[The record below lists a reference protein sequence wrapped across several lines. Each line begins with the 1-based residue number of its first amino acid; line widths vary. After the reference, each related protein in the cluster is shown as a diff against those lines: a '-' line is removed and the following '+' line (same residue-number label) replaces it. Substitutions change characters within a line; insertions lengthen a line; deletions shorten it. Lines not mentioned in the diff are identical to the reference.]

1 VSDVNANIGIHFD
14 TSDALAQLRR
24 LQAGLSKFNQALT
37 EGNVAAANAQKGL
50 NSQLIQSIN
59 ATGKFVASQKTI
71 ASSTTAFTDALEKN
85 KLSMG
90 QYFRYTAAAA
100 TMNSKTLKG
109 LFAQE
114 KDVLKR
120 AMKDRVKTLQ
130 TQYVQLTNANG
141 ELVKVLQV
149 VPKHLK
155 MVNGQYAD
163 YATRTQMAAQRQQ
176 FLNQLLKQGSTQLLN
191 FGKNTQWAGR
201 QLMVGLTI
209 PLTILG
215 STASKVFREMEE
227 ATVRFT
233 RVYGDM
239 TTSIGDTDK
248 AVAEIQML
256 AKEFTKFGIAAKDTM
271 EMAAKAAAMGLTG
284 ADLQAQVTNATRLAV
299 LGQVEQQQALETT
312 ISLQNAFGI
321 SADQLAAKINYL
333 NAVEN
338 QTVLSIEDLT
348 IAIPKA
354 GPVVKQLGGSVED
367 LAFFMTA
374 MKEGGINAS
383 EGANALKS
391 GLASMI
397 NPSKKASEFLAG
409 LGINIKGL
417 VNANAGDL
425 KATVVGFARALDT
438 LDPLNR
444 ARAIEQM
451 FGKFQFARLSTLF
464 QNVTKDS
471 SQAARALGLAGA
483 SVEELAILSERELGK
498 VENAVG
504 VKFQKQLENLKLQLI
519 PIGKAF
525 LEAVTPIVQFASR
538 ILEKFNNL
546 SDGTKKFVVGFIG
559 VIGGIAPVVLMT
571 VGLVANGVANLIK
584 FFAMLRGGVAKLN
597 GQNNVLG
604 GGFDYLTQA
613 ETENLAQTHALHL
626 SHKDLI
632 STFNVEKTSVEA
644 LALAYQ
650 NAASQAR
657 ALASGSPGL
666 FNAVPGPAGAVS
678 GLPKFADGKVPGN
691 ESAGDSIL
699 ALVAPG
705 ETIVPTAQS
714 KKYAPLLKA
723 IMGDDLPGFKKGK
736 VGLTEDDNAY
746 VSSQSGGAGSGVVP
760 FIKKEL
766 ARIRDMEDAE
776 LIKYAE
782 ATGQKVTDT
791 SVTSMESIRSTI
803 VESFKKIV
811 ADTKREFGE
820 LTKEGL
826 ETVGKKRF
834 SQDRKFNDKGELT
847 PGSSVMGQW
856 APKFMQPYKK
866 EFGHVGQT
874 ERVEASRL
882 SLNEEAQ
889 RQVDG
894 IREFYA
900 KKGKAAPD
908 LKVADAHAFDLLG
921 TLNGAMSNE
930 KRARGYEEDNGVG
943 SLGKDL
949 ETDFT
954 SRGVDKWREMT
965 AIMGQDF
972 EALKGQAKIYD
983 DALAAKLREWNEI
996 QQQRIANNEPPE
1008 LMTDD
1013 VFAKLEYEVRDG
1025 IRSQIPEWNALIES
1039 AKQAVTE
1046 IRVSVGE
1053 DLAELNAFLETKGF
1067 RPNSLGDNTG
1077 NSKILNTAVRGNI
1090 ETGKPDGEL
1099 LGTQPMHEQGA
1110 PRIEATPEAIASA
1123 KEEGAKLGQAAI
1135 DGSKSS
1141 EGADTQSPSKK
1152 GKKVGKDIA
1161 DGIIEG
1167 MQEGQPQVEAQ
1178 SARLGDAAIPSAAET
1193 QAKVSKMDLGNKAFY
1208 DDLDTPELRDQRQ
1221 ILKSQDRQRRKLGS
1235 NVTVD
1240 SVSETPVTS
1249 QTSSLIIASTKRTE
1263 AAAEQVAVSTEQA
1276 ATAQAQVVQQIRD
1289 ESKSRVTIK
1298 GNTVNI
1304 GQARAEADNA
1314 EKEAAESRKRAAA
1327 LEAEQAKQIKSKS
1340 PTTITDEM
1348 VLAAKEKANALELEA
1363 AKKRQTAAMAELDG
1377 KDIVIS
1383 EEDVKDIGNVQKIQ
1397 DKNQELVSNGTQQQG
1412 DGLRRIVEGTED
1424 TAESTVLVADQT
1436 DELATVTGDIIP
1448 AQTENLDNV
1457 VTTAVLN
1464 DAIVGTTGDIH
1475 GSTIDTAMS
1484 QEDINKLQ
1492 EEEKFLREQMNSK
1505 LAQQNASLTNSDLTQ
1520 TGKKRYTEAQ
1530 ALDEAFGDGTDSN
1543 PGYTKDKNGH
1553 LLFDPELDAD
1563 GKKQPTTM
1571 TEKQIKK
1578 KKRGMRREKVGKVS
1592 GKATGALG
1600 AATMVAGMAGA
1611 PPQVTA
1617 ALGAATTVA
1626 QFAPMLAGMGPVG
1639 WAAAGIMAVGAG
1651 AYMLNQHFNKMA
1663 AESAKFVLATSAT
1676 RDSMKK
1682 MGEMT
1687 GNVGASQIM
1696 DRRRQGSQYTK
1707 YNESYKV
1714 PDKFGK
1720 KFMSSDLGK
1729 DTKKTFKE
1737 NTKKFGNEKAAD
1749 DLGLKLA
1756 AQIAD
1761 GVLSQEQAESISQ
1774 ALALSLKD
1782 QKVQMQVTGRIRTLL
1797 GPNGENLEK
1806 EPLETRL
1813 NLIANARARSTKTL
1827 GNIEKD
1833 KEAGKSQR
1841 KDIAALAALN
1851 MNNLEMTTMMADQLE
1866 IHYQKQKQKLETE
1879 LASTTNAQKRL
1890 ELEEKIKQVTADAT
1904 LATET
1909 MNNQLGTQIAM
1920 GQRDFNKMYSG
1931 SVWGGQAMREDA
1943 FFDGQSAS
1951 VKSAYAGTDQEKS
1964 ADKFLKE
1971 TKQFETGA
1979 TSATTKV
1986 NGAYTTN
1993 GLASGK
1999 AAQQFQAKLQML
2011 VGSKVLSPDEAMSY
2025 TKMFAGKLGQL
2036 NQLLTLSLTERGS
2049 AKTKELFNMF
2059 AGFKSK
2065 ATATKLV
2072 KYMVQLEK
2080 GPQFDQNMETL
2091 KNLQALDGLTIDM
2104 ELVLKGGPAVLEEIQ
2119 RRQDLLEK
2127 LKEETEAEDKK
2138 SGKTTTADEFLEKA
2152 KKATPEDLQA
2162 IESLQANEEKMK
2174 EFRKLSR
2181 DQQTEY
2187 LQKLAIGYTYEKGL
2201 NAEQI
2206 QADAELF
2213 IEKQM
2218 ITNADYRL
2226 LQDGTQAYKDARAL
2240 LLKDYLSQTAGDRA
2254 QTNLDIGVVK
2264 GIDVKSGVDD
2274 GTGDKKERDTTY
2286 DELMKRL
2293 RNVRNAAI
2301 DAAGGFKELQRAI
2314 AATGSKAIGNKF
2326 KGLEQQLI
2334 KMGQTSQFTDYLAGL
2349 DTKDLKKF
2357 AYTATAADVKK
2368 KKGKQKYTQVDPETG
2383 KMVTKYQKFKAGDT
2397 VLTQKGR
2404 DMEEGYK
2411 KAIIGDYNKA
2421 QLQSVTLA
2429 KQEIAARGKL
2439 LALGFDELDIQAM
2452 LADENYKTLIAT
2464 GKVTKAELETNAAL
2478 TKQARIRNQIN
2489 GAVAGQKDLQKTTD
2503 NQKRIPEV
2511 VAMMQQ
2517 GGMSAEAIRAAI
2529 SDPAM
2534 LDTLINGMDN
2544 FATLAKDAQDEFNHL
2559 LSQIQDIPERKIIEI
2574 VFTQTREEKIINAA
2588 TAAAEMFDAYKMIDE
2603 NTLTNS
2609 QGNTFAGLQ
2618 VMMEDLGNQSKI
2630 AQNAINLTQSKIDDM
2645 QKDVDADQRAI
2656 ETNFTRPIE
2665 KKQREIEK
2673 LARSAEINFT
2683 RPIQALQERSSVLS
2697 HDLDVM
2703 NKAAEAIN
2711 EKYDKQQEAL
2721 TKVAEINQQIIS
2733 QQQQQLGL
2741 ADALSQ
2747 GDISAAAKAV
2757 QDMRASNAANYA
2769 TSAQDALQ
2777 KSRENEVGNLRGG
2790 VSGKTQKE
2798 IEKEQWDI
2806 GQKIYDLELKKA
2818 AVDKQILGIQDDI
2831 YDLELLKVAA
2841 TDAIQVKTDAIAKI
2855 TYGILLDQQNDLKA
2869 IQDKILPLQSQSDL
2883 LAAQI
2888 TSNDRNRI
2896 IQGQTRAEWDL
2907 TLKAAQA
2914 AEKLAKGDLA
2924 LALAG
2929 VNSVSGTIKGAWD
2942 DIKKSYDA
2950 IKDKSITI
2958 TQHIVTTYGTALGLP
2973 DPNAGKTDPNAGK
2986 TDPNAGKT
2994 DPTKSP
3000 GKAWISDGKGGW
3012 KKPTKPVGDYG
3023 WSDTNGWVKG
3033 YAGEDTKGSTDS
3045 ASEVNL
3051 RAAALLATSKAAAEK
3066 AERDLAAKQAEYD
3079 SLMAGVAR
3087 LRADGDNGLA
3097 NAAMNR
3103 ITSKY
3108 PGGRPSKLAKGGLID
3123 PTKFLAGGFSVGRDT
3138 VPAMLSPGEFV
3149 MSKYAV
3155 DSYGTETMKGINSG
3169 SQKLG
3174 SVYNYD
3180 LTVNVRSD
3188 ANANEIA
3195 NTVMSKIRQIDS
3207 MKLRGNNL

>member
-1 VSDVNANIGIHFD
+1 MSDVNANIGIHFD

-24 LQAGLSKFNQALT
+24 LQAGLSKFNQSLT

-59 ATGKFVASQKTI
+59 STGKFVASQKTI
-71 ASSTTAFTDALEKN
+71 ATSTTAFTDALEKN

-90 QYFRYTAAAA
+90 QYFRYTAAAG
-100 TMNSKTLKG
+100 TMNSKTLRN
-109 LFAQE
+109 LFTQE
-114 KDVLKR
+114 KDILKR

-141 ELVKVLQV
+141 EFVKVLQV

-209 PLTILG
+209 PLSILG
-215 STASKVFREMEE
+215 STAAKVFREMEE

-233 RVYGDM
+233 RVYGDL

-248 AVAEIQML
+248 AVAEIQLL

-271 EMAAKAAAMGLTG
+271 EMAATAAAMGLTG
-284 ADLQAQVTNATRLAV
+284 TDLQAQVINSTRLAV

-312 ISLQNAFGI
+312 ISLTNAFGV
-321 SADQLAAKINYL
+321 ATEDLAQKINFL

-383 EGANALKS
+383 QGANALKS
-391 GLASMI
+391 GLASLI
-397 NPSKKASEFLAG
+397 NPAEKSAKFLAE
-409 LGINIKGL
+409 LGININGI
-417 VNANAGDL
+417 VEANAGDL
-425 KATVVGFARALDT
+425 KGTVVGFAQALDT

-444 ARAIEQM
+444 ARAIEQL

-471 SQAARALGLAGA
+471 SQAARALDLAGS

-498 VENAVG
+498 VEDAVG

-525 LEAVTPIVQFASR
+525 LEAITPVVQFAAKM
-538 ILEKFNNL
+538 LEKFNNL

-559 VIGGIAPVVLMT
+559 IIGGIAPIVLMT

-584 FFAMLRGGVAKLN
+584 FFAMLRGGIAQLN

-613 ETENLAQTHALHL
+613 ETENLAQTQALHV
-626 SHKDLI
+626 SHTDLI
-632 STFNVEKTSVEA
+632 STFNVEKTSVDL
-644 LALAYQ
+644 LAAAYQ

-657 ALASGSPGL
+657 ALASGSPAL
-666 FNAVPGPAGAVS
+666 FNAVPGPKGAVS

-691 ESAGDSIL
+691 ESKGDSIL

-705 ETIVPTAQS
+705 ETIVPTALS
-714 KKYAPLLKA
+714 KKYAPLLKG
-723 IMGDDLPGFKKGK
+723 IMGDDLPGFKTGRYI
-736 VGLTEDDNAY
+736 DQA
-746 VSSQSGGAGSGVVP
+746 SQSDKRYSASQAAGDPSVQQY
-760 FIKKEL
+760 IDNEL
-766 ARIRDMEDAE
+766 GRIRNLSQGA

-782 ATGQKVTDT
+782 ATGKDVSDVSETALGK
-791 SVTSMESIRSTI
+791 IRDAI
-803 VESFKKIV
+803 VSDFKKIV
-811 ADTKREFGE
+811 EEVKAEAGKVTEAGIE
-820 LTKEGL
+820 SI
-826 ETVGKKRF
+826 GKKF
-834 SQDRKFNDKGELT
+834 DPAK
-847 PGSSVMGQW
+847 GSSRMGAY
-856 APKFMQPYKK
+856 APKFDQLQRK
-866 EFGHVGQT
+866 EFAHVGQT
-874 ERVEASRL
+874 KAMSSSYEQDDGLDLIPAARNQVEL
-882 SLNEEAQ
+882 IKKFYG
-889 RQVDG
+889 DG
-894 IREFYA
+894 GGSGSGEM
-900 KKGKAAPD
+900 PD
-908 LKVADAHAFDLLG
+908 LKVANAHAFMLKG
-921 TLNGAMSNE
+921 TLNNAMST
-930 KRARGYEEDNGVG
+930 KGKSQSYEAKNGAG
-943 SLGKDL
+943 SLGR
-949 ETDFT
+949 DFQADFEQT
-954 SRGVDKWREMT
+954 GAEKWKAMTTMMGGDFDQLKSQVEVYDNLLVDKLSKWN
-965 AIMGQDF
+965 ADN
-972 EALKGQAKIYD
+972 AAKPMPEIFD
-983 DALAAKLREWNEI
+983 DATFEMLESQVTLDL
-996 QQQRIANNEPPE
+996 QRIAPE
-1008 LMTDD
+1008 
-1013 VFAKLEYEVRDG
+1013 FASIVELAKTKITG
-1025 IRSQIPEWNALIES
+1025 IRISL
-1039 AKQAVTE
+1039 
-1046 IRVSVGE
+1046 GE
-1053 DLAELNAFLETKGF
+1053 DFDEVNAMLKANNAGT
-1067 RPNSLGDNTG
+1067 LGTSSS
-1077 NSKILNTAVRGNI
+1077 NSKILNHEAR
-1090 ETGKPDGEL
+1090 PDDPKM
-1099 LGTQPMHEQGA
+1099 LGTMRPQ
-1110 PRIEATPEAIASA
+1110 AIADA
-1123 KEEGAKLGQAAI
+1123 VDADLTAAEQ
-1135 DGSKSS
+1135 KA
-1141 EGADTQSPSKK
+1141 ETKSPSKRTQRL
-1152 GKKVGKDIA
+1152 GKDIA
-1161 DGIIEG
+1161 DGLALGLAEG
-1167 MQEGQPQVEAQ
+1167 KDGVKAQ
-1178 SARLGDAAIPSAAET
+1178 SSQLTDAALPTAAET
-1193 QAKVSKMDLGNKAFY
+1193 EARTSKMDLGNKAFY
-1208 DDLDTPELRDQRQ
+1208 DDLDTSEMRDERQ
-1221 ILKSQDRQRRKLGS
+1221 ILKSQDRQRRKLGATA
-1235 NVTVD
+1235 TVD
-1240 SVSETPVTS
+1240 SMSTAKVKK
-1249 QTSSLIIASTKRTE
+1249 QQKLIA
-1263 AAAEQVAVSTEQA
+1263 
-1276 ATAQAQVVQQIRD
+1276 
-1289 ESKSRVTIK
+1289 
-1298 GNTVNI
+1298 
-1304 GQARAEADNA
+1304 
-1314 EKEAAESRKRAAA
+1314 
-1327 LEAEQAKQIKSKS
+1327 
-1340 PTTITDEM
+1340 
-1348 VLAAKEKANALELEA
+1348 
-1363 AKKRQTAAMAELDG
+1363 
-1377 KDIVIS
+1377 
-1383 EEDVKDIGNVQKIQ
+1383 
-1397 DKNQELVSNGTQQQG
+1397 NGTKEQG
-1412 DGLRRIVEGTED
+1412 DLLRKTVDGSED
-1424 TAESTVLVADQT
+1424 LAESTTIVAEQT
-1436 DELATVTGDIIP
+1436 DEIATVTGDIVP
-1448 AQTENLDNV
+1448 AQTGNLDNV
-1457 VTTAVLN
+1457 MTTAALN

-1475 GSTIDTAMS
+1475 GSVIDTAMS
-1484 QEDINKLQ
+1484 QEEITQLQ
-1492 EEEKFLREQMNSK
+1492 EQEKFLREQLNGE
-1505 LAQQNASLTNSDLTQ
+1505 LAQQNAALAAGSDLSQ
-1520 TGKKRYTEAQ
+1520 TGKKRYTIDQ
-1530 ALDEAFGDGTDSN
+1530 ALDEAYGDGTPEN
-1543 PGYTKDKNGH
+1543 PGYTMDKNGR

-1563 GKKQPTTM
+1563 GKKRPTTM

-1578 KKRGMRREKVGKVS
+1578 KKRGMRREKVGKYS
-1592 GKATGALG
+1592 GKATGILG
-1600 AATMVAGMAGA
+1600 AATMVSGMAGA

-1714 PDKFGK
+1714 PEKFGK

-1737 NTKKFGNEKAAD
+1737 NTKKFGNEKAID

-1833 KEAGKSQR
+1833 GKAGKSQR
-1841 KDIAALAALN
+1841 KDIAAIAALN
-1851 MNNLEMTTMMADQLE
+1851 MNNLEMTTMMSDQLE
-1866 IHYQKQKQKLETE
+1866 VQYETQKKKLEAE
-1879 LASTTNAQKRL
+1879 LASTTNAQNRL
-1890 ELEEKIKQVTADAT
+1890 ELEEKIKKVTADAT

-1909 MNNQLGTQIAM
+1909 MNSQLVTQIAL

-1951 VKSAYAGTDQEKS
+1951 VKAAYKGTDQENS

-1971 TKQFETGA
+1971 TKGFETGA
-1979 TSATTKV
+1979 TYANTKV
-1986 NGAYTTN
+1986 NGQYVTN
-1993 GLASGK
+1993 GLQSGK

-2011 VGSKVLSPDEAMSY
+2011 VGGKVLRPDEAMSY

-2036 NQLLTLSLTERGS
+2036 NQLLTLSLVERGT

-2080 GPQFDQNMETL
+2080 GPKFDQNMETL

-2104 ELVLKGGPAVLEEIQ
+2104 ELVLKGGSAVLEEIQ

-2127 LKEETEAEDKK
+2127 LKTETEAEDKK
-2138 SGKTTTADEFLEKA
+2138 SGKTTTADEFLEKS
-2152 KKATPEDLQA
+2152 KKATPEDIQA
-2162 IESLQANEEKMK
+2162 IESLQKNVDKMA
-2174 EFRKLSR
+2174 EFRKLTR

-2201 NAEQI
+2201 NDEQI
-2206 QADAELF
+2206 KADAELF

-2226 LQDGTQAYKDARAL
+2226 LQDGTQAYKDARAKL
-2240 LLKDYLSQTAGDRA
+2240 LTDYMSQTAGDRA

-2264 GIDVKSGVDD
+2264 GIDIKGSGAD
-2274 GTGDKKERDTTY
+2274 GGGGKTERDTTY

-2293 RNVRNAAI
+2293 RNVRNSAL
-2301 DAAGGFKELQRAI
+2301 DAAGGFKELQKAI
-2314 AATGSKAIGNKF
+2314 AATGSKSIGNKF

-2334 KMGQTSQFTDYLAGL
+2334 KMGQTSQFTDYLASL

-2404 DMEEGYK
+2404 DMEQGYK

-2421 QLQSVTLA
+2421 QLQSLKLA
-2429 KQEIAARGKL
+2429 NQEISARGKL
-2439 LALGFDELDIQAM
+2439 LALGFDELDIQTM

-2529 SDPAM
+2529 SDPAI

-2544 FATLAKDAQDEFNHL
+2544 FGTLAKYAQDEFNDL
-2559 LSQIQDIPERKIIEI
+2559 LSQINEIPERKIIEL

-2588 TAAAEMFDAYKMIDE
+2588 NAAAEMFDAYKMIDE
-2603 NTLTNS
+2603 NTLTNKE
-2609 QGNTFAGLQ
+2609 GNTFAGLQ
-2618 VMMEDLGNQSKI
+2618 VQMEDLNNQAKI

-2645 QKDVDADQRAI
+2645 QKAVDADQRKI
-2656 ETNFTRPIE
+2656 EEDFTRPIE

-2673 LARSAEINFT
+2673 LTRSAELNFT
-2683 RPIQALQERSSVLS
+2683 RPIQALQERSSILS

-2721 TKVAEINQQIIS
+2721 TKVAEINQQIIN

-2757 QDMRASNAANYA
+2757 QDIRATNASNYA
-2769 TSAQDALQ
+2769 TNAQDALQ
-2777 KSRENEVGNLRGG
+2777 KARENEVGGLRGG
-2790 VSGKTQKE
+2790 VSGLSQKQ
-2798 IEKEQWDI
+2798 IEAEQYDI
-2806 GQKIYDLELKKA
+2806 SQKVYDLELKKA
-2818 AVDKQILGIQDDI
+2818 AVDKEILAIQDSI
-2831 YDLELLKVAA
+2831 YTLEQSRQVAL
-2841 TDAIQVKTDAIAKI
+2841 DAIQVKTDAIAKI
-2855 TYGILLDQQNDLKA
+2855 TFGTLLDQQNKLKA
-2869 IQDKILPLQSQSDL
+2869 INDQILPLQSQSDL

-2888 TSNDRNRI
+2888 TANDRNRI
-2896 IQGQTRAEWDL
+2896 IQGQTREEWDL

-2929 VNSVSGTIKGAWD
+2929 INSVSGTVKGAWD
-2942 DIKKSYDA
+2942 SIKSSYDA

-2986 TDPNAGKT
+2986 TDPQADAAAKV
-2994 DPTKSP
+2994 SP
-3000 GKAWISDGKGGW
+3000 SALA
-3012 KKPTKPVGDYG
+3012 
-3023 WSDTNGWVKG
+3023 
-3033 YAGEDTKGSTDS
+3033 AGESGAIGA
-3045 ASEVNL
+3045 ASIAAQL
-3051 RAAALLATSKAAAEK
+3051 TAAAKTAASVSNNTAQGTLNK
-3066 AERDLAAKQAEYD
+3066 LKKMGFM
-3079 SLMAGVAR
+3079 SSGGMVP
-3087 LRADGDNGLA
+3087 
-3097 NAAMNR
+3097 
-3103 ITSKY
+3103 KY
-3108 PGGRPSKLAKGGLID
+3108 FASGGMSRG
-3123 PTKFLAGGFSVGRDT
+3123 TDT
-3138 VPAMLSPGEFV
+3138 IPAMLTPGEFV
-3149 MSKYAV
+3149 MSRYAV
-3155 DSYGTETMKGINSG
+3155 DTHGTDKMKAINSG
-3169 SQKLG
+3169 ASLG
-3174 SVYNYD
+3174 DSVYNYN
-3180 LTVNVRSD
+3180 LSVNVKSD
-3188 ANANEIA
+3188 ANPNEIA
-3195 NTVMSKIRQIDS
+3195 KTVMAQIKQIDS
-3207 MKLRGNNL
+3207 QRMRGTRI

>member
-1 VSDVNANIGIHFD
+1 MSDVNANIGIHFD

-24 LQAGLSKFNQALT
+24 LQAGLSKFNQSLT

-59 ATGKFVASQKTI
+59 STGKFVASQKTI
-71 ASSTTAFTDALEKN
+71 ATSTTAFTDALEKN

-90 QYFRYTAAAA
+90 QYFRYTAAAG
-100 TMNSKTLKG
+100 TMNSKTLRN
-109 LFAQE
+109 LFTQE
-114 KDVLKR
+114 KDILKR

-141 ELVKVLQV
+141 EFVKVLQV

-209 PLTILG
+209 PLSILG
-215 STASKVFREMEE
+215 STAAKVFREMEE

-233 RVYGDM
+233 RVYGDL

-248 AVAEIQML
+248 AVAEIQLL

-271 EMAAKAAAMGLTG
+271 EMAATAAAMGLTG
-284 ADLQAQVTNATRLAV
+284 TDLQAQVINSTRLAV

-312 ISLQNAFGI
+312 ISLTNAFGV
-321 SADQLAAKINYL
+321 ATEDLAQKINFL

-383 EGANALKS
+383 QGANALKS
-391 GLASMI
+391 GLASLI
-397 NPSKKASEFLAG
+397 NPAEKSAKFLAE
-409 LGINIKGL
+409 LGININGI
-417 VNANAGDL
+417 VEANAGDL
-425 KATVVGFARALDT
+425 KGTVVGFAQALDT

-444 ARAIEQM
+444 ARAIEQL

-471 SQAARALGLAGA
+471 SQAARALDLAGS

-498 VENAVG
+498 VEDAVG

-525 LEAVTPIVQFASR
+525 LEAITPVVQFAAKM
-538 ILEKFNNL
+538 LEKFNNL

-559 VIGGIAPVVLMT
+559 IIGGIAPIVLMT

-584 FFAMLRGGVAKLN
+584 FFAMLRGGIAQLN

-613 ETENLAQTHALHL
+613 ETENLAQTQALHV
-626 SHKDLI
+626 SHTDLI
-632 STFNVEKTSVEA
+632 STFNVEKTSVDL
-644 LALAYQ
+644 LAAAYQ

-657 ALASGSPGL
+657 ALASGSPAL
-666 FNAVPGPAGAVS
+666 FNAVPGPKGAVS

-691 ESAGDSIL
+691 ESKGDSIL

-705 ETIVPTAQS
+705 ETIVPTALS
-714 KKYAPLLKA
+714 KKYAPLLKG
-723 IMGDDLPGFKKGK
+723 IMGDDLPGFKTGRYI
-736 VGLTEDDNAY
+736 DQA
-746 VSSQSGGAGSGVVP
+746 SQSDKRYSASQAAGDPSVQQY
-760 FIKKEL
+760 IDNEL
-766 ARIRDMEDAE
+766 GRIRNLSQGA

-782 ATGQKVTDT
+782 ATGKDVSDVSETALGK
-791 SVTSMESIRSTI
+791 IRDAI
-803 VESFKKIV
+803 VSDFKKIV
-811 ADTKREFGE
+811 EEVKAEAGKVTEAGIE
-820 LTKEGL
+820 SI
-826 ETVGKKRF
+826 GKKF
-834 SQDRKFNDKGELT
+834 DPAK
-847 PGSSVMGQW
+847 GSSRMGAY
-856 APKFMQPYKK
+856 APKFDQLQRK
-866 EFGHVGQT
+866 EFAHVGQT
-874 ERVEASRL
+874 KAMSSSYEQDDGLDLIPAARNQVEL
-882 SLNEEAQ
+882 IKKFYG
-889 RQVDG
+889 DG
-894 IREFYA
+894 GGSGSGEM
-900 KKGKAAPD
+900 PD
-908 LKVADAHAFDLLG
+908 LKVANAHAFMLKG
-921 TLNGAMSNE
+921 TLNNAMST
-930 KRARGYEEDNGVG
+930 KGKSQSYEAKNGAG
-943 SLGKDL
+943 SLGR
-949 ETDFT
+949 DFQADFEQT
-954 SRGVDKWREMT
+954 GAEKWKAMTTMMGGDFDQLKSQVEVYDNLLVDKLSKWN
-965 AIMGQDF
+965 ADN
-972 EALKGQAKIYD
+972 AAKPMPEIFD
-983 DALAAKLREWNEI
+983 DATFEMLESQVTLDL
-996 QQQRIANNEPPE
+996 QRIAPE
-1008 LMTDD
+1008 
-1013 VFAKLEYEVRDG
+1013 FASIVELAKTKITG
-1025 IRSQIPEWNALIES
+1025 IRISL
-1039 AKQAVTE
+1039 
-1046 IRVSVGE
+1046 GE
-1053 DLAELNAFLETKGF
+1053 DFDEVNAMLKANNAGT
-1067 RPNSLGDNTG
+1067 LGTSSS
-1077 NSKILNTAVRGNI
+1077 NSKILNHEAR
-1090 ETGKPDGEL
+1090 PDDPKM
-1099 LGTQPMHEQGA
+1099 LGTMRPQ
-1110 PRIEATPEAIASA
+1110 AIADA
-1123 KEEGAKLGQAAI
+1123 VDADLTAAEQ
-1135 DGSKSS
+1135 KA
-1141 EGADTQSPSKK
+1141 ETKSPSKRTQRL
-1152 GKKVGKDIA
+1152 GKDIA
-1161 DGIIEG
+1161 DGLALGLAEG
-1167 MQEGQPQVEAQ
+1167 KDGVKAQ
-1178 SARLGDAAIPSAAET
+1178 SSQLTDAALPTAAET
-1193 QAKVSKMDLGNKAFY
+1193 EARTSKMDLGNKAFY
-1208 DDLDTPELRDQRQ
+1208 DDLDTSEMRDERQ
-1221 ILKSQDRQRRKLGS
+1221 ILKSQDRQRRKLGATA
-1235 NVTVD
+1235 TVD
-1240 SVSETPVTS
+1240 SMSTAKVKK
-1249 QTSSLIIASTKRTE
+1249 QQKLIA
-1263 AAAEQVAVSTEQA
+1263 
-1276 ATAQAQVVQQIRD
+1276 
-1289 ESKSRVTIK
+1289 
-1298 GNTVNI
+1298 
-1304 GQARAEADNA
+1304 
-1314 EKEAAESRKRAAA
+1314 
-1327 LEAEQAKQIKSKS
+1327 
-1340 PTTITDEM
+1340 
-1348 VLAAKEKANALELEA
+1348 
-1363 AKKRQTAAMAELDG
+1363 
-1377 KDIVIS
+1377 
-1383 EEDVKDIGNVQKIQ
+1383 
-1397 DKNQELVSNGTQQQG
+1397 NGTKEQG
-1412 DGLRRIVEGTED
+1412 DLLRKTVDGSED
-1424 TAESTVLVADQT
+1424 LAESTTIVAEQT
-1436 DELATVTGDIIP
+1436 DEIATVTGDIVP
-1448 AQTENLDNV
+1448 AQTGNLDNV
-1457 VTTAVLN
+1457 MTTAALN

-1475 GSTIDTAMS
+1475 GSVIDTAMS
-1484 QEDINKLQ
+1484 QEEITQLQ
-1492 EEEKFLREQMNSK
+1492 EQEKFLREQLNGE
-1505 LAQQNASLTNSDLTQ
+1505 LAQQNAALAAGSDLSQ
-1520 TGKKRYTEAQ
+1520 TGKKRYTIDQ
-1530 ALDEAFGDGTDSN
+1530 ALDEAYGDGTPEN
-1543 PGYTKDKNGH
+1543 PGYTMDKNGR

-1563 GKKQPTTM
+1563 GKKRPTTM

-1578 KKRGMRREKVGKVS
+1578 KKRGMRREKVGKYS
-1592 GKATGALG
+1592 GKATGILG
-1600 AATMVAGMAGA
+1600 AATMVSGMAGA

-1714 PDKFGK
+1714 PEKFGK

-1737 NTKKFGNEKAAD
+1737 NTKKFGNEKAID

-1833 KEAGKSQR
+1833 GKAGKSQR
-1841 KDIAALAALN
+1841 KDIAAIAALN
-1851 MNNLEMTTMMADQLE
+1851 MNNLEMTTMMSDQLE
-1866 IHYQKQKQKLETE
+1866 VQYETQKKKLEAE
-1879 LASTTNAQKRL
+1879 LASTTNAQNRL
-1890 ELEEKIKQVTADAT
+1890 ELEEKIKKVTADAT

-1909 MNNQLGTQIAM
+1909 MNSQLVTQIAL

-1951 VKSAYAGTDQEKS
+1951 VKAAYKGTDQENS

-1971 TKQFETGA
+1971 TKGFETGA
-1979 TSATTKV
+1979 TYANTKV
-1986 NGAYTTN
+1986 NGQYVTN
-1993 GLASGK
+1993 GLQSGK

-2011 VGSKVLSPDEAMSY
+2011 VGGKVLRPDEAMSY

-2036 NQLLTLSLTERGS
+2036 NQLLTLSLVERGT

-2080 GPQFDQNMETL
+2080 GPKFDQNMETL

-2104 ELVLKGGPAVLEEIQ
+2104 ELVLKGGSAVLEEIQ

-2127 LKEETEAEDKK
+2127 LKTETEAEDKK
-2138 SGKTTTADEFLEKA
+2138 SGKTTTADEFLEKS
-2152 KKATPEDLQA
+2152 KKATPEDIQA
-2162 IESLQANEEKMK
+2162 IESLQKNVDKMA
-2174 EFRKLSR
+2174 EFRKLTR

-2201 NAEQI
+2201 NDEQI
-2206 QADAELF
+2206 KADAELF

-2226 LQDGTQAYKDARAL
+2226 LQDGTQAYKDARAKL
-2240 LLKDYLSQTAGDRA
+2240 LTDYMSQTAGDRA

-2264 GIDVKSGVDD
+2264 GIDIKGSGAD
-2274 GTGDKKERDTTY
+2274 GGGGKTERDTTY

-2293 RNVRNAAI
+2293 RNVRNSAL
-2301 DAAGGFKELQRAI
+2301 DAAGGFKELQKAI
-2314 AATGSKAIGNKF
+2314 AATGSKSIGNKF

-2334 KMGQTSQFTDYLAGL
+2334 KMGQTSQFTDYLASL

-2404 DMEEGYK
+2404 DMEQGYK

-2421 QLQSVTLA
+2421 QLQSLKLA
-2429 KQEIAARGKL
+2429 NQEISARGKL
-2439 LALGFDELDIQAM
+2439 LALGFDELDIQTM

-2529 SDPAM
+2529 SDPAI

-2544 FATLAKDAQDEFNHL
+2544 FGTLAKYAQDEFNDL
-2559 LSQIQDIPERKIIEI
+2559 LSQINEIPERKIIEL

-2588 TAAAEMFDAYKMIDE
+2588 NAAAEMFDAYKMIDE
-2603 NTLTNS
+2603 NTLTNKE
-2609 QGNTFAGLQ
+2609 GNTFAGLQ
-2618 VMMEDLGNQSKI
+2618 VQMEDLNNQAKI

-2645 QKDVDADQRAI
+2645 QKAVDADQRKI
-2656 ETNFTRPIE
+2656 EEDFTRPIE

-2673 LARSAEINFT
+2673 LTRSAELNFT
-2683 RPIQALQERSSVLS
+2683 RPIQALQERSSILS

-2721 TKVAEINQQIIS
+2721 TKVAEINQQIIN

-2757 QDMRASNAANYA
+2757 QDIRATNASNYA
-2769 TSAQDALQ
+2769 TNAQDALQ
-2777 KSRENEVGNLRGG
+2777 KARENEVGGLRGG
-2790 VSGKTQKE
+2790 VSGLSQKQ
-2798 IEKEQWDI
+2798 IEAEQYDI
-2806 GQKIYDLELKKA
+2806 SQKVYDLELKKA
-2818 AVDKQILGIQDDI
+2818 AVDKEILAIQDSI
-2831 YDLELLKVAA
+2831 YTLEQSRQVAL
-2841 TDAIQVKTDAIAKI
+2841 DAIQVKTDAIAKI
-2855 TYGILLDQQNDLKA
+2855 TFGTLLDQQNKLKA
-2869 IQDKILPLQSQSDL
+2869 INDQILPLQSQSDL

-2888 TSNDRNRI
+2888 TANDRNRI
-2896 IQGQTRAEWDL
+2896 IQGQTREEWDL

-2929 VNSVSGTIKGAWD
+2929 INSVSGTVKGAWD
-2942 DIKKSYDA
+2942 SIKSSYDA

-2958 TQHIVTTYGTALGLP
+2958 TQHIVTTYGTALGLT

-2994 DPTKSP
+2994 DPNAGKTDPQADAAAKVSP
-3000 GKAWISDGKGGW
+3000 SALA
-3012 KKPTKPVGDYG
+3012 
-3023 WSDTNGWVKG
+3023 
-3033 YAGEDTKGSTDS
+3033 AGESGAIGA
-3045 ASEVNL
+3045 ASIAAQL
-3051 RAAALLATSKAAAEK
+3051 TAAAKTAASVSNNTAQGTLNK
-3066 AERDLAAKQAEYD
+3066 LKKMGFM
-3079 SLMAGVAR
+3079 SSGGMVP
-3087 LRADGDNGLA
+3087 
-3097 NAAMNR
+3097 
-3103 ITSKY
+3103 KY
-3108 PGGRPSKLAKGGLID
+3108 FASGGMSRG
-3123 PTKFLAGGFSVGRDT
+3123 TDT
-3138 VPAMLSPGEFV
+3138 IPAMLTPGEFV
-3149 MSKYAV
+3149 MSRYAV
-3155 DSYGTETMKGINSG
+3155 DTHGTDKMKAINSG
-3169 SQKLG
+3169 ASLG
-3174 SVYNYD
+3174 DSVYNYN
-3180 LTVNVRSD
+3180 LSVNVKSD
-3188 ANANEIA
+3188 ANPNEIA
-3195 NTVMSKIRQIDS
+3195 KTVMAQIKQIDS
-3207 MKLRGNNL
+3207 QRMRGTRI

>member
-1 VSDVNANIGIHFD
+1 MSDVNANIGIHFD

-24 LQAGLSKFNQALT
+24 LQAGLSKFNQSLT

-59 ATGKFVASQKTI
+59 STGKFVASQKTI
-71 ASSTTAFTDALEKN
+71 ATSTTAFTDALEKN

-100 TMNSKTLKG
+100 TMNSKTLKN
-109 LFAQE
+109 LFTQE

-130 TQYVQLTNANG
+130 SQYIQLTNANG
-141 ELVKVLQV
+141 EFVKVLQV

-209 PLTILG
+209 PLSILG
-215 STASKVFREMEE
+215 STAAKVFREMEE

-471 SQAARALGLAGA
+471 SQAARALGLAGS

-525 LEAVTPIVQFASR
+525 LEAITPVVQFAAKM
-538 ILEKFNNL
+538 LEKFNNL

-584 FFAMLRGGVAKLN
+584 FFAMLRGGIAKLN

-613 ETENLAQTHALHL
+613 ETENLAQTQALHV
-626 SHKDLI
+626 SHTDLI
-632 STFNVEKTSVEA
+632 STFNVEKTSVDL
-644 LALAYQ
+644 LAAAYQ

-657 ALASGSPGL
+657 ALASGSPAL
-666 FNAVPGPAGAVS
+666 FNAVPGPKGAVS

-691 ESAGDSIL
+691 ESEGDSIL

-705 ETIVPTAQS
+705 ETIVPTALS

-723 IMGDDLPGFKKGK
+723 IMGDNLPGFIKGK
-736 VGLTEDDNAY
+736 RSLTADQDSFVAQTSRITPSQPGVADEMAKQLEFINKTSSENLLAY
-746 VSSQSGGAGSGVVP
+746 ARATGRTVTDASEESLAEIRRSLVASVKEIFTTVATAAREKGKTLTVAAVKAAT
-760 FIKKEL
+760 KKEGTAGPDSSVHEFYNPRAKQQL
-766 ARIRDMEDAE
+766 GSQFAHAETSSSVPIDQLSKTVTITHEKTQSDLLNIQRAIDASNKKNGTNVPMPTASPVSGFGYS
-776 LIKYAE
+776 LQ
-782 ATGQKVTDT
+782 GQVNKA
-791 SVTSMESIRSTI
+791 M
-803 VESFKKIV
+803 
-811 ADTKREFGE
+811 ADGAPEIENF
-820 LTKEGL
+820 
-826 ETVGKKRF
+826 
-834 SQDRKFNDKGELT
+834 KGEKGRT
-847 PGSSVMGQW
+847 VS
-856 APKFMQPYKK
+856 
-866 EFGHVGQT
+866 T
-874 ERVEASRL
+874 
-882 SLNEEAQ
+882 
-889 RQVDG
+889 VD
-894 IREFYA
+894 
-900 KKGKAAPD
+900 
-908 LKVADAHAFDLLG
+908 
-921 TLNGAMSNE
+921 
-930 KRARGYEEDNGVG
+930 
-943 SLGKDL
+943 
-949 ETDFT
+949 
-954 SRGVDKWREMT
+954 
-965 AIMGQDF
+965 
-972 EALKGQAKIYD
+972 
-983 DALAAKLREWNEI
+983 
-996 QQQRIANNEPPE
+996 
-1008 LMTDD
+1008 
-1013 VFAKLEYEVRDG
+1013 
-1025 IRSQIPEWNALIES
+1025 
-1039 AKQAVTE
+1039 
-1046 IRVSVGE
+1046 
-1053 DLAELNAFLETKGF
+1053 AFLEDFQDKGVTKWADSVKIGGGNF
-1067 RPNSLGDNTG
+1067 ERLSGAIKEYDDRLLSAVQEWKQNNPGKTFTDADFQSIEQTVRTQVAGIDTELGQVLAKAREVVTG
-1077 NSKILNTAVRGNI
+1077 IRLHMTQEQRDIANADAVARGEKNSKGVAYSAENPKYDEGRSTYQAG
-1090 ETGKPDGEL
+1090 
-1099 LGTQPMHEQGA
+1099 GTEK
-1110 PRIEATPEAIASA
+1110 RTPEGLGRFSETVSDDLTEAETIAET
-1123 KEEGAKLGQAAI
+1123 K
-1135 DGSKSS
+1135 
-1141 EGADTQSPSKK
+1141 SPSKRT
-1152 GKKVGKDIA
+1152 
-1161 DGIIEG
+1161 E
-1167 MQEGQPQVEAQ
+1167 
-1178 SARLGDAAIPSAAET
+1178 RLGVNIGEGLRIGLERKTKEVKSQADQLAEASIPKVDTAN
-1193 QAKVSKMDLGNKAFY
+1193 QAKY
-1208 DDLDTPELRDQRQ
+1208 DALKNDPEQRQ
-1221 ILKSQDRQRRKLGS
+1221 IQKSIDRHYRDKFGS
-1235 NVTVD
+1235 KKVPVPTASESTETSLTVD
-1240 SVSETPVTS
+1240 VDPKALMSDMSAVKAARQKANELER
-1249 QTSSLIIASTKRTE
+1249 QAADAEAAAKIRTE
-1263 AAAEQVAVSTEQA
+1263 AEKWEEVAAREKGKNIHTAENAKDLKKLADEAEIRAAEA
-1276 ATAQAQVVQQIRD
+1276 R
-1289 ESKSRVTIK
+1289 IK
-1298 GNTVNI
+1298 
-1304 GQARAEADNA
+1304 AAEAELA
-1314 EKEAAESRKRAAA
+1314 AAE
-1327 LEAEQAKQIKSKS
+1327 LEGGSGSSEQI
-1340 PTTITDEM
+1340 M
-1348 VLAAKEKANALELEA
+1348 
-1363 AKKRQTAAMAELDG
+1363 
-1377 KDIVIS
+1377 
-1383 EEDVKDIGNVQKIQ
+1383 
-1397 DKNQELVSNGTQQQG
+1397 SNGTVEAG
-1412 DGLRRIVEGTED
+1412 DGMRRIVEGTDD
-1424 TAESTVLVADQT
+1424 TAESTLLVADQT

-1448 AQTENLDNV
+1448 AQTENLDSV
-1457 VTTAVLN
+1457 ITTASLN
-1464 DAIVGTTGDIH
+1464 DAIVGTTGDLH

-1492 EEEKFLREQMNSK
+1492 EQEKFLREQLNGN
-1505 LAQQNASLTNSDLTQ
+1505 LAKQNAALAGDSDLSQ

-1530 ALDEAFGDGTDSN
+1530 ALNEAYGDGTPEN
-1543 PGYTKDKNGH
+1543 PGYTMDKDGH
-1553 LLFDPELDAD
+1553 LLFDPELDEN

-1571 TEKQIKK
+1571 TEKQITK
-1578 KKRGMRREKVGKVS
+1578 KKRGMRREKVAKYS

-1600 AATMVAGMAGA
+1600 VATMAAGAMGA

-1617 ALGAATTVA
+1617 ALGTATTVA

-1687 GNVGASQIM
+1687 GTVGASQIM

-1833 KEAGKSQR
+1833 GKAGKSQR

-1851 MNNLEMTTMMADQLE
+1851 MNNLEMTTMMSDQLE
-1866 IHYQKQKQKLETE
+1866 VHYETQKKKLEAE

-1890 ELEEKIKQVTADAT
+1890 ELEEKIKKVTADAT

-1909 MNNQLGTQIAM
+1909 MNSQLGTQIAL

-1951 VKSAYAGTDQEKS
+1951 VKAAYKGTDQEKS

-1971 TKQFETGA
+1971 TKGFETGA
-1979 TSATTKV
+1979 TYANTKV
-1986 NGAYTTN
+1986 NGQYVTN
-1993 GLASGK
+1993 GLQSGK

-2036 NQLLTLSLTERGS
+2036 NQLLTLSLVERGT

-2080 GPQFDQNMETL
+2080 GPKFDQNMETL

-2127 LKEETEAEDKK
+2127 LKTETEAEDKK

-2152 KKATPEDLQA
+2152 KKATPEDIQA
-2162 IESLQANEEKMK
+2162 IESLQKNADKMA

-2187 LQKLAIGYTYEKGL
+2187 LQKLSIGYTYEKGL

-2206 QADAELF
+2206 QADADLW

-2226 LQDGTQAYKDARAL
+2226 LQDGTQAYKDARAKL
-2240 LLKDYLSQTAGDRA
+2240 LEDYMSQTAGDRA

-2264 GIDVKSGVDD
+2264 GIDVKGSGADD
-2274 GTGDKKERDTTY
+2274 GGGKTERDTTY

-2293 RNVRNAAI
+2293 RNVRNSAL
-2301 DAAGGFKELQRAI
+2301 DAAGGFKELQKAI

-2334 KMGQTSQFTDYLAGL
+2334 QMGQTSQFTDYLASL

-2404 DMEEGYK
+2404 DMEQGYK

-2439 LALGFDELDIQAM
+2439 LALGFDELDIQTM

-2529 SDPAM
+2529 TDPAM

-2544 FATLAKDAQDEFNHL
+2544 FGTLAKDAQDEFNHL
-2559 LSQIQDIPERKIIEI
+2559 LSQINEIPERKIIEL

-2588 TAAAEMFDAYKMIDE
+2588 NAAAEMFDAYKMIDE
-2603 NTLTNS
+2603 NTLKNAE
-2609 QGNTFAGLQ
+2609 GNTFAGLQ

-2645 QKDVDADQRAI
+2645 QKEVDADQRKI
-2656 ETNFTRPIE
+2656 EEDFTRPIE

-2673 LARSAEINFT
+2673 LTRSAELNFT
-2683 RPIQALQERSSVLS
+2683 RPIQALQERSAVLS

-2721 TKVAEINQQIIS
+2721 TKVAEINQQIIN

-2757 QDMRASNAANYA
+2757 QDIRAANASNYA
-2769 TSAQDALQ
+2769 TNAQDALQ
-2777 KSRENEVGNLRGG
+2777 KARENEVGGLRGG
-2790 VSGKTQKE
+2790 VSGLSQKQ
-2798 IEKEQWDI
+2798 IEAEQWDI
-2806 GQKIYDLELKKA
+2806 SQKTYDLELKKA
-2818 AVDKQILGIQDDI
+2818 AVDKEILAIQDQI
-2831 YDLELLKVAA
+2831 YTLEQNKQVAL
-2841 TDAIQVKTDAIAKI
+2841 DAIQVKTDAIAKI
-2855 TYGILLDQQNDLKA
+2855 TYGTLLDQQNKLKA
-2869 IQDKILPLQSQSDL
+2869 INDQILPLQSQSDL

-2888 TSNDRNRI
+2888 TANDRNRI
-2896 IQGQTRAEWDL
+2896 IQGMTRAEWDL

-2929 VNSVSGTIKGAWD
+2929 INSVSGTVKGAWD
-2942 DIKKSYDA
+2942 SIKSSYDA

-2958 TQHIVTTYGTALGLP
+2958 TQHIVTTYGAALGLP

-2986 TDPNAGKT
+2986 N

-3000 GKAWISDGKGGW
+3000 GAAWISDGKGGW
-3012 KKPTKPVGDYG
+3012 KKPDKPVGDYG
-3023 WSDTNGWVKG
+3023 WDDNKGWVKG
-3033 YAGEDTKGSTDS
+3033 YYGSTPPADTKTGSTTDS
-3045 ASEVNL
+3045 AAEANMRAKAL
-3051 RAAALLATSKAAAEK
+3051 EETKRLAAAAAKAEEERLAALEKQRLQAAAK
-3066 AERDLAAKQAEYD
+3066 AEG
-3079 SLMAGVAR
+3079 MARRYGGYALSSGGIVP
-3087 LRADGDNGLA
+3087 
-3097 NAAMNR
+3097 
-3103 ITSKY
+3103 KY
-3108 PGGRPSKLAKGGLID
+3108 FA
-3123 PTKFLAGGFSVGRDT
+3123 AGGYARGTDT
-3138 VPAMLSPGEFV
+3138 VPAMLTPGEFV
-3149 MSKYAV
+3149 MSRYAV
-3155 DSYGTETMKGINSG
+3155 NTHGTDKMKAINSG
-3169 SQKLG
+3169 ASVG
-3174 SVYNYD
+3174 DSVYNYN
-3180 LTVNVRSD
+3180 LSVNVKSD
-3188 ANANEIA
+3188 ANPNEIA
-3195 NTVMSKIRQIDS
+3195 KTVIAQIKQIDS
-3207 MKLRGNNL
+3207 QRMRGTRI

>member
-1 VSDVNANIGIHFD
+1 MSDVNANIGIHFD

-24 LQAGLSKFNQALT
+24 LQAGLSKFNQSLT

-209 PLTILG
+209 PLSILG
-215 STASKVFREMEE
+215 STAAKVFREMEQ

-239 TTSIGDTDK
+239 LTSVGDTEK
-248 AVAEIQML
+248 AVADIQRL
-256 AKEFTKFGIAAKDTM
+256 AKEYTKFGIAAKDTM
-271 EMAAKAAAMGLTG
+271 EMAASAAAMGLQG
-284 ADLQAQVTNATRLAV
+284 ADLQAQVAQATRLAV

-409 LGINIKGL
+409 LGINIKGI

-483 SVEELAILSERELGK
+483 SIEELAILSERELGK

-525 LEAVTPIVQFASR
+525 LEAVTPIVQFASK

-559 VIGGIAPVVLMT
+559 VIGGIAPIVLMT

-632 STFNVEKTSVEA
+632 STFNVEKSSVEA

-666 FNAVPGPAGAVS
+666 FNAVPGPKGAVS

-714 KKYAPLLKA
+714 KKYGPLLKA
-723 IMGDDLPGFKKGK
+723 IMGDDLPGFKKGRYAE
-736 VGLTEDDNAY
+736 G
-746 VSSQSGGAGSGVVP
+746 VSQADKTYSTAQAAGDSTAQDY
-760 FIKKEL
+760 IENEL
-766 ARIRDMEDAE
+766 GRIRQLSKNA

-782 ATGQKVTDT
+782 ATGKDVSDTSSKALEEIRDSIISDFKTIIAEVKAETGKVT
-791 SVTSMESIRSTI
+791 EETI
-803 VESFKKIV
+803 AAI
-811 ADTKREFGE
+811 
-820 LTKEGL
+820 
-826 ETVGKKRF
+826 GKKF
-834 SQDRKFNDKGELT
+834 DPAK
-847 PGSSVMGQW
+847 GSSRMG
-856 APKFMQPYKK
+856 AYHPKFDQLQRQ
-866 EFGHVGQT
+866 EFSHVGQT
-874 ERVEASRL
+874 KRVDASEDDGLKLSPEAR
-882 SLNEEAQ
+882 N
-889 RQVDG
+889 QVELIKKFYGDG
-894 IREFYA
+894 GGSGDGTMPE
-900 KKGKAAPD
+900 
-908 LKVADAHAFDLLG
+908 LKVADAHGFMLQGKLNNAMSTRG
-921 TLNGAMSNE
+921 KSQSYEAKNGA
-930 KRARGYEEDNGVG
+930 G
-943 SLGKDL
+943 SLGKDFQA
-949 ETDFT
+949 DFEKT
-954 SRGVDKWREMT
+954 GSEKWRAMT
-965 AIMGQDF
+965 TMMGGDF
-972 EALKGQAKIYD
+972 DELKGQAEIYD
-983 DALAAKLREWNEI
+983 NLLIEKL
-996 QQQRIANNEPPE
+996 
-1008 LMTDD
+1008 
-1013 VFAKLEYEVRDG
+1013 KK
-1025 IRSQIPEWNALIES
+1025 WNADNATKEVPEIFDDATFKSLES
-1039 AKQAVTE
+1039 QVTAEMQKLAPEFAGIVEQAKRSITA
-1046 IRVSVGE
+1046 IRISLGE
-1053 DLAELNAFLETKGF
+1053 DFDEVNAMLKANGAG
-1067 RPNSLGDNTG
+1067 SLGTNV
-1077 NSKILNTAVRGNI
+1077 NNAKILNHEARP
-1090 ETGKPDGEL
+1090 EDPKL
-1099 LGTQPMHEQGA
+1099 LGTMG
-1110 PRIEATPEAIASA
+1110 PESIASQVDA
-1123 KEEGAKLGQAAI
+1123 DLTAAEQAAET
-1135 DGSKSS
+1135 K
-1141 EGADTQSPSKK
+1141 SPSKRTQRL
-1152 GKKVGKDIA
+1152 GKDIA
-1161 DGIIEG
+1161 DGLALGLAEG
-1167 MQEGQPQVEAQ
+1167 KDGVKAQ
-1178 SARLGDAAIPSAAET
+1178 SSQLTDAALPTAAST
-1193 QAKVSKMDLGNKAFY
+1193 QARVDKMDIGNKAFY

-1263 AAAEQVAVSTEQA
+1263 AAAEQLAVSTEQA
-1276 ATAQAQVVQQIRD
+1276 ATAQTQVVQQIRD

-1304 GQARAEADNA
+1304 GQAREEANKAEQESANA
-1314 EKEAAESRKRAAA
+1314 RKNAAA

-1340 PTTITDEM
+1340 PTTITDEQ
-1348 VLAAKEKANALELEA
+1348 VLEAKEKANALELEA

-1383 EEDVKDIGNVQKIQ
+1383 DEDVKDIGKVQKIK
-1397 DKNQELVSNGTQQQG
+1397 DKNQEAISNGTVEQG
-1412 DGLRRIVEGTED
+1412 DGLRRIVEGTDD
-1424 TAESTVLVADQT
+1424 TADSTVLVAEQT
-1436 DELATVTGDIIP
+1436 DKIATVTGDIIP

-1457 VTTAVLN
+1457 VTTAALN
-1464 DAIVGTTGDIH
+1464 DAIVSTTGDIH

-1492 EEEKFLREQMNSK
+1492 EEEKFLREQMNAN
-1505 LAQQNASLTNSDLTQ
+1505 LAKQNVALAGSDLSQ
-1520 TGKKRYTEAQ
+1520 TGKKRYTKDQ

-1543 PGYTKDKNGH
+1543 PGYTMDKNGH

-1737 NTKKFGNEKAAD
+1737 NTQKFGNEKAAD

-1827 GNIEKD
+1827 GKIEKD
-1833 KEAGKSQR
+1833 GEAGKSQR

-1866 IHYQKQKQKLETE
+1866 VHYQKQKQKLETE

-1890 ELEEKIKQVTADAT
+1890 ELEEKIKQVTVDAT

-1971 TKQFETGA
+1971 AKGFETGA
-1979 TSATTKV
+1979 TYANTKV
-1986 NGAYTTN
+1986 NGQYVTN
-1993 GLASGK
+1993 GLQSGK

-2206 QADAELF
+2206 QADADLF

-2240 LLKDYLSQTAGDRA
+2240 LLADYLSQTAGDRA

-2264 GIDVKSGVDD
+2264 GIDVKTPTGD

-2293 RNVRNAAI
+2293 RNVRNSAL

-2314 AATGSKAIGNKF
+2314 AATGSKAIANKF

-2334 KMGQTSQFTDYLAGL
+2334 QMGQTSQFTDYLAGL

-2368 KKGKQKYTQVDPETG
+2368 KKGKQKYQQVDPETG

-2404 DMEEGYK
+2404 DMEQGYK

-2439 LALGFDELDIQAM
+2439 LALGYDELDIQTM

-2464 GKVTKAELETNAAL
+2464 GKVTEAELKTNAAL

-2517 GGMSAEAIRAAI
+2517 GGMSAESIRAAI

-2673 LARSAEINFT
+2673 LTRSAEINFT

-2806 GQKIYDLELKKA
+2806 GQKTYDLELKKA
-2818 AVDKQILGIQDDI
+2818 AVDKEILKIQDDI
-2831 YDLELLKVAA
+2831 YNLELLKVVA

-2855 TYGILLDQQNDLKA
+2855 TYGTLLDQQNDLKA

-2888 TSNDRNRI
+2888 TANDRNRI

-2929 VNSVSGTIKGAWD
+2929 INSVSGTVKGAWD

-2958 TQHIVTTYGTALGLP
+2958 TQHIITTYGAALGLP
-2973 DPNAGKTDPNAGK
+2973 DPDPK
-2986 TDPNAGKT
+2986 PDPKV
-2994 DPTKSP
+2994 DPKVEPTKSP
-3000 GKAWISDGKGGW
+3000 GKAWISDGNGGW

-3033 YAGEDTKGSTDS
+3033 YAGEKDATNDESQ
-3045 ASEVNL
+3045 SEINL
-3051 RAAALLATSKAAAEK
+3051 RKNAVVATSAANAEALAKA
-3066 AERDLAAKQAEYD
+3066 LQAKQDDWD

-3087 LRADGDNGLA
+3087 LRADGDGGLA
-3097 NAAMNR
+3097 NAALNR
-3103 ITSKY
+3103 INTKY
-3108 PGGRPSKLAKGGLID
+3108 PGGRPTKLAKGGLID
-3123 PTKFLAGGFSVGRDT
+3123 PAKFLAGGFSVGRDT

-3169 SQKLG
+3169 SQQLG

-3195 NTVMSKIRQIDS
+3195 NTVISKIKQIDS

>member
-1 VSDVNANIGIHFD
+1 MSDVNANIGIHFD

-24 LQAGLSKFNQALT
+24 LQAGLSKFNQSLT

-59 ATGKFVASQKTI
+59 STGKFVASQKTI
-71 ASSTTAFTDALEKN
+71 ATSTTAFTDALEKN

-100 TMNSKTLKG
+100 TMNSKTLKN
-109 LFAQE
+109 LFTQE

-130 TQYVQLTNANG
+130 SQYIQLTNANG
-141 ELVKVLQV
+141 EFVKVLQV

-209 PLTILG
+209 PLSILG
-215 STASKVFREMEE
+215 STAAKVFREMEE

-471 SQAARALGLAGA
+471 SQAARALGLAGS

-525 LEAVTPIVQFASR
+525 LEAITPVVQFAAKM
-538 ILEKFNNL
+538 LEKFNNL

-584 FFAMLRGGVAKLN
+584 FFAMLRGGIAKLN

-613 ETENLAQTHALHL
+613 ETENLAQTQALHV
-626 SHKDLI
+626 SHTDLI
-632 STFNVEKTSVEA
+632 STFNVEKTSVDL
-644 LALAYQ
+644 LAAAYQ

-657 ALASGSPGL
+657 ALASGSPAL
-666 FNAVPGPAGAVS
+666 FNAVPGPKGAVS

-691 ESAGDSIL
+691 ESEGDSIL

-705 ETIVPTAQS
+705 ETIVPTALS

-723 IMGDDLPGFKKGK
+723 IMGDDLPGFIKGK
-736 VGLTEDDNAY
+736 RSLTADQDSFVTQTSRITPSQPGVADEMAKQLEFINKTSSENLLAYARATGRTVTDASEESLAEIRRSLVASVKEIFTTVATAAREKGKTLTVAAVKAATKKEGTAGPDSSVHEFYNPRAKQQLGSQFAHAETSSSVPIDQLSKTVTITHEKTQSDLLNIQRAIDASNKKNGTNVPMPTASPVSGFGYSLQGQVNKAMADGAPEIENFKGEKGRTVSTVDAFLEDFQDKGVTKWADSVKIGGGNFERLSGAIKEYDDRLLSAVQEWKQNNPGKTFTDADFQSIEQTVRTQVAGIDTELGQVLAKAREVVTGIRLHMTQEQRDIANADAVARGEKNSKGVAYSAENPKYDEGRSTYQAGGTERRTPEGLGRFSETVSDDLTEAETIAETKSPSKRTERLGVNIGEGLRIGLERKTKE
-746 VSSQSGGAGSGVVP
+746 VKSQADQ
-760 FIKKEL
+760 L
-766 ARIRDMEDAE
+766 
-776 LIKYAE
+776 AE
-782 ATGQKVTDT
+782 ASIPKVDTANQAKYDALKNDPEQRQIQKSIDRHYRDKFGSRKVPVPTSSESTET
-791 SVTSMESIRSTI
+791 SVTVDVDPKALMSDMSAVQAARQ
-803 VESFKKIV
+803 KAKQ
-811 ADTKREFGE
+811 
-820 LTKEGL
+820 L
-826 ETVGKKRF
+826 EK
-834 SQDRKFNDKGELT
+834 
-847 PGSSVMGQW
+847 
-856 APKFMQPYKK
+856 
-866 EFGHVGQT
+866 
-874 ERVEASRL
+874 EASDA
-882 SLNEEAQ
+882 EA
-889 RQVDG
+889 
-894 IREFYA
+894 A
-900 KKGKAAPD
+900 
-908 LKVADAHAFDLLG
+908 
-921 TLNGAMSNE
+921 
-930 KRARGYEEDNGVG
+930 
-943 SLGKDL
+943 
-949 ETDFT
+949 
-954 SRGVDKWREMT
+954 
-965 AIMGQDF
+965 
-972 EALKGQAKIYD
+972 
-983 DALAAKLREWNEI
+983 AAK
-996 QQQRIANNEPPE
+996 
-1008 LMTDD
+1008 
-1013 VFAKLEYEVRDG
+1013 V
-1025 IRSQIPEWNALIES
+1025 
-1039 AKQAVTE
+1039 
-1046 IRVSVGE
+1046 
-1053 DLAELNAFLETKGF
+1053 
-1067 RPNSLGDNTG
+1067 
-1077 NSKILNTAVRGNI
+1077 
-1090 ETGKPDGEL
+1090 
-1099 LGTQPMHEQGA
+1099 
-1110 PRIEATPEAIASA
+1110 
-1123 KEEGAKLGQAAI
+1123 
-1135 DGSKSS
+1135 
-1141 EGADTQSPSKK
+1141 
-1152 GKKVGKDIA
+1152 
-1161 DGIIEG
+1161 
-1167 MQEGQPQVEAQ
+1167 
-1178 SARLGDAAIPSAAET
+1178 
-1193 QAKVSKMDLGNKAFY
+1193 
-1208 DDLDTPELRDQRQ
+1208 
-1221 ILKSQDRQRRKLGS
+1221 
-1235 NVTVD
+1235 
-1240 SVSETPVTS
+1240 
-1249 QTSSLIIASTKRTE
+1249 RTE
-1263 AAAEQVAVSTEQA
+1263 AAKWEEVAAREGGKNMHTAENARDLKKLADEAEIRAAQARIKAAEAAQA
-1276 ATAQAQVVQQIRD
+1276 AA
-1289 ESKSRVTIK
+1289 
-1298 GNTVNI
+1298 
-1304 GQARAEADNA
+1304 
-1314 EKEAAESRKRAAA
+1314 
-1327 LEAEQAKQIKSKS
+1327 
-1340 PTTITDEM
+1340 
-1348 VLAAKEKANALELEA
+1348 ELE
-1363 AKKRQTAAMAELDG
+1363 G
-1377 KDIVIS
+1377 KTVVIS
-1383 EEDVKDIGNVQKIQ
+1383 DEDVRTPGEIQKIK
-1397 DKNQELVSNGTQQQG
+1397 DKDQEAISNGTQEQG

-1424 TAESTVLVADQT
+1424 TADSTVLVAEQT
-1436 DELATVTGDIIP
+1436 DEVATVTGDIVP
-1448 AQTENLDNV
+1448 AQNENLDNV
-1457 VTTAVLN
+1457 VTTANLN

-1475 GSTIDTAMS
+1475 NSTIDTAEF
-1484 QEDINKLQ
+1484 QEDITRLQ
-1492 EEEKFLREQMNSK
+1492 EEEKFLRDQLNGE
-1505 LAQQNASLTNSDLTQ
+1505 LAQQNAALAAGSDLSQ
-1520 TGKKRYTEAQ
+1520 TGKKRYTKDQ
-1530 ALDEAFGDGTDSN
+1530 ALAEAYGDGTESN
-1543 PGYTKDKNGH
+1543 PGYTMDKDGH
-1553 LLFDPELDAD
+1553 LLFDPELDEN

-1578 KKRGMRREKVGKVS
+1578 KKRGMRREKVGKFS

-1600 AATMVAGMAGA
+1600 MATVAAGAMGA

-1617 ALGAATTVA
+1617 ALGTATTVA

-1663 AESAKFVLATSAT
+1663 AESAKFVIATSAT

-1687 GNVGASQIM
+1687 GKVGASQIM

-1729 DTKKTFKE
+1729 ETKKTFKE

-1833 KEAGKSQR
+1833 GKAGKSQR

-1851 MNNLEMTTMMADQLE
+1851 MNNLEMTTMMSDQLE
-1866 IHYQKQKQKLETE
+1866 VHYETQKKKLEAE

-1890 ELEEKIKQVTADAT
+1890 ELEEKIKKVTADAT

-1909 MNNQLGTQIAM
+1909 MNSQLGTQIAL

-1951 VKSAYAGTDQEKS
+1951 VKAAYAGTGQEKS

-1971 TKQFETGA
+1971 TKGFETGSY
-1979 TSATTKV
+1979 SATTKV
-1986 NGAYTTN
+1986 NGQYTTN
-1993 GLASGK
+1993 GLASPK

-2036 NQLLTLSLTERGS
+2036 NQLLTLSLVERGS

-2080 GPQFDQNMETL
+2080 GPKFDQNMETL

-2104 ELVLKGGPAVLEEIQ
+2104 ELVLKGGPAVLEEIE
-2119 RRQDLLEK
+2119 RRQNLLEK

-2152 KKATPEDLQA
+2152 KKATPEDIQA
-2162 IESLQANEEKMK
+2162 IESLQKNTDKMA

-2187 LQKLAIGYTYEKGL
+2187 LQKLSIGYTYEKGL
-2201 NAEQI
+2201 NDEQI
-2206 QADAELF
+2206 AADAELF

-2226 LQDGTQAYKDARAL
+2226 LQDGTQAYKDARAKL
-2240 LLKDYLSQTAGDRA
+2240 LSDYMSQTAGDRA

-2264 GIDVKSGVDD
+2264 GIDVKGSGADD
-2274 GTGDKKERDTTY
+2274 GSGKTERDTTY

-2293 RNVRNAAI
+2293 RNVRNSAI
-2301 DAAGGFKELQRAI
+2301 DAAGGFKELQKAI
-2314 AATGSKAIGNKF
+2314 AATGSKSIGNKF

-2334 KMGQTSQFTDYLAGL
+2334 KMGQTSQFTDYLASL

-2404 DMEEGYK
+2404 DMEQGYK

-2439 LALGFDELDIQAM
+2439 LALGFDELDIQTM

-2511 VAMMQQ
+2511 VKMMQD

-2529 SDPAM
+2529 TDPAM

-2559 LSQIQDIPERKIIEI
+2559 LSQIEDIPERKIVEI

-2603 NTLTNS
+2603 NTVTNKE
-2609 QGNTFAGLQ
+2609 GNTFAGLQ
-2618 VMMEDLGNQSKI
+2618 VKIEDLNNQSKI

-2645 QKDVDADQRAI
+2645 QKEVDADQRNI

-2673 LARSAEINFT
+2673 LTRSAELNFT
-2683 RPIQALQERSSVLS
+2683 RPIQALQERSAVLS

-2721 TKVAEINQQIIS
+2721 TKVSEINQQIIN

-2757 QDMRASNAANYA
+2757 QEIRATNASNYA

-2777 KSRENEVGNLRGG
+2777 KARENEVGGLRGG
-2790 VSGKTQKE
+2790 VSGKSQKE
-2798 IEKEQWDI
+2798 IEAEQWDI
-2806 GQKIYDLELKKA
+2806 SQKIYDLELKKA
-2818 AVDKQILGIQDDI
+2818 AVDKEILGIQDAI
-2831 YDLELLKVAA
+2831 YTLEQNKQIAM
-2841 TDAIQVKTDAIAKI
+2841 DAIQVKTDAIAKI
-2855 TYGILLDQQNDLKA
+2855 TYGTLLDQQNDLKA

-2888 TSNDRNRI
+2888 IANDRSRI
-2896 IQGQTRAEWDL
+2896 IQGQTREQWDL

-2929 VNSVSGTIKGAWD
+2929 INSVSGTVKGAWD
-2942 DIKKSYDA
+2942 SIKSSYDA

-2958 TQHIVTTYGTALGLP
+2958 TQHIVTTYGAALGLP
-2973 DPNAGKTDPNAGK
+2973 DPNAGKNDPNAGK
-2986 TDPNAGKT
+2986 N

-3000 GKAWISDGKGGW
+3000 GAAWISDGKGGW
-3012 KKPTKPVGDYG
+3012 KQPTKPAGDYG
-3023 WSDTNGWVKG
+3023 WDDTKGWVKG
-3033 YAGEDTKGSTDS
+3033 YHGSTPPPGPHNGYGTNDS
-3045 ASEVNL
+3045 AAEANMRAKAL
-3051 RAAALLATSKAAAEK
+3051 EETKRLEAAAKKAEEERLAALEKQRLQAAAK
-3066 AERDLAAKQAEYD
+3066 AEG
-3079 SLMAGVAR
+3079 MARRYG
-3087 LRADGDNGLA
+3087 GY
-3097 NAAMNR
+3097 AM
-3103 ITSKY
+3103 S
-3108 PGGRPSKLAKGGLID
+3108 SGGLV
-3123 PTKFLAGGFSVGRDT
+3123 PKYFAAGGFARGTDT
-3138 VPAMLSPGEFV
+3138 VPAMLTPGEFV
-3149 MSKYAV
+3149 MSRYAV
-3155 DSYGTETMKGINSG
+3155 ESHGTDKMKAINSG
-3169 SQKLG
+3169 ASVG
-3174 SVYNYD
+3174 DSVYNYN
-3180 LTVNVRSD
+3180 LSVNVKSD
-3188 ANANEIA
+3188 ANPNEIA
-3195 NTVMSKIRQIDS
+3195 KTVIAQIKQIDS
-3207 MKLRGNNL
+3207 QRMRGTRI

>member
-1 VSDVNANIGIHFD
+1 MSDVNANIGIHFD

-114 KDVLKR
+114 KDVLNR

-209 PLTILG
+209 PLSILG
-215 STASKVFREMEE
+215 STAAKVFREMEQ

-239 TTSIGDTDK
+239 LTSVGDTEK
-248 AVAEIQML
+248 AVADIQRL
-256 AKEFTKFGIAAKDTM
+256 AKEYTKFGIAAKDTM
-271 EMAAKAAAMGLTG
+271 EMAASAAAMGLQG
-284 ADLQAQVTNATRLAV
+284 ADLQAQVAQATRLSV

-409 LGINIKGL
+409 LGINIKGI

-483 SVEELAILSERELGK
+483 SIEELAILSERELGK

-559 VIGGIAPVVLMT
+559 VIGGIAPIVLMT

-666 FNAVPGPAGAVS
+666 FNTVPGPAGAVS

-714 KKYAPLLKA
+714 KKYGPLLKA
-723 IMGDDLPGFKKGK
+723 IMGDDLPGFKKGRYRE
-736 VGLTEDDNAY
+736 GL
-746 VSSQSGGAGSGVVP
+746 SQADKTYSAAQAAGDSTAQDY
-760 FIKKEL
+760 IENEL
-766 ARIRDMEDAE
+766 GRIRQLSKNA

-782 ATGQKVTDT
+782 ATGKDVSDTSSKALEEIRDSIISDFKTIIAEVKAETGKVT
-791 SVTSMESIRSTI
+791 EETI
-803 VESFKKIV
+803 AAI
-811 ADTKREFGE
+811 
-820 LTKEGL
+820 
-826 ETVGKKRF
+826 GKKF
-834 SQDRKFNDKGELT
+834 DPAK
-847 PGSSVMGQW
+847 GSSRMG
-856 APKFMQPYKK
+856 AYHPKFDQLQRQ
-866 EFGHVGQT
+866 EFSHVGQT
-874 ERVEASRL
+874 KRVDASEDDGLKLSPEAR
-882 SLNEEAQ
+882 N
-889 RQVDG
+889 QVELIKKFYGDG
-894 IREFYA
+894 GGSGDGTMPE
-900 KKGKAAPD
+900 
-908 LKVADAHAFDLLG
+908 LKVADAHGFMLKG
-921 TLNGAMSNE
+921 TLNNAMST
-930 KRARGYEEDNGVG
+930 RGKSQSYEAKNGAG
-943 SLGKDL
+943 SLGR
-949 ETDFT
+949 DFQADFEKT
-954 SRGVDKWREMT
+954 GSEKWRAMT
-965 AIMGQDF
+965 TMMGGDF
-972 EALKGQAKIYD
+972 DELKGQAEIYD
-983 DALAAKLREWNEI
+983 NLLIEKLKKWNADNAAKEVPEI
-996 QQQRIANNEPPE
+996 FDDATFKSLESQVTVEMQKLAPEFAGIVEQAKRSITAIRIS
-1008 LMTDD
+1008 L
-1013 VFAKLEYEVRDG
+1013 
-1025 IRSQIPEWNALIES
+1025 
-1039 AKQAVTE
+1039 
-1046 IRVSVGE
+1046 GE
-1053 DLAELNAFLETKGF
+1053 DFDEVNAMLKANGAG
-1067 RPNSLGDNTG
+1067 SLGTNPN
-1077 NSKILNTAVRGNI
+1077 NSKILNHEARPEDPT
-1090 ETGKPDGEL
+1090 L
-1099 LGTQPMHEQGA
+1099 LGTMGPESIAEQVDA
-1110 PRIEATPEAIASA
+1110 DLT
-1123 KEEGAKLGQAAI
+1123 AAE
-1135 DGSKSS
+1135 KKA
-1141 EGADTQSPSKK
+1141 ETRSPSKRT
-1152 GKKVGKDIA
+1152 
-1161 DGIIEG
+1161 E
-1167 MQEGQPQVEAQ
+1167 
-1178 SARLGDAAIPSAAET
+1178 RLGVDIGEGLKIGLERKTKDVKSQADQLAEAAIPKVDTAN
-1193 QAKVSKMDLGNKAFY
+1193 QAKY
-1208 DDLDTPELRDQRQ
+1208 DAMKNDPEQRQ
-1221 ILKSQDRQRRKLGS
+1221 IQKSIDRHYRDKFGSRKVPVPTSSESTETSL
-1235 NVTVD
+1235 TVD
-1240 SVSETPVTS
+1240 VDPKALMSDMSAVKAARQKANELEK
-1249 QTSSLIIASTKRTE
+1249 QASDAEAAAAKIRTE
-1263 AAAEQVAVSTEQA
+1263 AAKWEEVAAREKGKNMHTAENARDLKKLADEAEVRA
-1276 ATAQAQVVQQIRD
+1276 AEAR
-1289 ESKSRVTIK
+1289 IK
-1298 GNTVNI
+1298 
-1304 GQARAEADNA
+1304 AAEADIQA
-1314 EKEAAESRKRAAA
+1314 TQ
-1327 LEAEQAKQIKSKS
+1327 LE
-1340 PTTITDEM
+1340 
-1348 VLAAKEKANALELEA
+1348 
-1363 AKKRQTAAMAELDG
+1363 
-1377 KDIVIS
+1377 
-1383 EEDVKDIGNVQKIQ
+1383 
-1397 DKNQELVSNGTQQQG
+1397 NGTTQSGEIVSSGTVKQG
-1412 DGLRRIVEGTED
+1412 DGLRRIVEGTDD
-1424 TAESTVLVADQT
+1424 TADSTVLVAEQT
-1436 DELATVTGDIIP
+1436 DEIATVTGDIIP

-1457 VTTAVLN
+1457 VTTAALN
-1464 DAIVGTTGDIH
+1464 DAIVSTTGDIH

-1484 QEDINKLQ
+1484 QEDINRLQ
-1492 EEEKFLREQMNSK
+1492 EQEKFLREQMNAN
-1505 LAQQNASLTNSDLTQ
+1505 LAKQNIALAGSDLSQ
-1520 TGKKRYTEAQ
+1520 TGKKRYTKDQ
-1530 ALDEAFGDGTDSN
+1530 ALAEAYGDGTESN
-1543 PGYTKDKNGH
+1543 PGYTMDKNGH

-1687 GNVGASQIM
+1687 GTVGASQIM

-1737 NTKKFGNEKAAD
+1737 NTQKFGNEKAVD

-1833 KEAGKSQR
+1833 GKAGKSQR

-1851 MNNLEMTTMMADQLE
+1851 MNNLEMSTMMADQLE
-1866 IHYQKQKQKLETE
+1866 IHYETQKKKLEAE

-1890 ELEEKIKQVTADAT
+1890 ELEEKIKKVTADAT

-1951 VKSAYAGTDQEKS
+1951 VKSAYKGTDQEKS
-1964 ADKFLKE
+1964 ANKFLKE

-1986 NGAYTTN
+1986 NGQYTTN

-2138 SGKTTTADEFLEKA
+2138 SGKKTTGDEFLEKA

-2162 IESLQANEEKMK
+2162 IESLQANADKMA

-2264 GIDVKSGVDD
+2264 GIDVKT
-2274 GTGDKKERDTTY
+2274 GTGTGTGEKAERDTTY

-2293 RNVRNAAI
+2293 RNVRNSAL
-2301 DAAGGFKELQRAI
+2301 DAAGGFKELQKAI
-2314 AATGSKAIGNKF
+2314 AATGDKAIGNKF

-2368 KKGKQKYTQVDPETG
+2368 KKGKQKYQQVDPETG

-2404 DMEEGYK
+2404 DMEQGYK

-2429 KQEIAARGKL
+2429 KQEISARGKL
-2439 LALGFDELDIQAM
+2439 LALGYDELDIQTM

-2464 GKVTKAELETNAAL
+2464 GKVAKAELEINASL

-2511 VAMMQQ
+2511 VKMMQD

-2529 SDPAM
+2529 TDPAM
-2534 LDTLINGMDN
+2534 LDTLIKGMDN

-2588 TAAAEMFDAYKMIDE
+2588 NAAAEMFDAYKMIDE

-2618 VMMEDLGNQSKI
+2618 VMMEDLNNQSKI

-2673 LARSAEINFT
+2673 LTRSAEINFT

-2721 TKVAEINQQIIS
+2721 TKVAEINQQIIG

-2806 GQKIYDLELKKA
+2806 GQQIYDLELKKA
-2818 AVDKQILGIQDDI
+2818 AVDKEILKIQDDI
-2831 YDLELLKVAA
+2831 YNLELLKVVA

-2855 TYGILLDQQNDLKA
+2855 TYGTLLDQQNDLKA

-2888 TSNDRNRI
+2888 TANDRNRI

-2929 VNSVSGTIKGAWD
+2929 INSVSGTIKGAWD
-2942 DIKKSYDA
+2942 SIKSSYDA

-2958 TQHIVTTYGTALGLP
+2958 TQHIITTYGTALGLP
-2973 DPNAGKTDPNAGK
+2973 DPNAGKPDPNAGK
-2986 TDPNAGKT
+2986 
-2994 DPTKSP
+2994 
-3000 GKAWISDGKGGW
+3000 
-3012 KKPTKPVGDYG
+3012 KPTPEEIAALDKATKGKDDGNNSSLGFYADLFGDG
-3023 WSDTNGWVKG
+3023 D
-3033 YAGEDTKGSTDS
+3033 KGSTAS
-3045 ASEVNL
+3045 AQAQSDT
-3051 RAAALLATSKAAAEK
+3051 LARLNWIPW
-3066 AERDLAAKQAEYD
+3066 ERDA
-3079 SLMAGVAR
+3079 S
-3087 LRADGDNGLA
+3087 
-3097 NAAMNR
+3097 
-3103 ITSKY
+3103 
-3108 PGGRPSKLAKGGLID
+3108 GGLIK
-3123 PTKFLAGGFSVGRDT
+3123 TRRFAIGGTVIGTDT
-3138 VPAMLSPGEFV
+3138 VPAMLTPGEFV

-3174 SVYNYD
+3174 SVYNYE

-3188 ANANEIA
+3188 ASPSDIA
-3195 NTVMSKIRQIDS
+3195 NTVMTKIKQVDS
-3207 MKLRGNNL
+3207 MRIRGNKL

>member
-1 VSDVNANIGIHFD
+1 MSDVNANIGIHFD

-209 PLTILG
+209 PLSILG
-215 STASKVFREMEE
+215 STAAKVFREMEQ
-227 ATVRFT
+227 ATVKFT

-239 TTSIGDTDK
+239 LTSVGDTEK
-248 AVAEIQML
+248 AVADIQRL
-256 AKEFTKFGIAAKDTM
+256 AKEYTKFGIAAKDTM
-271 EMAAKAAAMGLTG
+271 EMAASAAAMGLTG
-284 ADLQAQVTNATRLAV
+284 SDLQAQVAQATRLAV

-321 SADQLAAKINYL
+321 SADQLAGKINYL

-409 LGINIKGL
+409 LGINIKGI

-483 SVEELAILSERELGK
+483 SIEELAILSERELGK

-525 LEAVTPIVQFASR
+525 LEAVTPIVQFAAR

-632 STFNVEKTSVEA
+632 STFNVEKASVEA

-666 FNAVPGPAGAVS
+666 FNAVPGPKGAVS

-714 KKYAPLLKA
+714 KKYGPLLKA
-723 IMGDDLPGFKKGK
+723 IMGDDLPGFIKGRRSITADQESFVSQTSRVGSSQPGVADEMAKQLEFINKASAENLLAYAKATGRTVTDASEASLEEIRRSLVASVKEIFTTVATAAKEKGK
-736 VGLTEDDNAY
+736 TLTVAAVKAATKKEGTAGPDASVHQFYNPRAKQQLGRQFSHGETSDSVPIDQLSKTVTITHEKTQSDLLNIQRAIDAYNAKNGTNVSMPTASPVSGFGYALQGQVNKAMADGAPEIQNFKGEKGRTVATVDAFLEDFQDSGVTKWADTVRIGGGNFERLSGAIQEYDSRLLSAVQEWKQNNPGKTFTDADFQSIEQTVRTQVAGIDTELGQVLAKAREVVTGIRLHMTKEQRDIANADAVSRGEKNSDGVAFSASNPKYDEGRSTYQAGGTEKRTTEGLGRFSETVSDDLTEAETIAETKSPSKRTERLGVNIGEGLRIGLERKTKE
-746 VSSQSGGAGSGVVP
+746 VKSQADQ
-760 FIKKEL
+760 L
-766 ARIRDMEDAE
+766 
-776 LIKYAE
+776 AE
-782 ATGQKVTDT
+782 AAVPKVDTANQAKYDALKNDPEQRQIQKSIDRHYRDKFGSRKVPTPTASESTDT
-791 SVTSMESIRSTI
+791 S
-803 VESFKKIV
+803 
-811 ADTKREFGE
+811 
-820 LTKEGL
+820 LT
-826 ETVGKKRF
+826 V
-834 SQDRKFNDKGELT
+834 DVD
-847 PGSSVMGQW
+847 
-856 APKFMQPYKK
+856 PKALMSDMSA
-866 EFGHVGQT
+866 V
-874 ERVEASRL
+874 
-882 SLNEEAQ
+882 
-889 RQVDG
+889 
-894 IREFYA
+894 
-900 KKGKAAPD
+900 KAARQKANE
-908 LKVADAHAFDLLG
+908 LEKQASDA
-921 TLNGAMSNE
+921 
-930 KRARGYEEDNGVG
+930 
-943 SLGKDL
+943 
-949 ETDFT
+949 
-954 SRGVDKWREMT
+954 
-965 AIMGQDF
+965 
-972 EALKGQAKIYD
+972 EAAAAKI
-983 DALAAKLREWNEI
+983 
-996 QQQRIANNEPPE
+996 
-1008 LMTDD
+1008 
-1013 VFAKLEYEVRDG
+1013 
-1025 IRSQIPEWNALIES
+1025 
-1039 AKQAVTE
+1039 
-1046 IRVSVGE
+1046 
-1053 DLAELNAFLETKGF
+1053 
-1067 RPNSLGDNTG
+1067 
-1077 NSKILNTAVRGNI
+1077 
-1090 ETGKPDGEL
+1090 
-1099 LGTQPMHEQGA
+1099 
-1110 PRIEATPEAIASA
+1110 
-1123 KEEGAKLGQAAI
+1123 
-1135 DGSKSS
+1135 
-1141 EGADTQSPSKK
+1141 
-1152 GKKVGKDIA
+1152 
-1161 DGIIEG
+1161 
-1167 MQEGQPQVEAQ
+1167 
-1178 SARLGDAAIPSAAET
+1178 
-1193 QAKVSKMDLGNKAFY
+1193 
-1208 DDLDTPELRDQRQ
+1208 
-1221 ILKSQDRQRRKLGS
+1221 
-1235 NVTVD
+1235 
-1240 SVSETPVTS
+1240 
-1249 QTSSLIIASTKRTE
+1249 RTE
-1263 AAAEQVAVSTEQA
+1263 AAKWEEVAAREKGKNMHTAENARDLKKLADEAEVRA
-1276 ATAQAQVVQQIRD
+1276 AEAR
-1289 ESKSRVTIK
+1289 IK
-1298 GNTVNI
+1298 
-1304 GQARAEADNA
+1304 AAEADIQA
-1314 EKEAAESRKRAAA
+1314 TQ
-1327 LEAEQAKQIKSKS
+1327 LE
-1340 PTTITDEM
+1340 
-1348 VLAAKEKANALELEA
+1348 
-1363 AKKRQTAAMAELDG
+1363 
-1377 KDIVIS
+1377 
-1383 EEDVKDIGNVQKIQ
+1383 
-1397 DKNQELVSNGTQQQG
+1397 NGTTQSGEIVSSGTVKQG
-1412 DGLRRIVEGTED
+1412 DGLRRIVEGTDD
-1424 TAESTVLVADQT
+1424 TADSTVLVAEQT
-1436 DELATVTGDIIP
+1436 DEIATVTGDIIP

-1457 VTTAVLN
+1457 VTTAALN
-1464 DAIVGTTGDIH
+1464 DAIVSTTGDIH

-1484 QEDINKLQ
+1484 QEDINRLQ
-1492 EEEKFLREQMNSK
+1492 EQEKFLREQLNGE
-1505 LAQQNASLTNSDLTQ
+1505 LAQQNAALAAGSDLSQ
-1520 TGKKRYTEAQ
+1520 TGKKRYTKDQ
-1530 ALDEAFGDGTDSN
+1530 ALAEAYGDGTESN
-1543 PGYTKDKNGH
+1543 PGYTMDKNGH

-1663 AESAKFVLATSAT
+1663 AEAAKFVLATSAT

-1687 GNVGASQIM
+1687 GKVGASQIM
-1696 DRRRQGSQYTK
+1696 DRRRQGSQYGQ

-1714 PDKFGK
+1714 PEKFGK

-1729 DTKKTFKE
+1729 QEKKTYKE
-1737 NTKKFGNEKAAD
+1737 NVQKFGSTKAAD

-1761 GVLSQEQAESISQ
+1761 GVIDQEQAESISQ

-1782 QKVQMQVTGRIRTLL
+1782 QKIQLQVTGRIRTLL

-1806 EPLETRL
+1806 EPLDTRL
-1813 NLIANARARSTKTL
+1813 NLIANARLRSGKTL
-1827 GNIEKD
+1827 QKIEKD
-1833 KEAGKSQR
+1833 GKEGKSQR

-1851 MNNLEMTTMMADQLE
+1851 MNNLEMSTMMADQLE
-1866 IHYQKQKQKLETE
+1866 IHYETQKKKLEAE

-1890 ELEEKIKQVTADAT
+1890 QLEEQIKKVTADAT

-1909 MNNQLGTQIAM
+1909 MNVNLGRQIAVAE
-1920 GQRDFNKMYSG
+1920 RDFNKFYSG

-1951 VKSAYAGTDQEKS
+1951 VKSAYKGTDQEKS

-1971 TKQFETGA
+1971 AKGFETGSY
-1979 TSATTKV
+1979 SATTKV
-1986 NGAYTTN
+1986 NGQYTTN
-1993 GLASGK
+1993 GLASPK

-2011 VGSKVLSPDEAMSY
+2011 VGGKVLSPDEAMSY

-2104 ELVLKGGPAVLEEIQ
+2104 ELLLKGGPQILEEIE
-2119 RRQDLLEK
+2119 RRQGLLEK
-2127 LKEETEAEDKK
+2127 LNKDTQAEEKKNGGKQGTAKDFVKKAGEVNPEDKALFDALLLDK
-2138 SGKTTTADEFLEKA
+2138 DKMEK
-2152 KKATPEDLQA
+2152 LQ
-2162 IESLQANEEKMK
+2162 
-2174 EFRKLSR
+2174 KLSTDER
-2181 DQQTEY
+2181 TEY
-2187 LQKLAIGYTYEKGL
+2187 LQKLSAGYAYEKKL
-2201 NAEQI
+2201 NADQI
-2206 QADAELF
+2206 AADAELYADT
-2213 IEKQM
+2213 QM
-2218 ITNADYRL
+2218 YTRADLRL
-2226 LQDGTQAYKDARAL
+2226 LDDTTQAYKDARLKL
-2240 LLKDYLSQTAGDRA
+2240 LSDYKSQSAKDRA
-2254 QTNLDIGVVK
+2254 ITNLPIDIPT
-2264 GIDVKSGVDD
+2264 GIDVKTGDDD
-2274 GTGDKKERDTTY
+2274 GSGTKTERDTTY

-2293 RNVRNAAI
+2293 RNVRNSAL

-2314 AATGSKAIGNKF
+2314 AATGSKAIANKF

-2334 KMGQTSQFTDYLAGL
+2334 QMGQTSQFTDYLAGL

-2368 KKGKQKYTQVDPETG
+2368 KKGKQKYQQVDPETG

-2404 DMEEGYK
+2404 DMEQGYK

-2439 LALGFDELDIQAM
+2439 LALGYDELDIQTM

-2464 GKVTKAELETNAAL
+2464 GKVTEAELKTNAAL

-2511 VAMMQQ
+2511 VKMMQD

-2645 QKDVDADQRAI
+2645 QKDVDADQRKI
-2656 ETNFTRPIE
+2656 ETDFTRPIE
-2665 KKQREIEK
+2665 KKQREIENLTRK
-2673 LARSAEINFT
+2673 AEINFT

-2806 GQKIYDLELKKA
+2806 SQKVYDLELKKA
-2818 AVDKQILGIQDDI
+2818 AVDKEILAIQDSI
-2831 YDLELLKVAA
+2831 YTLEQSRQVAL
-2841 TDAIQVKTDAIAKI
+2841 DAIQVKTDAIAKL
-2855 TYGILLDQQNDLKA
+2855 TFGTLLDEQNALKA

-2888 TSNDRNRI
+2888 TANDRNRI

-2929 VNSVSGTIKGAWD
+2929 INSVSGAVKGAWD
-2942 DIKKSYDA
+2942 SIKSSYDA

-2973 DPNAGKTDPNAGK
+2973 DPNAGSPDPNAGK

-2994 DPTKSP
+2994 DTTTKSP

-3045 ASEVNL
+3045 ASEINL

-3066 AERDLAAKQAEYD
+3066 AERDLAAKQADYD

-3087 LRADGDNGLA
+3087 LRADGDHGLA
-3097 NAAMNR
+3097 SAAMNR
-3103 ITSKY
+3103 ITAKY
-3108 PGGRPSKLAKGGLID
+3108 PGGRPTKLAKGGLID

>member
-1 VSDVNANIGIHFD
+1 MSDVNANIGIHFD

-24 LQAGLSKFNQALT
+24 LQAGLSRFNQALT

-50 NSQLIQSIN
+50 NSQLVQSIN
-59 ATGKFVASQKTI
+59 STGKFVASQKTI

-85 KLSMG
+85 KLSMS

-100 TMNSKTLKG
+100 TMNSKTLKN

-130 TQYVQLTNANG
+130 TQYIQLTNANG

-348 IAIPKA
+348 VAIPKA

-525 LEAVTPIVQFASR
+525 LEAITPVVQFASKM
-538 ILEKFNNL
+538 LEKFNNL

-584 FFAMLRGGVAKLN
+584 FFAMLRGGIAKLN

-613 ETENLAQTHALHL
+613 ETENLAQTQALHV
-626 SHKDLI
+626 SHTDLI
-632 STFNVEKTSVEA
+632 STFNVEKTSVDL
-644 LALAYQ
+644 LAAAYQ

-657 ALASGSPGL
+657 ALASGSPAL
-666 FNAVPGPAGAVS
+666 FNAVPGSKGAVS

-691 ESAGDSIL
+691 ESEGDSIL

-705 ETIVPTAQS
+705 ETIVPTALS
-714 KKYAPLLKA
+714 KKYAPLLKG
-723 IMGDDLPGFKKGK
+723 IMGDDLPGFKTGRYIDQATQADK
-736 VGLTEDDNAY
+736 TYSAA
-746 VSSQSGGAGSGVVP
+746 QAAGDTSVQQY
-760 FIKKEL
+760 IENEL
-766 ARIRDMEDAE
+766 GRIRNLSKNA

-782 ATGQKVTDT
+782 ATGKDVSDTSEAALEKIRDAVLSDFKRIIEEVKETAGKVT
-791 SVTSMESIRSTI
+791 EAGIEAI
-803 VESFKKIV
+803 
-811 ADTKREFGE
+811 
-820 LTKEGL
+820 
-826 ETVGKKRF
+826 GKKF
-834 SQDRKFNDKGELT
+834 DPAK
-847 PGSSVMGQW
+847 GSSRMGAY
-856 APKFMQPYKK
+856 APKFDQLHRR
-866 EFGHVGQT
+866 EFSHVGQT
-874 ERVEASRL
+874 QAVSSSYEEDDGLDLTPAARNQVEL
-882 SLNEEAQ
+882 IKKFFG
-889 RQVDG
+889 DG
-894 IREFYA
+894 GGDGEM
-900 KKGKAAPD
+900 PE
-908 LKVADAHAFDLLG
+908 LKVANAHAFMLKG
-921 TLNGAMSNE
+921 QLNNAMSTRGKSQAYE
-930 KRARGYEEDNGVG
+930 ARHGAG
-943 SLGKDL
+943 SLGR
-949 ETDFT
+949 DFQSDFEQT
-954 SRGVDKWREMT
+954 GSEKWRAMTEM
-965 AIMGQDF
+965 MGGDF
-972 EALKGQAKIYD
+972 DELKGQAEIYD
-983 DALAAKLREWNEI
+983 NLLIEKIKKWNAENAAKEVPEIFDDATFEMLESQVTAEI
-996 QQQRIANNEPPE
+996 QKLAPE
-1008 LMTDD
+1008 
-1013 VFAKLEYEVRDG
+1013 FASIVELSKTKITG
-1025 IRSQIPEWNALIES
+1025 
-1039 AKQAVTE
+1039 
-1046 IRVSVGE
+1046 IRVSLGKNFDEV
-1053 DLAELNAFLETKGF
+1053 NAYLEANGAGTLG
-1067 RPNSLGDNTG
+1067 PNASNA
-1077 NSKILNTAVRGNI
+1077 KILNHEAR
-1090 ETGKPDGEL
+1090 PDDPEM
-1099 LGTQPMHEQGA
+1099 LGTIRRP
-1110 PRIEATPEAIASA
+1110 IIADQVDA
-1123 KEEGAKLGQAAI
+1123 DLTAAE
-1135 DGSKSS
+1135 KAA
-1141 EGADTQSPSKK
+1141 ETQSPSKRT
-1152 GKKVGKDIA
+1152 
-1161 DGIIEG
+1161 E
-1167 MQEGQPQVEAQ
+1167 
-1178 SARLGDAAIPSAAET
+1178 RLGLDIGEGLKIGLERKTKEVKSQADQLAEAAIPKVDAEN
-1193 QAKVSKMDLGNKAFY
+1193 QAKY
-1208 DDLDTPELRDQRQ
+1208 DALKNDPEQRQ
-1221 ILKSQDRQRRKLGS
+1221 IQKSIDRHYRDKFGSRKVPVPAASESTETSL
-1235 NVTVD
+1235 TVD
-1240 SVSETPVTS
+1240 IDPKALVSDISAVRAARE
-1249 QTSSLIIASTKRTE
+1249 E
-1263 AAAEQVAVSTEQA
+1263 ANKAEQA
-1276 ATAQAQVVQQIRD
+1276 AA
-1289 ESKSRVTIK
+1289 
-1298 GNTVNI
+1298 N
-1304 GQARAEADNA
+1304 AR
-1314 EKEAAESRKRAAA
+1314 KKAAA

-1340 PTTITDEM
+1340 PTTITDAQ
-1348 VLAAKEKANALELEA
+1348 VLEAREKANALELEA
-1363 AKKRQTAAMAELDG
+1363 AKKKQTAAMSELDG
-1377 KDIVIS
+1377 KNVVIS
-1383 EEDVKDIGNVQKIQ
+1383 DEDVKTPGKIQKIQ
-1397 DKNQELVSNGTQQQG
+1397 DDVQEEIINGTQQQG

-1424 TAESTVLVADQT
+1424 TVDSTVLVADKT
-1436 DELATVTGDIIP
+1436 DEITSVIEDVIP
-1448 AQTENLDNV
+1448 AQTDNLDSV
-1457 VTTAVLN
+1457 ITTANLN
-1464 DAIVGTTGDIH
+1464 DAIVGATGDIH

-1484 QEDINKLQ
+1484 QEEINQLQ
-1492 EEEKFLREQMNSK
+1492 EQEKFLREQLNGE
-1505 LAQQNASLTNSDLTQ
+1505 LAQQNAALAAGSDLSQ
-1520 TGKKRYTEAQ
+1520 TGKKRYTMDQ
-1530 ALDEAFGDGTDSN
+1530 ALNEAYGDGTPEN
-1543 PGYTKDKNGH
+1543 PGYTMDKNGK

-1571 TEKQIKK
+1571 SEKQIKK
-1578 KKRGMRREKVGKVS
+1578 KKRGMRREKVGKYS

-1600 AATMVAGMAGA
+1600 MATMAAGAMGA

-1617 ALGAATTVA
+1617 ALGTAATVA

-1663 AESAKFVLATSAT
+1663 AEAAKFVIATSAT

-1687 GNVGASQIM
+1687 GKVGASQIM

-1833 KEAGKSQR
+1833 GKDGKSQR

-1851 MNNLEMTTMMADQLE
+1851 MNNLEMSTMMADQLE
-1866 IHYQKQKQKLETE
+1866 IHYETQKKKLEAE

-1890 ELEEKIKQVTADAT
+1890 ELEEKIKKVTADAT

-1909 MNNQLGTQIAM
+1909 MNANLATQIAM
-1920 GQRDFNKMYSG
+1920 GQRDFNKFYSG
-1931 SVWGGQAMREDA
+1931 SSLGGQATREDA

-1951 VKSAYAGTDQEKS
+1951 VKAAYKGTNQEKS

-1971 TKQFETGA
+1971 TKQFEYNA
-1979 TSATTKV
+1979 TSANTLV
-1986 NGAYTTN
+1986 NGKYVTN
-1993 GLASGK
+1993 GLSSGK
-1999 AAQQFQAKLQML
+1999 AGQQFQAKLQML

-2138 SGKTTTADEFLEKA
+2138 SGKTTSADDFLEKA

-2162 IESLQANEEKMK
+2162 IESLQKNTTKME

-2201 NAEQI
+2201 NQEQI
-2206 QADAELF
+2206 EADAELF

-2218 ITNADYRL
+2218 ITNKDYRL
-2226 LQDGTQAYKDARAL
+2226 LQDGTKAYKDARKL
-2240 LLKDYLSQTAGDRA
+2240 LLDQYMSQTAGDRA
-2254 QTNLDIGVVK
+2254 QTNLDIGVVT
-2264 GIDVKSGVDD
+2264 GIDVNSGVDD

-2293 RNVRNAAI
+2293 RNVRNSAI

-2314 AATGSKAIGNKF
+2314 AATGSKSIGNKF

-2334 KMGQTSQFTDYLAGL
+2334 RMGQTGQFTDYLAGL

-2411 KAIIGDYNKA
+2411 KAIIGDYNKE
-2421 QLQSVTLA
+2421 QLKSVTLA
-2429 KQEIAARGKL
+2429 KQEIAARGRL
-2439 LALGFDELDIQAM
+2439 LALGFEEQDIRTM
-2452 LADENYKTLIAT
+2452 LADENYKALIAT

-2489 GAVAGQKDLQKTTD
+2489 NAVIGQADMMKVSD

-2529 SDPAM
+2529 TDPEM

-2544 FATLAKDAQDEFNHL
+2544 FGTLAKDAQDEFNHL
-2559 LSQIQDIPERKIIEI
+2559 LSQINGIPERKIIEL

-2588 TAAAEMFDAYKMIDE
+2588 KAASEMFDAYKMIDE
-2603 NTLTNS
+2603 NTLTNKE
-2609 QGNTFAGLQ
+2609 GNTFAGLQ
-2618 VMMEDLGNQSKI
+2618 VQMEDLNNQAKI
-2630 AQNAINLTQSKIDDM
+2630 AQNAINLTQSKIDGM
-2645 QKDVDADQRAI
+2645 QRDVDKDQRTI
-2656 ETNFTRPIE
+2656 ETKFTRPIE
-2665 KKQREIEK
+2665 KKQRDIEN
-2673 LARSAEINFT
+2673 LTRSAELNFT
-2683 RPIQALQERSSVLS
+2683 RPIQALQERSAVLS

-2703 NKAAEAIN
+2703 NKAAEGIN

-2721 TKVAEINQQIIS
+2721 TKVAEVNQQIIT

-2747 GDISAAAKAV
+2747 GDIAAAAKAV
-2757 QDMRASNAANYA
+2757 QEMRATSASNYA
-2769 TSAQDALQ
+2769 TNAQDALQ
-2777 KSRENEVGNLRGG
+2777 NARENALGSLRGG
-2790 VSGKTQKE
+2790 VSGLSQKQ
-2798 IEKEQWDI
+2798 IEAEQWDI
-2806 GQKIYDLELKKA
+2806 SQKTYDLELKKA
-2818 AVDKQILGIQDDI
+2818 AVDKEILAIQDQI
-2831 YDLELLKVAA
+2831 YTLEQNKQVAL
-2841 TDAIQVKTDAIAKI
+2841 DAIQVKTDAIAKI
-2855 TYGILLDQQNDLKA
+2855 THGTLLDEQNKLTA
-2869 IQDKILPLQSQSDL
+2869 INNQILPLQLQSDL

-2907 TLKAAQA
+2907 TLKAAEA

-2929 VNSVSGTIKGAWD
+2929 TAGISGDIKGKWD
-2942 DIKKSYDA
+2942 SIKASYDA

-2958 TQHIVTTYGTALGLP
+2958 TQHIITTYGPGGGGSGGSSNGTGGGSKDAQYDAKKAAEAKKAEEDRSKIINSSVPSIQNMVSSGNTYGADRATVTMMKNLAAVSSIPLTSQQIVAARKQALGGL
-2973 DPNAGKTDPNAGK
+2973 N
-2986 TDPNAGKT
+2986 
-2994 DPTKSP
+2994 S
-3000 GKAWISDGKGGW
+3000 GGLV
-3012 KKPTKPVGDYG
+3012 P
-3023 WSDTNGWVKG
+3023 
-3033 YAGEDTKGSTDS
+3033 
-3045 ASEVNL
+3045 
-3051 RAAALLATSKAAAEK
+3051 
-3066 AERDLAAKQAEYD
+3066 
-3079 SLMAGVAR
+3079 
-3087 LRADGDNGLA
+3087 
-3097 NAAMNR
+3097 
-3103 ITSKY
+3103 KY
-3108 PGGRPSKLAKGGLID
+3108 FAKGGYAI
-3123 PTKFLAGGFSVGRDT
+3123 GSDT
-3138 VPAMLSPGEFV
+3138 VPAMLTPGEFV

-3155 DSYGTETMKGINSG
+3155 QSHGVDNMKAINNGASVG
-3169 SQKLG
+3169 D
-3174 SVYNYD
+3174 SVYTYN
-3180 LTVNVRSD
+3180 LSVNVKSD
-3188 ANANEIA
+3188 ANPDQIA
-3195 NTVMSKIRQIDS
+3195 QAVMTQIKNIDS
-3207 MKLRGNNL
+3207 QRIRGSRI

>member
-1 VSDVNANIGIHFD
+1 MSDVNANIGIHFD

-24 LQAGLSKFNQALT
+24 LQAGLSKFNQSLT

-209 PLTILG
+209 PLSILG
-215 STASKVFREMEE
+215 STAAKVFREMEQ

-239 TTSIGDTDK
+239 LTSVGDTEK
-248 AVAEIQML
+248 AVADIQRL
-256 AKEFTKFGIAAKDTM
+256 AKEYTKFGIAAKDTM
-271 EMAAKAAAMGLTG
+271 EMAASAAAMGLQG
-284 ADLQAQVTNATRLAV
+284 ADLQAQVAQATRLAV

-409 LGINIKGL
+409 LGINIKGI

-483 SVEELAILSERELGK
+483 SIEELAILSERELGK

-525 LEAVTPIVQFASR
+525 LEAVTPIVQFAAR

-632 STFNVEKTSVEA
+632 STFNVEKASVEA

-666 FNAVPGPAGAVS
+666 FNAVPGPKGAVS

-714 KKYAPLLKA
+714 KKYGPLLKA
-723 IMGDDLPGFKKGK
+723 IMGDDLPGFIKGRRSLTADQESFVSQTSRVGSSQPGVADEMAKQLEFINKASAENLLAYAKATGRTVTDASEASLEEIRRSLVASVKEIFTTVATAAKEKGK
-736 VGLTEDDNAY
+736 TLTVAA
-746 VSSQSGGAGSGVVP
+746 VKAAT
-760 FIKKEL
+760 KKEGT
-766 ARIRDMEDAE
+766 AGPDASVHQFYNPRAKQQLGRQFSHGE
-776 LIKYAE
+776 TSDSVPIDQLSKTVTITHEKTQSDLLNIQRAIDASNAKNGTNVPMPTASPVSGFGYALQ
-782 ATGQKVTDT
+782 GQVNKA
-791 SVTSMESIRSTI
+791 M
-803 VESFKKIV
+803 
-811 ADTKREFGE
+811 ADGAPEIQNF
-820 LTKEGL
+820 
-826 ETVGKKRF
+826 
-834 SQDRKFNDKGELT
+834 KGEKGRT
-847 PGSSVMGQW
+847 V
-856 APKFMQPYKK
+856 A
-866 EFGHVGQT
+866 T
-874 ERVEASRL
+874 
-882 SLNEEAQ
+882 
-889 RQVDG
+889 VD
-894 IREFYA
+894 
-900 KKGKAAPD
+900 
-908 LKVADAHAFDLLG
+908 
-921 TLNGAMSNE
+921 
-930 KRARGYEEDNGVG
+930 
-943 SLGKDL
+943 
-949 ETDFT
+949 
-954 SRGVDKWREMT
+954 
-965 AIMGQDF
+965 
-972 EALKGQAKIYD
+972 
-983 DALAAKLREWNEI
+983 
-996 QQQRIANNEPPE
+996 
-1008 LMTDD
+1008 
-1013 VFAKLEYEVRDG
+1013 
-1025 IRSQIPEWNALIES
+1025 
-1039 AKQAVTE
+1039 
-1046 IRVSVGE
+1046 
-1053 DLAELNAFLETKGF
+1053 AFLEDFQDSGVTKWADTVRIG
-1067 RPNSLGDNTG
+1067 GG
-1077 NSKILNTAVRGNI
+1077 NFERLSGAIQEYDSRLLSAVQEWKQNNPGKTFTDADFQSI
-1090 ETGKPDGEL
+1090 EQTVR
-1099 LGTQPMHEQGA
+1099 TQV
-1110 PRIEATPEAIASA
+1110 ASIDT
-1123 KEEGAKLGQAAI
+1123 ELGQVLAKAREVVTGI
-1135 DGSKSS
+1135 RLHMTQEQRDIANADAVSRGEKNSDGVAYSASNPKYDEGRSTFQAGGTERRNQEGVGRFSKTVSDDLT
-1141 EGADTQSPSKK
+1141 EAETIAETKSPSKRT
-1152 GKKVGKDIA
+1152 
-1161 DGIIEG
+1161 E
-1167 MQEGQPQVEAQ
+1167 
-1178 SARLGDAAIPSAAET
+1178 RLGVNIGEGLRIGLERKTKEVKSQADQLAEAAVPKVDTAN
-1193 QAKVSKMDLGNKAFY
+1193 QAKY
-1208 DDLDTPELRDQRQ
+1208 DALKNDPEQRQ
-1221 ILKSQDRQRRKLGS
+1221 IQKSIDRHYRDKFGSRKVPTPTASQSTETSL
-1235 NVTVD
+1235 TVD
-1240 SVSETPVTS
+1240 VDPKALMSDMSAVKAARQKANELEK
-1249 QTSSLIIASTKRTE
+1249 QASDAEAAAAKVRTE
-1263 AAAEQVAVSTEQA
+1263 AAKWEEVAAREKGKNMHTAENARDLKKLADEAEVRA
-1276 ATAQAQVVQQIRD
+1276 AEAR
-1289 ESKSRVTIK
+1289 IK
-1298 GNTVNI
+1298 
-1304 GQARAEADNA
+1304 AAEADIQA
-1314 EKEAAESRKRAAA
+1314 TQ
-1327 LEAEQAKQIKSKS
+1327 LE
-1340 PTTITDEM
+1340 
-1348 VLAAKEKANALELEA
+1348 
-1363 AKKRQTAAMAELDG
+1363 
-1377 KDIVIS
+1377 
-1383 EEDVKDIGNVQKIQ
+1383 
-1397 DKNQELVSNGTQQQG
+1397 NGTTQSGEIVSSGTVKQG
-1412 DGLRRIVEGTED
+1412 DGLRRIVEGTDD
-1424 TAESTVLVADQT
+1424 TADSTVLVAEQT
-1436 DELATVTGDIIP
+1436 DEIATVTGDIIP

-1457 VTTAVLN
+1457 VTTAALN
-1464 DAIVGTTGDIH
+1464 DAIVSTTGDIH

-1492 EEEKFLREQMNSK
+1492 EEEKFLREQMNAN
-1505 LAQQNASLTNSDLTQ
+1505 LAKQNVALAGSDLSQ
-1520 TGKKRYTEAQ
+1520 TGKKRYTKDQ

-1543 PGYTKDKNGH
+1543 PGYTMDKNGH

-1737 NTKKFGNEKAAD
+1737 NTQKFGNEKAAD

-1827 GNIEKD
+1827 GKIEKD
-1833 KEAGKSQR
+1833 GEAGKSQR

-1866 IHYQKQKQKLETE
+1866 VHYQKQKQKLETE

-1890 ELEEKIKQVTADAT
+1890 ELEEKIKQVTVDAT

-1971 TKQFETGA
+1971 AKGFETGA
-1979 TSATTKV
+1979 TYANTKV
-1986 NGAYTTN
+1986 NGQYVTN
-1993 GLASGK
+1993 GLQSGK

-2206 QADAELF
+2206 QADADLF

-2240 LLKDYLSQTAGDRA
+2240 LLADYLSQTAGDRA

-2264 GIDVKSGVDD
+2264 GIDVKTPTGD

-2293 RNVRNAAI
+2293 RNVRNSAL

-2314 AATGSKAIGNKF
+2314 AATGSKAIANKF

-2334 KMGQTSQFTDYLAGL
+2334 QMGQTSQFTDYLAGL

-2368 KKGKQKYTQVDPETG
+2368 KKGKQKYQQVDPETG

-2404 DMEEGYK
+2404 DMEQGYK

-2439 LALGFDELDIQAM
+2439 LALGYDELDIQTM

-2464 GKVTKAELETNAAL
+2464 GKVTEAELKTNAAL

-2517 GGMSAEAIRAAI
+2517 GGMSAESIRAAI

-2673 LARSAEINFT
+2673 LTRSAEINFT

-2806 GQKIYDLELKKA
+2806 GQKTYDLELKKA
-2818 AVDKQILGIQDDI
+2818 AVDKEILKIQDDI
-2831 YDLELLKVAA
+2831 YNLELLKVVA

-2855 TYGILLDQQNDLKA
+2855 TYGTLLDQQNDLKA

-2888 TSNDRNRI
+2888 TANDRNRI

-2929 VNSVSGTIKGAWD
+2929 INSVSGTVKGAWD

-2958 TQHIVTTYGTALGLP
+2958 TQHIITTYGAALGLP
-2973 DPNAGKTDPNAGK
+2973 DPDPK
-2986 TDPNAGKT
+2986 PDPKV
-2994 DPTKSP
+2994 DPKVEPTKSP
-3000 GKAWISDGKGGW
+3000 GKAWISDGNGGW

-3033 YAGEDTKGSTDS
+3033 YAGEKDATNDESQ
-3045 ASEVNL
+3045 SEINL
-3051 RAAALLATSKAAAEK
+3051 RKNAVVATSAANAEALAKA
-3066 AERDLAAKQAEYD
+3066 LQAKQDDWD

-3087 LRADGDNGLA
+3087 LRADGDGGLA
-3097 NAAMNR
+3097 NAALNR
-3103 ITSKY
+3103 INTKY
-3108 PGGRPSKLAKGGLID
+3108 PGGRPTKLAKGGLID
-3123 PTKFLAGGFSVGRDT
+3123 PAKFLAGGFSVGRDT

-3169 SQKLG
+3169 SQQLG

-3195 NTVMSKIRQIDS
+3195 NTVISKIKQIDS

>member
-1 VSDVNANIGIHFD
+1 MSDVNANIGIHFD

-24 LQAGLSKFNQALT
+24 LQAGLSKFNQSLT

-59 ATGKFVASQKTI
+59 STGKFVASQKTI
-71 ASSTTAFTDALEKN
+71 ATSTTAFTDALEKN

-90 QYFRYTAAAA
+90 QYFRYTAAAG
-100 TMNSKTLKG
+100 TMNSKTLRN
-109 LFAQE
+109 LFTQE
-114 KDVLKR
+114 KDILKR

-141 ELVKVLQV
+141 EFVKVLQV

-209 PLTILG
+209 PLSILG
-215 STASKVFREMEE
+215 STAAKVFREMEE

-233 RVYGDM
+233 RVYGDL

-248 AVAEIQML
+248 AVAEIQLL

-271 EMAAKAAAMGLTG
+271 EMAATAAAMGLTG
-284 ADLQAQVTNATRLAV
+284 TDLQAQVINSTRLAV

-312 ISLQNAFGI
+312 ISLTNAFGV
-321 SADQLAAKINYL
+321 ATEDLAQKINFL

-383 EGANALKS
+383 QGANALKS
-391 GLASMI
+391 GLASLI
-397 NPSKKASEFLAG
+397 NPAEKSAKFLAE
-409 LGINIKGL
+409 LGININGI
-417 VNANAGDL
+417 VEANAGDL
-425 KATVVGFARALDT
+425 KGTVVGFAQALDT

-444 ARAIEQM
+444 ARAIEQL

-471 SQAARALGLAGA
+471 SQAARALDLAGS

-498 VENAVG
+498 VEDAVG

-525 LEAVTPIVQFASR
+525 LEAITPVVQFAAKM
-538 ILEKFNNL
+538 LEKFNNL

-559 VIGGIAPVVLMT
+559 IIGGIAPIVLMT

-584 FFAMLRGGVAKLN
+584 FFAMLRGGIAQLN

-613 ETENLAQTHALHL
+613 ETENLAQTQALHV
-626 SHKDLI
+626 SHTDLI
-632 STFNVEKTSVEA
+632 STFNVEKTSVDL
-644 LALAYQ
+644 LAAAYQ

-657 ALASGSPGL
+657 ALASGSPAL
-666 FNAVPGPAGAVS
+666 FNAVPGPKGAVS

-691 ESAGDSIL
+691 ESKGDSIL

-705 ETIVPTAQS
+705 ETIVPTALS
-714 KKYAPLLKA
+714 KKYAPLLKG
-723 IMGDDLPGFKKGK
+723 IMGDDLPGFKTGRYI
-736 VGLTEDDNAY
+736 DQA
-746 VSSQSGGAGSGVVP
+746 SQSDKRYSASQAAGDPSVQQY
-760 FIKKEL
+760 IDNEL
-766 ARIRDMEDAE
+766 GRIRNLSQGA

-782 ATGQKVTDT
+782 ATGKDVSDVSETALGK
-791 SVTSMESIRSTI
+791 IRDAI
-803 VESFKKIV
+803 VSDFKKIV
-811 ADTKREFGE
+811 EEVKAEAGKVTEAGIE
-820 LTKEGL
+820 SI
-826 ETVGKKRF
+826 GKKF
-834 SQDRKFNDKGELT
+834 DPAK
-847 PGSSVMGQW
+847 GSSRMGAY
-856 APKFMQPYKK
+856 APKFDQLQRK
-866 EFGHVGQT
+866 EFAHVGQT
-874 ERVEASRL
+874 KAMSSSYEQDDGLDLIPAARNQVEL
-882 SLNEEAQ
+882 IKKFYG
-889 RQVDG
+889 DG
-894 IREFYA
+894 GGSGSGEM
-900 KKGKAAPD
+900 PD
-908 LKVADAHAFDLLG
+908 LKVANAHAFMLKG
-921 TLNGAMSNE
+921 TLNNAMST
-930 KRARGYEEDNGVG
+930 KGKSQSYEAKNGAG
-943 SLGKDL
+943 SLGR
-949 ETDFT
+949 DFQADFEQT
-954 SRGVDKWREMT
+954 GAEKWKAMTTMMGGDFDQLKSQVEVYDNLLVDKLSKWN
-965 AIMGQDF
+965 ADN
-972 EALKGQAKIYD
+972 AAKPMPEIFD
-983 DALAAKLREWNEI
+983 DATFEMLESQVTLDL
-996 QQQRIANNEPPE
+996 QRIAPE
-1008 LMTDD
+1008 
-1013 VFAKLEYEVRDG
+1013 FASIVELAKTKITG
-1025 IRSQIPEWNALIES
+1025 IRISL
-1039 AKQAVTE
+1039 
-1046 IRVSVGE
+1046 GE
-1053 DLAELNAFLETKGF
+1053 DFDEVNAMLKANNAGT
-1067 RPNSLGDNTG
+1067 LGTSSS
-1077 NSKILNTAVRGNI
+1077 NSKILNHEAR
-1090 ETGKPDGEL
+1090 PDDPKM
-1099 LGTQPMHEQGA
+1099 LGTMRPQ
-1110 PRIEATPEAIASA
+1110 AIADA
-1123 KEEGAKLGQAAI
+1123 VDADLTAAEQ
-1135 DGSKSS
+1135 KA
-1141 EGADTQSPSKK
+1141 ETKSPSKRTQRL
-1152 GKKVGKDIA
+1152 GKDIA
-1161 DGIIEG
+1161 DGLALGLAEG
-1167 MQEGQPQVEAQ
+1167 KDGVKAQ
-1178 SARLGDAAIPSAAET
+1178 SSQLTDAALPTAAET
-1193 QAKVSKMDLGNKAFY
+1193 EARTSKMDLGNKAFY
-1208 DDLDTPELRDQRQ
+1208 DDLDTSEMRDERQ
-1221 ILKSQDRQRRKLGS
+1221 ILKSQDRQRRKLGATA
-1235 NVTVD
+1235 TVD
-1240 SVSETPVTS
+1240 SMSTAKVKK
-1249 QTSSLIIASTKRTE
+1249 QQKLIA
-1263 AAAEQVAVSTEQA
+1263 
-1276 ATAQAQVVQQIRD
+1276 
-1289 ESKSRVTIK
+1289 
-1298 GNTVNI
+1298 
-1304 GQARAEADNA
+1304 
-1314 EKEAAESRKRAAA
+1314 
-1327 LEAEQAKQIKSKS
+1327 
-1340 PTTITDEM
+1340 
-1348 VLAAKEKANALELEA
+1348 
-1363 AKKRQTAAMAELDG
+1363 
-1377 KDIVIS
+1377 
-1383 EEDVKDIGNVQKIQ
+1383 
-1397 DKNQELVSNGTQQQG
+1397 NGTKEQG
-1412 DGLRRIVEGTED
+1412 DLLRKTVDGSED
-1424 TAESTVLVADQT
+1424 LAESTTIVAEQT
-1436 DELATVTGDIIP
+1436 DEIATVTGDIVP
-1448 AQTENLDNV
+1448 AQTGNLDNV
-1457 VTTAVLN
+1457 MTTAALN

-1475 GSTIDTAMS
+1475 GSVIDTAMS
-1484 QEDINKLQ
+1484 QEEITQLQ
-1492 EEEKFLREQMNSK
+1492 EQEKFLREQLNGE
-1505 LAQQNASLTNSDLTQ
+1505 LAQQNAALAAGSDLSQ
-1520 TGKKRYTEAQ
+1520 TGKKRYTIDQ
-1530 ALDEAFGDGTDSN
+1530 ALDEAYGDGTPEN
-1543 PGYTKDKNGH
+1543 PGYTMDKNGR

-1563 GKKQPTTM
+1563 GKKRPTTM

-1578 KKRGMRREKVGKVS
+1578 KKRGMRREKVGKYS
-1592 GKATGALG
+1592 GKATGILG
-1600 AATMVAGMAGA
+1600 AATMVSGMAGA

-1714 PDKFGK
+1714 PEKFGK

-1737 NTKKFGNEKAAD
+1737 NTKKFGNEKAID

-1833 KEAGKSQR
+1833 GKAGKSQR
-1841 KDIAALAALN
+1841 KDIAAIAALN
-1851 MNNLEMTTMMADQLE
+1851 MNNLEMTTMMSDQLE
-1866 IHYQKQKQKLETE
+1866 VQYETQKKKLEAE
-1879 LASTTNAQKRL
+1879 LASTTNAQNRL
-1890 ELEEKIKQVTADAT
+1890 ELEEKIKKVTADAT

-1909 MNNQLGTQIAM
+1909 MNSQLVTQIAL

-1951 VKSAYAGTDQEKS
+1951 VKAAYKGTDQENS

-1971 TKQFETGA
+1971 TKGFETGA
-1979 TSATTKV
+1979 TYANTKV
-1986 NGAYTTN
+1986 NGQYVTN
-1993 GLASGK
+1993 GLQSGK

-2011 VGSKVLSPDEAMSY
+2011 VGGKVLRPDEAMSY

-2036 NQLLTLSLTERGS
+2036 NQLLTLSLVERGT

-2080 GPQFDQNMETL
+2080 GPKFDQNMETL

-2104 ELVLKGGPAVLEEIQ
+2104 ELVLKGGSAVLEEIQ

-2127 LKEETEAEDKK
+2127 LKTETEAEDKK
-2138 SGKTTTADEFLEKA
+2138 SGKTTTADEFLEKS
-2152 KKATPEDLQA
+2152 KKATPEDIQA
-2162 IESLQANEEKMK
+2162 IESLQKNVDKMA
-2174 EFRKLSR
+2174 EFRKLTR

-2201 NAEQI
+2201 NDEQI
-2206 QADAELF
+2206 KADAELF

-2226 LQDGTQAYKDARAL
+2226 LQDGTQAYKDARAKL
-2240 LLKDYLSQTAGDRA
+2240 LTDYMSQTAGDRA

-2264 GIDVKSGVDD
+2264 GIDIKGSGAD
-2274 GTGDKKERDTTY
+2274 GGGGKTERDTTY

-2293 RNVRNAAI
+2293 RNVRNSAL
-2301 DAAGGFKELQRAI
+2301 DAAGGFKELQKAI
-2314 AATGSKAIGNKF
+2314 AATGSKSIGNKF

-2334 KMGQTSQFTDYLAGL
+2334 KMGQTSQFTDYLASL

-2404 DMEEGYK
+2404 DMEQGYK

-2421 QLQSVTLA
+2421 QLQSLKLA
-2429 KQEIAARGKL
+2429 NQEISARGKL
-2439 LALGFDELDIQAM
+2439 LALGFDELDIQTM

-2529 SDPAM
+2529 SDPAI

-2544 FATLAKDAQDEFNHL
+2544 FGTLAKYAQDEFNDL
-2559 LSQIQDIPERKIIEI
+2559 LSQINEIPERKIIEL

-2588 TAAAEMFDAYKMIDE
+2588 NAAAEMFDAYKMIDE
-2603 NTLTNS
+2603 NTLTNKE
-2609 QGNTFAGLQ
+2609 GNTFAGLQ
-2618 VMMEDLGNQSKI
+2618 VQMEDLNNQAKI

-2645 QKDVDADQRAI
+2645 QKAVDADQRKI
-2656 ETNFTRPIE
+2656 EEDFTRPIE

-2673 LARSAEINFT
+2673 LTRSAELNFT
-2683 RPIQALQERSSVLS
+2683 RPIQALQERSSILS

-2721 TKVAEINQQIIS
+2721 TKVAEINQQIIN

-2757 QDMRASNAANYA
+2757 QDIRATNASNYA
-2769 TSAQDALQ
+2769 TNAQDALQ
-2777 KSRENEVGNLRGG
+2777 KARENEVGGLRGG
-2790 VSGKTQKE
+2790 VSGLSQKQ
-2798 IEKEQWDI
+2798 IEAEQYDI
-2806 GQKIYDLELKKA
+2806 SQKVYDLELKKA
-2818 AVDKQILGIQDDI
+2818 AVDKEILAIQDSI
-2831 YDLELLKVAA
+2831 YTLEQSRQVAL
-2841 TDAIQVKTDAIAKI
+2841 DAIQVKTDAIAKI
-2855 TYGILLDQQNDLKA
+2855 TFGTLLDQQNKLKA
-2869 IQDKILPLQSQSDL
+2869 INDQILPLQSQSDL

-2888 TSNDRNRI
+2888 TANDRNRI
-2896 IQGQTRAEWDL
+2896 IQGQTREEWDL

-2929 VNSVSGTIKGAWD
+2929 INSVSGTVKGAWD
-2942 DIKKSYDA
+2942 SIKSSYDA

-2994 DPTKSP
+2994 DPQADAAAKVSP
-3000 GKAWISDGKGGW
+3000 SALA
-3012 KKPTKPVGDYG
+3012 
-3023 WSDTNGWVKG
+3023 
-3033 YAGEDTKGSTDS
+3033 AGESGAIGA
-3045 ASEVNL
+3045 ASIAAQL
-3051 RAAALLATSKAAAEK
+3051 TAAAKTAASVSNNTAQGTLNK
-3066 AERDLAAKQAEYD
+3066 LKKMGFM
-3079 SLMAGVAR
+3079 SSGGMVP
-3087 LRADGDNGLA
+3087 
-3097 NAAMNR
+3097 
-3103 ITSKY
+3103 KY
-3108 PGGRPSKLAKGGLID
+3108 FASGGMSRG
-3123 PTKFLAGGFSVGRDT
+3123 TDT
-3138 VPAMLSPGEFV
+3138 IPAMLTPGEFV
-3149 MSKYAV
+3149 MSRYAV
-3155 DSYGTETMKGINSG
+3155 DTHGTDKMKAINSG
-3169 SQKLG
+3169 ASLG
-3174 SVYNYD
+3174 DSVYNYN
-3180 LTVNVRSD
+3180 LSVNVKSD
-3188 ANANEIA
+3188 ANPNEIA
-3195 NTVMSKIRQIDS
+3195 KTVMAQIKQIDS
-3207 MKLRGNNL
+3207 QRMRGTRI

>member
-209 PLTILG
+209 PLSILG
-215 STASKVFREMEE
+215 STAAKVFREMEE
-227 ATVRFT
+227 ATIKFT

-239 TTSIGDTDK
+239 TTSMGDTDK
-248 AVAEIQML
+248 AVVQIQRL

-271 EMAAKAAAMGLTG
+271 EMAASAAAMGLQG
-284 ADLQAQVTNATRLAV
+284 ADLQAQVTEATRLAV

-321 SADQLAAKINYL
+321 SAEQLAQKINFL

-397 NPSKKASEFLAG
+397 NPAKKTSEFLAG
-409 LGINIKGL
+409 LGINIKGI
-417 VNANAGDL
+417 VDSNAGNL
-425 KATVVGFARALDT
+425 KGTVVGLARALDT

-444 ARAIEQM
+444 ARAIEQL

-525 LEAVTPIVQFASR
+525 LEAVTPIVQFAGK

-559 VIGGIAPVVLMT
+559 LIGGIAPIVLMT

-604 GGFDYLTQA
+604 GSFDYLTQA

-644 LALAYQ
+644 LAAAYQ
-650 NAASQAR
+650 NASSQAR
-657 ALASGSPGL
+657 ALASGSPAL
-666 FNAVPGPAGAVS
+666 FNAVPGPKGAVS
-678 GLPKFADGKVPGN
+678 GLPKFANGKVPGN
-691 ESAGDSIL
+691 ESEGDSIL

-705 ETIVPTAQS
+705 ETIVPTALS
-714 KKYAPLLKA
+714 KKYAPLLKG
-723 IMGDDLPGFKKGK
+723 IMGDDLPGFKKGRYA
-736 VGLTEDDNAY
+736 DS
-746 VSSQSGGAGSGVVP
+746 VSQADRTYSASQAAGDSTAQDY
-760 FIKKEL
+760 IENEL
-766 ARIRDMEDAE
+766 GRIRQLSKNA

-782 ATGQKVTDT
+782 ATGKDVSDTSSKALEEIRDSIISDFKTIIAEVKAETGKVTEET
-791 SVTSMESIRSTI
+791 IASI
-803 VESFKKIV
+803 
-811 ADTKREFGE
+811 
-820 LTKEGL
+820 
-826 ETVGKKRF
+826 GKKF
-834 SQDRKFNDKGELT
+834 DPAK
-847 PGSSVMGQW
+847 GSSRMG
-856 APKFMQPYKK
+856 AYHPKFDQLQRQ
-866 EFGHVGQT
+866 EFSHVGQT
-874 ERVEASRL
+874 KRVDASEDDGLRL
-882 SLNEEAQ
+882 SPEA
-889 RQVDG
+889 RNQVELIKKFYGDG
-894 IREFYA
+894 GGSGNGQMPE
-900 KKGKAAPD
+900 
-908 LKVADAHAFDLLG
+908 LKVADAHGFMLQGKLNNAMSTRG
-921 TLNGAMSNE
+921 KSQSYEAKNGA
-930 KRARGYEEDNGVG
+930 G
-943 SLGKDL
+943 SLGV
-949 ETDFT
+949 DFQADFEKT
-954 SRGVDKWREMT
+954 GAEKWRAMT
-965 AIMGQDF
+965 TMMGGDF
-972 EALKGQAKIYD
+972 DELKGQAEIYD
-983 DALAAKLREWNEI
+983 NLLIDKLKKWNADNAAKEVPEI
-996 QQQRIANNEPPE
+996 FDDATFKLLESQVTTEMQKLAPEFAGIVEQAKRSITAIRIS
-1008 LMTDD
+1008 L
-1013 VFAKLEYEVRDG
+1013 
-1025 IRSQIPEWNALIES
+1025 
-1039 AKQAVTE
+1039 
-1046 IRVSVGE
+1046 GE
-1053 DLAELNAFLETKGF
+1053 DFEEVNAMLKANGAG
-1067 RPNSLGDNTG
+1067 SLGTNAN
-1077 NSKILNTAVRGNI
+1077 NSKILNHEARPEDPT
-1090 ETGKPDGEL
+1090 L
-1099 LGTQPMHEQGA
+1099 LGTMEPHSIADQVDADLTAAEQKA
-1110 PRIEATPEAIASA
+1110 E
-1123 KEEGAKLGQAAI
+1123 
-1135 DGSKSS
+1135 
-1141 EGADTQSPSKK
+1141 TQSPSKRTK
-1152 GKKVGKDIA
+1152 RLGKDIA
-1161 DGIIEG
+1161 DGLALGLAEG
-1167 MQEGQPQVEAQ
+1167 KDGVKAQ
-1178 SARLGDAAIPSAAET
+1178 SSQLTDAALPTAADT
-1193 QAKVSKMDLGNKAFY
+1193 QAKVDKMDLGNKAFY

-1240 SVSETPVTS
+1240 SVSETAGES
-1249 QTSSLIIASTKRTE
+1249 QASILIASRARTE
-1263 AAAEQVAVSTEQA
+1263 AAAEQLAVKTEEA
-1276 ATAQAQVVQQIRD
+1276 ATAQSQVVQQIRD
-1289 ESKSRVTIK
+1289 ESKTRVKIK
-1298 GNTVNI
+1298 GNTINI
-1304 GQARAEADNA
+1304 GQAREEADKA
-1314 EKEAAESRKRAAA
+1314 ESEAATARKNAAA
-1327 LEAEQAKQIKSKS
+1327 LEKEQAKQVKSKS
-1340 PTTITDEM
+1340 PTTITDEQ
-1348 VLAAKEKANALELEA
+1348 VLEAKEKANALELEA
-1363 AKKRQTAAMAELDG
+1363 AKKRQTVAMAELDG
-1377 KDIVIS
+1377 KDIVVS
-1383 EEDVKDIGNVQKIQ
+1383 DEDVKDIGKVQKIK
-1397 DKNQELVSNGTQQQG
+1397 DENQELISNGTQEQG
-1412 DGLRRIVEGTED
+1412 DGLRRIVDGTED
-1424 TAESTVLVADQT
+1424 TADSTLLVAEQT
-1436 DELATVTGDIIP
+1436 DEIATVTGDIIP
-1448 AQTENLDNV
+1448 AQTENLDSV
-1457 VTTAVLN
+1457 VTTATLN

-1484 QEDINKLQ
+1484 QEDINRLQ
-1492 EEEKFLREQMNSK
+1492 EEEKFLREQMNSN
-1505 LAQQNASLTNSDLTQ
+1505 LAQQNAALAGSDLSQ
-1520 TGKKRYTEAQ
+1520 TGKKRYTKDQ
-1530 ALDEAFGDGTDSN
+1530 ALAEAYGDGTDSN
-1543 PGYTKDKNGH
+1543 PGYTMDKNGQ

-1682 MGEMT
+1682 MGELT
-1687 GNVGASQIM
+1687 GTVGASQIM

-1714 PDKFGK
+1714 PNKFGN
-1720 KFMSSDLGK
+1720 KFMSSELGK

-1833 KEAGKSQR
+1833 GKAGKSQR

-1851 MNNLEMTTMMADQLE
+1851 MNNLEMSTMMADQLE
-1866 IHYQKQKQKLETE
+1866 IHYETQKKKLEAE

-1890 ELEEKIKQVTADAT
+1890 ELEEQIKKVTADAT

-1909 MNNQLGTQIAM
+1909 MNANLGTQIAM
-1920 GQRDFNKMYSG
+1920 GQRDFNKFYSG
-1931 SVWGGQAMREDA
+1931 SVLGGQATREDA
-1943 FFDGQSAS
+1943 FFDGQSAA
-1951 VKSAYAGTDQEKS
+1951 VKSAYAGTGQEKS

-1986 NGAYTTN
+1986 NGQYVTN
-1993 GLASGK
+1993 GLQSGK

-2080 GPQFDQNMETL
+2080 GPKFDQNMETL

-2104 ELVLKGGPAVLEEIQ
+2104 ELVLKGGPAVLEEIE
-2119 RRQDLLEK
+2119 RRQNLLEK
-2127 LKEETEAEDKK
+2127 LKEETEAEEKK
-2138 SGKTTTADEFLEKA
+2138 TGKKQSGDDFVKA
-2152 KKATPEDLQA
+2152 AIKATPEDTAAFEAL
-2162 IESLQANEEKMK
+2162 LANGEKM
-2174 EFRKLSR
+2174 EQFRKLSK

-2201 NAEQI
+2201 NEEQI
-2206 QADAELF
+2206 KADAELF

-2226 LQDGTQAYKDARAL
+2226 LQDGTQAYKDARAKL
-2240 LLKDYLSQTAGDRA
+2240 LADYMSQTAGDRA
-2254 QTNLDIGVVK
+2254 ETNLDIGVVT
-2264 GIDVKSGVDD
+2264 GISSNIPPG
-2274 GTGDKKERDTTY
+2274 GTGAGDKKERDTTY
-2286 DELMKRL
+2286 DDIMKRL
-2293 RNVRNAAI
+2293 RNVRLSALN
-2301 DAAGGFKELQRAI
+2301 AAGGFKELEKAI
-2314 AATGSKAIGNKF
+2314 AKTGSKAIGDRF
-2326 KGLEQQLI
+2326 KGLEQQMI
-2334 KMGQTSQFTDYLAGL
+2334 KLGKSAQFTDYLAGL
-2349 DTKDLKKF
+2349 DQKELNKFGKTATKDGIDPN
-2357 AYTATAADVKK
+2357 TGKK
-2368 KKGKQKYTQVDPETG
+2368 KKGV
-2383 KMVTKYQKFKAGDT
+2383 KAGDFT
-2397 VLTQKGR
+2397 LSDKGIK
-2404 DMEEGYK
+2404 MEKGFN

-2421 QLQSVTLA
+2421 QLLSVTYA

-2439 LALGFDELDIQAM
+2439 LALGYDELDIQTM

-2464 GKVTKAELETNAAL
+2464 GKVTDAELKTNAAL

-2511 VAMMQQ
+2511 VKMMQD

-2529 SDPAM
+2529 TDPAM

-2544 FATLAKDAQDEFNHL
+2544 FANLAKDAQDEFNHL
-2559 LSQIQDIPERKIIEI
+2559 LSQIEDIPERKIVEI
-2574 VFTQTREEKIINAA
+2574 AFTQTREEKIINAA
-2588 TAAAEMFDAYKMIDE
+2588 TAATEMLDAYKMIDE
-2603 NTLTNS
+2603 NTLKNKE
-2609 QGNTFAGLQ
+2609 GNTFAGLQ
-2618 VMMEDLGNQSKI
+2618 VQMEDLGNQSKI

-2645 QKDVDADQRAI
+2645 QKAVDADQRNI

-2673 LARSAEINFT
+2673 LTRSAELNFT
-2683 RPIQALQERSSVLS
+2683 RPIQALQERSAVLS

-2721 TKVAEINQQIIS
+2721 TAVAEINQRIIG

-2757 QDMRASNAANYA
+2757 QDIRSTNAANYA
-2769 TSAQDALQ
+2769 TDSQSALQ
-2777 KSRENEVGNLRGG
+2777 KARENEVGGLRGG

-2798 IEKEQWDI
+2798 IQDEQYSI
-2806 GQKIYDLELKKA
+2806 GEQVYQLELKKA
-2818 AVDKQILGIQDDI
+2818 AVDKEILAIQDSI
-2831 YDLELLKVAA
+2831 YTLEQSRQVAL
-2841 TDAIQVKTDAIAKI
+2841 DAIQVKTDAIAKI
-2855 TYGILLDQQNDLKA
+2855 TFGTLLDEQNALKA

-2888 TSNDRNRI
+2888 TANDRNRVL
-2896 IQGQTRAEWDL
+2896 QGQTRAEWDL

-2929 VNSVSGTIKGAWD
+2929 INTVSGTVKGAWD
-2942 DIKKSYDA
+2942 SIKSSYDA

-2958 TQHIVTTYGTALGLP
+2958 TQHIVTTYGAALGLP

-2986 TDPNAGKT
+2986 TDPA
-2994 DPTKSP
+2994 KSP
-3000 GKAWISDGKGGW
+3000 GAAWISDGKGGW
-3012 KKPTKPVGDYG
+3012 KKPDKPAGDYG
-3023 WSDTNGWVKG
+3023 WDDTKGWVKG
-3033 YAGEDTKGSTDS
+3033 YYGSTPPPNPSNGYGTNDS
-3045 ASEVNL
+3045 AAEANMRAKAL
-3051 RAAALLATSKAAAEK
+3051 EETKRLAAAAAKAEEERLAALEKQRLQAAAK
-3066 AERDLAAKQAEYD
+3066 AEG
-3079 SLMAGVAR
+3079 MAR
-3087 LRADGDNGLA
+3087 R
-3097 NAAMNR
+3097 
-3103 ITSKY
+3103 Y
-3108 PGGRPSKLAKGGLID
+3108 GGYALSSGGLV
-3123 PTKFLAGGFSVGRDT
+3123 PKYFAAGGYARGTDT
-3138 VPAMLSPGEFV
+3138 VPAMLTPGEFV
-3149 MSKYAV
+3149 MSRYAV
-3155 DSYGTETMKGINSG
+3155 NTHGTDRMKAINSG
-3169 SQKLG
+3169 ASVG
-3174 SVYNYD
+3174 DSVYNYN
-3180 LTVNVRSD
+3180 LSVNVKSD
-3188 ANANEIA
+3188 ANPNEIA
-3195 NTVMSKIRQIDS
+3195 KTVIAQIKQIDS
-3207 MKLRGNNL
+3207 QRMRGTRI

>member
-1 VSDVNANIGIHFD
+1 MSDVNANIGIHFD

-24 LQAGLSKFNQALT
+24 LQAGLSKFNQSLT

-59 ATGKFVASQKTI
+59 STGKFVASQKTI
-71 ASSTTAFTDALEKN
+71 ATSTTAFTDALEKN

-100 TMNSKTLKG
+100 TMNSKTLKN
-109 LFAQE
+109 LFTQE

-130 TQYVQLTNANG
+130 SQYIQLTNANG
-141 ELVKVLQV
+141 EFVKVLQV

-209 PLTILG
+209 PLSILG
-215 STASKVFREMEE
+215 STAAKVFREMEE

-471 SQAARALGLAGA
+471 SQAARALGLAGS

-525 LEAVTPIVQFASR
+525 LEAVTPVVQFAGK

-613 ETENLAQTHALHL
+613 ETENLAQTQALHV
-626 SHKDLI
+626 SHTDLI
-632 STFNVEKTSVEA
+632 STFNVEKTSVDL
-644 LALAYQ
+644 LAAAYQ

-657 ALASGSPGL
+657 ALASGSPAL
-666 FNAVPGPAGAVS
+666 FNATPGPKGAVS

-723 IMGDDLPGFKKGK
+723 IMGDDLPGFIKGK
-736 VGLTEDDNAY
+736 RSLTADQDSFVAQTSRITPSQPGVADEMAKQLEFINKTSSENLLAYARATGRTVTDASEASLAEIRRSLVASVKDIFTTVATAAREKGKTLTVAAVKAATKKEGTAGPDSSVHEFYNPRAKQQLGSQFAHAETSSSVPIDQLSKTVTITHEKTQSDLLNIQRAIDASNKKNGTNVPMPTASPVSGFGYSLQGQVNKAMADGAPEIENFKGEKGRTVSTVDAFLEDFQDKGVTKWADSVKIGGGNFERLSGAIKEYDDRLLSAVQEWKQNNPGKTFTDADFQSIEQTVRTQVASIDTELGQVLAKAREVVTGIRLHMTQEQRDIANADAVARGEKNSKGVAYSAENPKYDEGRSTYQAGGTERRTPEGLGRFSETVSDDLTEAETIAETKSPSKRTERLGVNIGEGLRIGLERKTKEVKSQADQLAEASIPKVDTANQAKYDALKNDPEQRQIQKSIDRHYRDKFGSKKVPVPTATESTETSLTVDVDPKALMSDMSAAKAARQKANELERQAADAEAAAAKIRTEAAKWEEVAAREKGKNMHTAENARDLKKLADEAEIRAAEARIKAAEADKAAAELE
-746 VSSQSGGAGSGVVP
+746 GGAGSS
-760 FIKKEL
+760 E
-766 ARIRDMEDAE
+766 
-776 LIKYAE
+776 
-782 ATGQKVTDT
+782 Q
-791 SVTSMESIRSTI
+791 
-803 VESFKKIV
+803 
-811 ADTKREFGE
+811 
-820 LTKEGL
+820 
-826 ETVGKKRF
+826 
-834 SQDRKFNDKGELT
+834 
-847 PGSSVMGQW
+847 
-856 APKFMQPYKK
+856 
-866 EFGHVGQT
+866 
-874 ERVEASRL
+874 
-882 SLNEEAQ
+882 
-889 RQVDG
+889 
-894 IREFYA
+894 
-900 KKGKAAPD
+900 
-908 LKVADAHAFDLLG
+908 
-921 TLNGAMSNE
+921 
-930 KRARGYEEDNGVG
+930 
-943 SLGKDL
+943 
-949 ETDFT
+949 
-954 SRGVDKWREMT
+954 
-965 AIMGQDF
+965 IM
-972 EALKGQAKIYD
+972 
-983 DALAAKLREWNEI
+983 
-996 QQQRIANNEPPE
+996 
-1008 LMTDD
+1008 
-1013 VFAKLEYEVRDG
+1013 
-1025 IRSQIPEWNALIES
+1025 
-1039 AKQAVTE
+1039 
-1046 IRVSVGE
+1046 
-1053 DLAELNAFLETKGF
+1053 
-1067 RPNSLGDNTG
+1067 
-1077 NSKILNTAVRGNI
+1077 
-1090 ETGKPDGEL
+1090 
-1099 LGTQPMHEQGA
+1099 
-1110 PRIEATPEAIASA
+1110 
-1123 KEEGAKLGQAAI
+1123 
-1135 DGSKSS
+1135 
-1141 EGADTQSPSKK
+1141 
-1152 GKKVGKDIA
+1152 
-1161 DGIIEG
+1161 
-1167 MQEGQPQVEAQ
+1167 
-1178 SARLGDAAIPSAAET
+1178 
-1193 QAKVSKMDLGNKAFY
+1193 
-1208 DDLDTPELRDQRQ
+1208 
-1221 ILKSQDRQRRKLGS
+1221 
-1235 NVTVD
+1235 
-1240 SVSETPVTS
+1240 
-1249 QTSSLIIASTKRTE
+1249 
-1263 AAAEQVAVSTEQA
+1263 
-1276 ATAQAQVVQQIRD
+1276 
-1289 ESKSRVTIK
+1289 
-1298 GNTVNI
+1298 
-1304 GQARAEADNA
+1304 
-1314 EKEAAESRKRAAA
+1314 
-1327 LEAEQAKQIKSKS
+1327 
-1340 PTTITDEM
+1340 
-1348 VLAAKEKANALELEA
+1348 
-1363 AKKRQTAAMAELDG
+1363 
-1377 KDIVIS
+1377 
-1383 EEDVKDIGNVQKIQ
+1383 
-1397 DKNQELVSNGTQQQG
+1397 SNGTVEAG
-1412 DGLRRIVEGTED
+1412 DGMRRIVDGTDD
-1424 TAESTVLVADQT
+1424 TVKSTTIVAENT

-1448 AQTENLDNV
+1448 AQTENLDSV
-1457 VTTAVLN
+1457 ITTATLN
-1464 DAIVGTTGDIH
+1464 DAIVGTTGDLH

-1492 EEEKFLREQMNSK
+1492 EQEKFLREQMNAK
-1505 LAQQNASLTNSDLTQ
+1505 LAQQNASLTNSDLSQ
-1520 TGKKRYTEAQ
+1520 TGKKRYTKDQ
-1530 ALDEAFGDGTDSN
+1530 ALNEAYGDGTPEN
-1543 PGYTKDKNGH
+1543 PGYTMDKDGH

-1687 GNVGASQIM
+1687 GTVGASQIM

-1833 KEAGKSQR
+1833 GKAGKSQR

-1851 MNNLEMTTMMADQLE
+1851 MNNLEMTTMMSDQLE
-1866 IHYQKQKQKLETE
+1866 VHYETQKKKLEAE

-1890 ELEEKIKQVTADAT
+1890 ELEEKIKKVTADAT

-1909 MNNQLGTQIAM
+1909 MNSQLGTQIAL

-1964 ADKFLKE
+1964 AEKFLKE
-1971 TKQFETGA
+1971 AKGFETGA
-1979 TSATTKV
+1979 TYANTKV
-1986 NGAYTTN
+1986 NGQYVTN
-1993 GLASGK
+1993 GLQSGK

-2036 NQLLTLSLTERGS
+2036 NQLLTLSLVERGT

-2080 GPQFDQNMETL
+2080 GPKFDQNMETL

-2127 LKEETEAEDKK
+2127 LKTETEAEDKK

-2162 IESLQANEEKMK
+2162 IESLQKNTTKME

-2187 LQKLAIGYTYEKGL
+2187 LQKLSIGYTYEKGL

-2206 QADAELF
+2206 KADADLW

-2226 LQDGTQAYKDARAL
+2226 LQDGTQAYTDARAKL
-2240 LLKDYLSQTAGDRA
+2240 LADYMSQTAGDRA

-2264 GIDVKSGVDD
+2264 GIDVNPSGADD
-2274 GTGDKKERDTTY
+2274 GGGKTERDTTY

-2293 RNVRNAAI
+2293 RNVRNSAL
-2301 DAAGGFKELQRAI
+2301 DAAGGFKELQKAI

-2334 KMGQTSQFTDYLAGL
+2334 KMGQTSQFTDYLASL

-2439 LALGFDELDIQAM
+2439 LALGFDELDIQTM

-2534 LDTLINGMDN
+2534 LDTLITGMDN
-2544 FATLAKDAQDEFNHL
+2544 FGTLAKDAQDEFNHL
-2559 LSQIQDIPERKIIEI
+2559 LSQINEIPERKIIEL

-2588 TAAAEMFDAYKMIDE
+2588 NAAAEMFDAYKMIDE
-2603 NTLTNS
+2603 NTLKNAE
-2609 QGNTFAGLQ
+2609 GNTFAGLQ
-2618 VMMEDLGNQSKI
+2618 VMMEDLNSQASI

-2645 QKDVDADQRAI
+2645 QKAVDADQRKI
-2656 ETNFTRPIE
+2656 EEDFTRPIE

-2673 LARSAEINFT
+2673 LTRSAELNFT
-2683 RPIQALQERSSVLS
+2683 RPIQALQERSSILS

-2721 TKVAEINQQIIS
+2721 TKVAEINQQIIN

-2757 QDMRASNAANYA
+2757 QDIRATNASNYA
-2769 TSAQDALQ
+2769 TNAQDALQ
-2777 KSRENEVGNLRGG
+2777 KARENEVGGLRGG
-2790 VSGKTQKE
+2790 VSGLSQKQ
-2798 IEKEQWDI
+2798 IEAEQYDI
-2806 GQKIYDLELKKA
+2806 SQKVYDLELKKA
-2818 AVDKQILGIQDDI
+2818 AVDKEILAIQDSI
-2831 YDLELLKVAA
+2831 YTLEQSRQVAL
-2841 TDAIQVKTDAIAKI
+2841 DAIQVKTDEIAKI
-2855 TYGILLDQQNDLKA
+2855 TFGTLLDQQNKLKA
-2869 IQDKILPLQSQSDL
+2869 INDQILPLKSQSDL

-2888 TSNDRNRI
+2888 TANDRNRI

-2929 VNSVSGTIKGAWD
+2929 INSVSGTVKGAWD
-2942 DIKKSYDA
+2942 SIKSSYDA

-2958 TQHIVTTYGTALGLP
+2958 TQHIVTTYGAALGLP
-2973 DPNAGKTDPNAGK
+2973 T
-2986 TDPNAGKT
+2986 
-2994 DPTKSP
+2994 PTPPPGGSP
-3000 GKAWISDGKGGW
+3000 SKAPGAAWVSDGKGGW
-3012 KKPTKPVGDYG
+3012 KKPAKPAGDYG
-3023 WSDTNGWVKG
+3023 WDDNKGWVKG
-3033 YAGEDTKGSTDS
+3033 YGGDD
-3045 ASEVNL
+3045 
-3051 RAAALLATSKAAAEK
+3051 AALAAKIEADKKAADKAAADE
-3066 AERDLAAKQAEYD
+3066 LAKLSATI
-3079 SLMAGVAR
+3079 GV
-3087 LRADGDNGLA
+3087 G
-3097 NAAMNR
+3097 
-3103 ITSKY
+3103 
-3108 PGGRPSKLAKGGLID
+3108 PSKLAAGESGAIGAASIAAQLAAVEAITKMTQSLASFKAKEAQDAAEDLKARQQSTSDSYYSRRTGGLAAGGLV
-3123 PTKFLAGGFSVGRDT
+3123 PKYFAAGGFARGTDT
-3138 VPAMLSPGEFV
+3138 VPAMLTPGEFV
-3149 MSKYAV
+3149 MSRYAV
-3155 DSYGTETMKGINSG
+3155 ESHGTDKMKAINSG
-3169 SQKLG
+3169 ASVG
-3174 SVYNYD
+3174 DSVYNYN
-3180 LTVNVRSD
+3180 LSVNVKSD
-3188 ANANEIA
+3188 ANPNEIA
-3195 NTVMSKIRQIDS
+3195 KTVIAQIKQIDS
-3207 MKLRGNNL
+3207 QRMRGARI

>member
-24 LQAGLSKFNQALT
+24 LQAGLSKFNQSLT

-59 ATGKFVASQKTI
+59 STGKFVASQKTI
-71 ASSTTAFTDALEKN
+71 ATSTTAFTDALEKN

-90 QYFRYTAAAA
+90 QYFRYTAAAG
-100 TMNSKTLKG
+100 TMNSKTLRN
-109 LFAQE
+109 LFTQE
-114 KDVLKR
+114 KDILKR

-141 ELVKVLQV
+141 EFVKVLQV

-209 PLTILG
+209 PLSILG
-215 STASKVFREMEE
+215 STAAKVFREMEE

-233 RVYGDM
+233 RVYGDL

-248 AVAEIQML
+248 AVAEIQLL

-271 EMAAKAAAMGLTG
+271 EMAATAAAMGLTG
-284 ADLQAQVTNATRLAV
+284 TDLQAQVINSTRLAV

-312 ISLQNAFGI
+312 ISLTNAFGV
-321 SADQLAAKINYL
+321 ATEDLAQKINFL

-383 EGANALKS
+383 QGANALKS
-391 GLASMI
+391 GLASLI
-397 NPSKKASEFLAG
+397 NPAEKSAKFLAE
-409 LGINIKGL
+409 LGININGI
-417 VNANAGDL
+417 VEANAGDL
-425 KATVVGFARALDT
+425 KGTVVGFAQALDT

-444 ARAIEQM
+444 ARAIEQL

-471 SQAARALGLAGA
+471 SQAARALDLAGS

-498 VENAVG
+498 VEDAVG

-525 LEAVTPIVQFASR
+525 LEAITPVVQFAAKM
-538 ILEKFNNL
+538 LEKFNNL

-559 VIGGIAPVVLMT
+559 IIGGIAPIVLMT

-584 FFAMLRGGVAKLN
+584 FFAMLRGGIAQLN

-613 ETENLAQTHALHL
+613 ETENLAQTQALHV
-626 SHKDLI
+626 SHTDLI
-632 STFNVEKTSVEA
+632 STFNVEKTSVDL
-644 LALAYQ
+644 LAAAYQ

-657 ALASGSPGL
+657 ALASGSPAL
-666 FNAVPGPAGAVS
+666 FNAVPGPKGAVS

-691 ESAGDSIL
+691 ESKGDSIL

-705 ETIVPTAQS
+705 ETIVPTALS
-714 KKYAPLLKA
+714 KKYAPLLKG
-723 IMGDDLPGFKKGK
+723 IMGDDLPGFKTGRYI
-736 VGLTEDDNAY
+736 DQA
-746 VSSQSGGAGSGVVP
+746 SQSDKRYSASQAAGDPSVQQY
-760 FIKKEL
+760 IDNEL
-766 ARIRDMEDAE
+766 GRIRNLSQGA

-782 ATGQKVTDT
+782 ATGKDVSDVSETALGK
-791 SVTSMESIRSTI
+791 IRDAI
-803 VESFKKIV
+803 VSDFKKIV
-811 ADTKREFGE
+811 EEVKAEAGKVTEAGIE
-820 LTKEGL
+820 SI
-826 ETVGKKRF
+826 GKKF
-834 SQDRKFNDKGELT
+834 DPAK
-847 PGSSVMGQW
+847 GSSRMGAY
-856 APKFMQPYKK
+856 APKFDQLQRK
-866 EFGHVGQT
+866 EFAHVGQT
-874 ERVEASRL
+874 KAMSSSYEQDDGLDLIPAARNQVEL
-882 SLNEEAQ
+882 IKKFYG
-889 RQVDG
+889 DG
-894 IREFYA
+894 GGSGSGEM
-900 KKGKAAPD
+900 PD
-908 LKVADAHAFDLLG
+908 LKVANAHAFMLKG
-921 TLNGAMSNE
+921 TLNNAMST
-930 KRARGYEEDNGVG
+930 KGKSQSYEAKNGAG
-943 SLGKDL
+943 SLGR
-949 ETDFT
+949 DFQADFEQT
-954 SRGVDKWREMT
+954 GAEKWKAMTTMMGGDFDQLKSQVEVYDNLLVDKLSKWN
-965 AIMGQDF
+965 ADN
-972 EALKGQAKIYD
+972 AAKPMPEIFD
-983 DALAAKLREWNEI
+983 DATFEMLESQVTLDL
-996 QQQRIANNEPPE
+996 QRIAPE
-1008 LMTDD
+1008 
-1013 VFAKLEYEVRDG
+1013 FASIVELAKTKITG
-1025 IRSQIPEWNALIES
+1025 IRISL
-1039 AKQAVTE
+1039 
-1046 IRVSVGE
+1046 GE
-1053 DLAELNAFLETKGF
+1053 DFDEVNAMLKANNAGT
-1067 RPNSLGDNTG
+1067 LGTSSS
-1077 NSKILNTAVRGNI
+1077 NSKILNHEAR
-1090 ETGKPDGEL
+1090 PDDPKM
-1099 LGTQPMHEQGA
+1099 LGTMRPQ
-1110 PRIEATPEAIASA
+1110 AIADA
-1123 KEEGAKLGQAAI
+1123 VDADLTAAEQ
-1135 DGSKSS
+1135 KA
-1141 EGADTQSPSKK
+1141 ETKSPSKRTQRL
-1152 GKKVGKDIA
+1152 GKDIA
-1161 DGIIEG
+1161 DGLALGLAEG
-1167 MQEGQPQVEAQ
+1167 KDGVKAQ
-1178 SARLGDAAIPSAAET
+1178 SSQLTDAALPTAAET
-1193 QAKVSKMDLGNKAFY
+1193 EARTSKMDLGNKAFY
-1208 DDLDTPELRDQRQ
+1208 DDLDTSEMRDERQ
-1221 ILKSQDRQRRKLGS
+1221 ILKSQDRQRRKLGATA
-1235 NVTVD
+1235 TVD
-1240 SVSETPVTS
+1240 SMSTAKVKK
-1249 QTSSLIIASTKRTE
+1249 QQKLIA
-1263 AAAEQVAVSTEQA
+1263 
-1276 ATAQAQVVQQIRD
+1276 
-1289 ESKSRVTIK
+1289 
-1298 GNTVNI
+1298 
-1304 GQARAEADNA
+1304 
-1314 EKEAAESRKRAAA
+1314 
-1327 LEAEQAKQIKSKS
+1327 
-1340 PTTITDEM
+1340 
-1348 VLAAKEKANALELEA
+1348 
-1363 AKKRQTAAMAELDG
+1363 
-1377 KDIVIS
+1377 
-1383 EEDVKDIGNVQKIQ
+1383 
-1397 DKNQELVSNGTQQQG
+1397 NGTKEQG
-1412 DGLRRIVEGTED
+1412 DLLRKTVDGSED
-1424 TAESTVLVADQT
+1424 LAESTTIVAEQT
-1436 DELATVTGDIIP
+1436 DEIATVTGDIVP
-1448 AQTENLDNV
+1448 AQTGNLDNV
-1457 VTTAVLN
+1457 MTTAALN

-1475 GSTIDTAMS
+1475 GSVIDTAMS
-1484 QEDINKLQ
+1484 QEEITQLQ
-1492 EEEKFLREQMNSK
+1492 EQEKFLREQLNGE
-1505 LAQQNASLTNSDLTQ
+1505 LAQQNAALAAGSDLSQ
-1520 TGKKRYTEAQ
+1520 TGKKRYTIDQ
-1530 ALDEAFGDGTDSN
+1530 ALDEAYGDGTPEN
-1543 PGYTKDKNGH
+1543 PGYTMDKNGR

-1563 GKKQPTTM
+1563 GKKRPTTM

-1578 KKRGMRREKVGKVS
+1578 KKRGMRREKVGKYS
-1592 GKATGALG
+1592 GKATGILG
-1600 AATMVAGMAGA
+1600 AATMVSGMAGA

-1714 PDKFGK
+1714 PEKFGK

-1737 NTKKFGNEKAAD
+1737 NTKKFGNEKAID

-1833 KEAGKSQR
+1833 GKAGKSQR
-1841 KDIAALAALN
+1841 KDIAAIAALN
-1851 MNNLEMTTMMADQLE
+1851 MNNLEMTTMMSDQLE
-1866 IHYQKQKQKLETE
+1866 VQYETQKKKLEAE
-1879 LASTTNAQKRL
+1879 LASTTNAQNRL
-1890 ELEEKIKQVTADAT
+1890 ELEEKIKKVTADAT

-1909 MNNQLGTQIAM
+1909 MNSQLVTQIAL

-1951 VKSAYAGTDQEKS
+1951 VKAAYKGTDQENS

-1971 TKQFETGA
+1971 TKGFETGA
-1979 TSATTKV
+1979 TYANTKV
-1986 NGAYTTN
+1986 NGQYVTN
-1993 GLASGK
+1993 GLQSGK

-2011 VGSKVLSPDEAMSY
+2011 VGGKVLRPDEAMSY

-2036 NQLLTLSLTERGS
+2036 NQLLTLSLVERGT

-2080 GPQFDQNMETL
+2080 GPKFDQNMETL

-2104 ELVLKGGPAVLEEIQ
+2104 ELVLKGGSAVLEEIQ

-2127 LKEETEAEDKK
+2127 LKTETEAEDKK
-2138 SGKTTTADEFLEKA
+2138 SGKTTTADEFLEKS
-2152 KKATPEDLQA
+2152 KKATPEDIQA
-2162 IESLQANEEKMK
+2162 IESLQKNVDKMA
-2174 EFRKLSR
+2174 EFRKLTR

-2201 NAEQI
+2201 NDEQI
-2206 QADAELF
+2206 KADAELF

-2226 LQDGTQAYKDARAL
+2226 LQDGTQAYKDARAKL
-2240 LLKDYLSQTAGDRA
+2240 LTDYMSQTAGDRA

-2264 GIDVKSGVDD
+2264 GIDIKGSGAD
-2274 GTGDKKERDTTY
+2274 GGGGKTERDTTY

-2293 RNVRNAAI
+2293 RNVRNSAL
-2301 DAAGGFKELQRAI
+2301 DAAGGFKELQKAI
-2314 AATGSKAIGNKF
+2314 AATGSKSIGNKF

-2334 KMGQTSQFTDYLAGL
+2334 KMGQTSQFTDYLASL

-2404 DMEEGYK
+2404 DMEQGYK

-2421 QLQSVTLA
+2421 QLQSLKLA
-2429 KQEIAARGKL
+2429 NQEISARGKL
-2439 LALGFDELDIQAM
+2439 LALGFDELDIQTM

-2529 SDPAM
+2529 SDPAI

-2544 FATLAKDAQDEFNHL
+2544 FGTLAKYAQDEFNDL
-2559 LSQIQDIPERKIIEI
+2559 LSQINEIPERKIIEL

-2588 TAAAEMFDAYKMIDE
+2588 NAAAEMFDAYKMIDE
-2603 NTLTNS
+2603 NTLTNKE
-2609 QGNTFAGLQ
+2609 GNTFAGLQ
-2618 VMMEDLGNQSKI
+2618 VQMEDLNNQAKI

-2645 QKDVDADQRAI
+2645 QKAVDADQRKI
-2656 ETNFTRPIE
+2656 EEDFTRPIE

-2673 LARSAEINFT
+2673 LTRSAELNFT
-2683 RPIQALQERSSVLS
+2683 RPIQALQERSSILS

-2721 TKVAEINQQIIS
+2721 TKVAEINQQIIN

-2757 QDMRASNAANYA
+2757 QDIRATNASNYA
-2769 TSAQDALQ
+2769 TNAQDALQ
-2777 KSRENEVGNLRGG
+2777 KARENEVGGLRGG
-2790 VSGKTQKE
+2790 VSGLSQKQ
-2798 IEKEQWDI
+2798 IEAEQYDI
-2806 GQKIYDLELKKA
+2806 SQKVYDLELKKA
-2818 AVDKQILGIQDDI
+2818 AVDKEILAIQDSI
-2831 YDLELLKVAA
+2831 YTLEQSRQVAL
-2841 TDAIQVKTDAIAKI
+2841 DAIQVKTDAIAKI
-2855 TYGILLDQQNDLKA
+2855 TFGTLLDQQNKLKA
-2869 IQDKILPLQSQSDL
+2869 INDQILPLQSQSDL

-2888 TSNDRNRI
+2888 TANDRNRI
-2896 IQGQTRAEWDL
+2896 IQGQTREEWDL

-2929 VNSVSGTIKGAWD
+2929 INSVSGTVKGAWD
-2942 DIKKSYDA
+2942 SIKSSYDA

-2958 TQHIVTTYGTALGLP
+2958 TQHIVTTYGTALGLT

-2994 DPTKSP
+2994 DPNAGKTDPQADAAAKVSP
-3000 GKAWISDGKGGW
+3000 SALA
-3012 KKPTKPVGDYG
+3012 
-3023 WSDTNGWVKG
+3023 
-3033 YAGEDTKGSTDS
+3033 AGESGAIGA
-3045 ASEVNL
+3045 ASIAAQL
-3051 RAAALLATSKAAAEK
+3051 TAAAKTAASVSNNTAQGTLNK
-3066 AERDLAAKQAEYD
+3066 LKKMGFM
-3079 SLMAGVAR
+3079 SSGGMVP
-3087 LRADGDNGLA
+3087 
-3097 NAAMNR
+3097 
-3103 ITSKY
+3103 KY
-3108 PGGRPSKLAKGGLID
+3108 FASGGMSRG
-3123 PTKFLAGGFSVGRDT
+3123 TDT
-3138 VPAMLSPGEFV
+3138 IPAMLTPGEFV
-3149 MSKYAV
+3149 MSRYAV
-3155 DSYGTETMKGINSG
+3155 DTHGTDKMKAINSG
-3169 SQKLG
+3169 ASLG
-3174 SVYNYD
+3174 DSVYNYN
-3180 LTVNVRSD
+3180 LSVNVKSD
-3188 ANANEIA
+3188 ANPNEIA
-3195 NTVMSKIRQIDS
+3195 KTVMAQIKQIDS
-3207 MKLRGNNL
+3207 QRMRGTRI

>member
-1 VSDVNANIGIHFD
+1 MSDVNANIGIHFD

-24 LQAGLSKFNQALT
+24 LQAGLSKFNQSLT

-50 NSQLIQSIN
+50 NSQLMQSIN

-71 ASSTTAFTDALEKN
+71 ASSTTAFTDSLEKN

-100 TMNSKTLKG
+100 TMNSKTLKNV
-109 LFAQE
+109 FAQE

-141 ELVKVLQV
+141 EFVKVLQV

-209 PLTILG
+209 PLSILG
-215 STASKVFREMEE
+215 STAAKVFREMEQ

-239 TTSIGDTDK
+239 LTSVGDTEK
-248 AVAEIQML
+248 AVADIQRL
-256 AKEFTKFGIAAKDTM
+256 AKEYTKFGIAAKDTM
-271 EMAAKAAAMGLTG
+271 EMAASAAAMGLQG
-284 ADLQAQVTNATRLAV
+284 ADLQAQVAQATRLAV

-397 NPSKKASEFLAG
+397 NPSKKAAEFLAG
-409 LGINIKGL
+409 LGINIKGI

-483 SVEELAILSERELGK
+483 SIEELAILSERELGK

-559 VIGGIAPVVLMT
+559 VIGGIAPIVLMT

-632 STFNVEKTSVEA
+632 STFNVEKASVEA

-666 FNAVPGPAGAVS
+666 FNAVPGPKGAVS

-714 KKYAPLLKA
+714 KKYGPLLKA
-723 IMGDDLPGFKKGK
+723 IMGDDLPGFIKGRRSLTADQESFVSQTSRVGSSQPGVADEMAKQLEFINKASAENLLAYAKATGRTVTDASAASLEEIRRSLVASVKEIFTTVATAAKEKGK
-736 VGLTEDDNAY
+736 TLTVAA
-746 VSSQSGGAGSGVVP
+746 VKAAT
-760 FIKKEL
+760 KKEGTAGPDSSVHEFYNPRAKQQL
-766 ARIRDMEDAE
+766 GRQFSHGETSDSVPIDQLSKTVTITHEKTQSDLLNIQRAIDASNA
-776 LIKYAE
+776 KNGTNVPMPTASPVSGFGYALQ
-782 ATGQKVTDT
+782 GQVNKA
-791 SVTSMESIRSTI
+791 M
-803 VESFKKIV
+803 
-811 ADTKREFGE
+811 ADGAPEIQNF
-820 LTKEGL
+820 
-826 ETVGKKRF
+826 
-834 SQDRKFNDKGELT
+834 KGEKGRT
-847 PGSSVMGQW
+847 V
-856 APKFMQPYKK
+856 A
-866 EFGHVGQT
+866 T
-874 ERVEASRL
+874 
-882 SLNEEAQ
+882 
-889 RQVDG
+889 VD
-894 IREFYA
+894 
-900 KKGKAAPD
+900 
-908 LKVADAHAFDLLG
+908 
-921 TLNGAMSNE
+921 
-930 KRARGYEEDNGVG
+930 
-943 SLGKDL
+943 
-949 ETDFT
+949 
-954 SRGVDKWREMT
+954 
-965 AIMGQDF
+965 
-972 EALKGQAKIYD
+972 
-983 DALAAKLREWNEI
+983 
-996 QQQRIANNEPPE
+996 
-1008 LMTDD
+1008 
-1013 VFAKLEYEVRDG
+1013 
-1025 IRSQIPEWNALIES
+1025 
-1039 AKQAVTE
+1039 
-1046 IRVSVGE
+1046 
-1053 DLAELNAFLETKGF
+1053 AFLEDFQDSGVTKWADTVRIGGGNF
-1067 RPNSLGDNTG
+1067 ERLSGAIQEYDSRLLSAVQEWKQNNPGKTFTDADFQSIEQTVRTQVASIDTELGQVLAKAREVVTGIRLHMTQEQRDIANADAVSRGEKNS
-1077 NSKILNTAVRGNI
+1077 
-1090 ETGKPDGEL
+1090 DG
-1099 LGTQPMHEQGA
+1099 
-1110 PRIEATPEAIASA
+1110 IAYSA
-1123 KEEGAKLGQAAI
+1123 KNPKYDEGRSTYQAGGTEKRTADGLGRF
-1135 DGSKSS
+1135 S
-1141 EGADTQSPSKK
+1141 ETVSDDLTEAERISETQSPSKRT
-1152 GKKVGKDIA
+1152 
-1161 DGIIEG
+1161 E
-1167 MQEGQPQVEAQ
+1167 
-1178 SARLGDAAIPSAAET
+1178 RLGVNIGEGLRIGLERKTKEVKSQADQLAEAAIPKVDTAN
-1193 QAKVSKMDLGNKAFY
+1193 QAKY
-1208 DDLDTPELRDQRQ
+1208 DAMKNDPEQRQ
-1221 ILKSQDRQRRKLGS
+1221 IQKSIDRHYRDKFGSRKVPVPTSSESTETSL
-1235 NVTVD
+1235 TVD
-1240 SVSETPVTS
+1240 VDMSAVKAARQKANELEK
-1249 QTSSLIIASTKRTE
+1249 QASDAEAAAAKIRTE
-1263 AAAEQVAVSTEQA
+1263 AAKWEEVAAREKGKNMHTAENARDLKKLADEAEVRA
-1276 ATAQAQVVQQIRD
+1276 AEAR
-1289 ESKSRVTIK
+1289 IK
-1298 GNTVNI
+1298 
-1304 GQARAEADNA
+1304 AAEADIQA
-1314 EKEAAESRKRAAA
+1314 TQ
-1327 LEAEQAKQIKSKS
+1327 LE
-1340 PTTITDEM
+1340 
-1348 VLAAKEKANALELEA
+1348 
-1363 AKKRQTAAMAELDG
+1363 
-1377 KDIVIS
+1377 
-1383 EEDVKDIGNVQKIQ
+1383 
-1397 DKNQELVSNGTQQQG
+1397 NGTTQSGEIVSSGTVKQG
-1412 DGLRRIVEGTED
+1412 DGLRRIVEGTDD
-1424 TAESTVLVADQT
+1424 TADSTVLVAEQT
-1436 DELATVTGDIIP
+1436 DKIATVTGDIVP
-1448 AQTENLDNV
+1448 AQTDNLDNV
-1457 VTTAVLN
+1457 VTTAALN
-1464 DAIVGTTGDIH
+1464 DAIVSTTGDIH

-1484 QEDINKLQ
+1484 QEEIVAQ
-1492 EEEKFLREQMNSK
+1492 QQREKFLRDQMNGE
-1505 LAQQNASLTNSDLTQ
+1505 LAKQNAALAAGSDLSQ
-1520 TGKKRYTEAQ
+1520 TGKKRYTKDQ
-1530 ALDEAFGDGTDSN
+1530 ALAEAYGDGTESN
-1543 PGYTKDKNGH
+1543 PGYTMDKNGH

-1737 NTKKFGNEKAAD
+1737 NTQKFGNEKAAD

-1827 GNIEKD
+1827 GKIEKD
-1833 KEAGKSQR
+1833 GDAGKSQR

-1866 IHYQKQKQKLETE
+1866 VHYQKQKQKLETE

-1890 ELEEKIKQVTADAT
+1890 ELEEKIKQVTVDAT

-1931 SVWGGQAMREDA
+1931 SVLGGQAMREDA

-1951 VKSAYAGTDQEKS
+1951 VKSAYKGTDQEKS

-1971 TKQFETGA
+1971 AKGFETGA
-1979 TSATTKV
+1979 TYANTKV
-1986 NGAYTTN
+1986 NGQYVTN
-1993 GLASGK
+1993 GLQSGK

-2162 IESLQANEEKMK
+2162 IESLQANADKME

-2240 LLKDYLSQTAGDRA
+2240 LLADYLSQTAGDRA

-2264 GIDVKSGVDD
+2264 GIDVKT
-2274 GTGDKKERDTTY
+2274 GTGTGTGEKTERDTTY

-2293 RNVRNAAI
+2293 RNVRNSAL

-2314 AATGSKAIGNKF
+2314 AATGSKAIANKF

-2334 KMGQTSQFTDYLAGL
+2334 QMGQTSQFTDYLAGL

-2368 KKGKQKYTQVDPETG
+2368 KKGKQKYQQVDPETG

-2404 DMEEGYK
+2404 DMEQGYK

-2439 LALGFDELDIQAM
+2439 LALGYDELDIQTM

-2464 GKVTKAELETNAAL
+2464 GKVTEAELKTNAAL

-2517 GGMSAEAIRAAI
+2517 GGMSAESIRAAI
-2529 SDPAM
+2529 SDPAI

-2618 VMMEDLGNQSKI
+2618 VMMEDLNNQSKI

-2665 KKQREIEK
+2665 KKQRDIEK
-2673 LARSAEINFT
+2673 LTRSAEINFT

-2721 TKVAEINQQIIS
+2721 TKVAEINQQIIG

-2806 GQKIYDLELKKA
+2806 SQKTYDLELKKA
-2818 AVDKQILGIQDDI
+2818 AVDKEILGIQDEI
-2831 YDLELLKVAA
+2831 YALELLKVVA

-2855 TYGILLDQQNDLKA
+2855 TYGTLLDQQNDLKA

-2888 TSNDRNRI
+2888 TANDRNRI

-2929 VNSVSGTIKGAWD
+2929 INSVSGTIKGAWD

-2958 TQHIVTTYGTALGLP
+2958 TQHIITTYGSALGLPDPNAGSP

-2986 TDPNAGKT
+2986 TDT
-2994 DPTKSP
+2994 TTKSP

-3033 YAGEDTKGSTDS
+3033 YAGADTNGSTDS

-3051 RAAALLATSKAAAEK
+3051 RAAALLTTSKAAAEK

-3103 ITSKY
+3103 ITAKY
-3108 PGGRPSKLAKGGLID
+3108 PGGRPNKLAKGGLID

>member
-24 LQAGLSKFNQALT
+24 LQAGLSKFNQSLT

-50 NSQLIQSIN
+50 NSQLMQSIN

-71 ASSTTAFTDALEKN
+71 ASSTTAFTDSLEKN

-100 TMNSKTLKG
+100 TMNSKTLKNV
-109 LFAQE
+109 FAQE

-141 ELVKVLQV
+141 EFVKVLQV

-209 PLTILG
+209 PLSILG
-215 STASKVFREMEE
+215 STAAKVFREMEQ

-239 TTSIGDTDK
+239 LTSVGDTEK
-248 AVAEIQML
+248 AVADIQRL
-256 AKEFTKFGIAAKDTM
+256 AKEYTKFGIAAKDTM
-271 EMAAKAAAMGLTG
+271 EMAASAAAMGLQG
-284 ADLQAQVTNATRLAV
+284 ADLQAQVAQATRLAV

-397 NPSKKASEFLAG
+397 NPSKKAAEFLAG
-409 LGINIKGL
+409 LGINIKGI

-483 SVEELAILSERELGK
+483 SIEELAILSERELGK

-559 VIGGIAPVVLMT
+559 VIGGIAPIVLMT

-632 STFNVEKTSVEA
+632 STFNVEKASVEA

-666 FNAVPGPAGAVS
+666 FNAVPGPKGAVS

-714 KKYAPLLKA
+714 KKYGPLLKA
-723 IMGDDLPGFKKGK
+723 IMGDDLPGFIKGRRSLTADQESFVSQTSRVGSSQPGVADEMAKQLEFINKASAENLLAYAKATGRTVTDASAASLEEIRRSLVASVKEIFTTVATAAKEKGK
-736 VGLTEDDNAY
+736 TLTVAA
-746 VSSQSGGAGSGVVP
+746 VKAAT
-760 FIKKEL
+760 KKEGTAGPDSSVHEFYNPRAKQQL
-766 ARIRDMEDAE
+766 GRQFSHGETSDSVPIDQLSKTVTITHEKTQSDLLNIQRAIDASNA
-776 LIKYAE
+776 KNGTNVPMPTASPVSGFGYALQ
-782 ATGQKVTDT
+782 GQVNKA
-791 SVTSMESIRSTI
+791 M
-803 VESFKKIV
+803 
-811 ADTKREFGE
+811 ADGAPEIQNF
-820 LTKEGL
+820 
-826 ETVGKKRF
+826 
-834 SQDRKFNDKGELT
+834 KGEKGRT
-847 PGSSVMGQW
+847 V
-856 APKFMQPYKK
+856 A
-866 EFGHVGQT
+866 T
-874 ERVEASRL
+874 
-882 SLNEEAQ
+882 
-889 RQVDG
+889 VD
-894 IREFYA
+894 
-900 KKGKAAPD
+900 
-908 LKVADAHAFDLLG
+908 
-921 TLNGAMSNE
+921 
-930 KRARGYEEDNGVG
+930 
-943 SLGKDL
+943 
-949 ETDFT
+949 
-954 SRGVDKWREMT
+954 
-965 AIMGQDF
+965 
-972 EALKGQAKIYD
+972 
-983 DALAAKLREWNEI
+983 
-996 QQQRIANNEPPE
+996 
-1008 LMTDD
+1008 
-1013 VFAKLEYEVRDG
+1013 
-1025 IRSQIPEWNALIES
+1025 
-1039 AKQAVTE
+1039 
-1046 IRVSVGE
+1046 
-1053 DLAELNAFLETKGF
+1053 AFLEDFQDSGVTKWADTVRIGGGNF
-1067 RPNSLGDNTG
+1067 ERLSGAIQEYDSRLLSAVQEWKQNNPGKTFTDADFQSIEQTVRTQVASIDTELGQVLAKAREVVTGIRLHMTQEQRDIANADAVSRGEKNS
-1077 NSKILNTAVRGNI
+1077 
-1090 ETGKPDGEL
+1090 DG
-1099 LGTQPMHEQGA
+1099 
-1110 PRIEATPEAIASA
+1110 IAYSA
-1123 KEEGAKLGQAAI
+1123 KNPKYDEGRSTYQAGGTEKRTADGLGRF
-1135 DGSKSS
+1135 S
-1141 EGADTQSPSKK
+1141 ETVSDDLTEAERISETQSPSKRT
-1152 GKKVGKDIA
+1152 
-1161 DGIIEG
+1161 E
-1167 MQEGQPQVEAQ
+1167 
-1178 SARLGDAAIPSAAET
+1178 RLGVNIGEGLRIGLERKTKEVKSQADQLAEAAIPKVDTAN
-1193 QAKVSKMDLGNKAFY
+1193 QAKY
-1208 DDLDTPELRDQRQ
+1208 DAMKNDPEQRQ
-1221 ILKSQDRQRRKLGS
+1221 IQKSIDRHYRDKFGSRKVPVPTSSESTETSL
-1235 NVTVD
+1235 TVD
-1240 SVSETPVTS
+1240 VDMSAVKAARQKANELEK
-1249 QTSSLIIASTKRTE
+1249 QASDAEAAAAKIRTE
-1263 AAAEQVAVSTEQA
+1263 AAKWEEVAAREKGKNMHTAENARDLKKLADEAEVRA
-1276 ATAQAQVVQQIRD
+1276 AEAR
-1289 ESKSRVTIK
+1289 IK
-1298 GNTVNI
+1298 
-1304 GQARAEADNA
+1304 AAEADIQA
-1314 EKEAAESRKRAAA
+1314 TQ
-1327 LEAEQAKQIKSKS
+1327 LE
-1340 PTTITDEM
+1340 
-1348 VLAAKEKANALELEA
+1348 
-1363 AKKRQTAAMAELDG
+1363 
-1377 KDIVIS
+1377 
-1383 EEDVKDIGNVQKIQ
+1383 
-1397 DKNQELVSNGTQQQG
+1397 NGTTQSGEIVSSGTVKQG
-1412 DGLRRIVEGTED
+1412 DGLRRIVEGTDD
-1424 TAESTVLVADQT
+1424 TADSTVLVAEQT
-1436 DELATVTGDIIP
+1436 DKIATVTGDIVP
-1448 AQTENLDNV
+1448 AQTDNLDNV
-1457 VTTAVLN
+1457 VTTAALN
-1464 DAIVGTTGDIH
+1464 DAIVSTTGDIH

-1484 QEDINKLQ
+1484 QEEIVAQ
-1492 EEEKFLREQMNSK
+1492 QQREKFLRDQMNGE
-1505 LAQQNASLTNSDLTQ
+1505 LAKQNAALAAGSDLSQ
-1520 TGKKRYTEAQ
+1520 TGKKRYTKDQ
-1530 ALDEAFGDGTDSN
+1530 ALAEAYGDGTESN
-1543 PGYTKDKNGH
+1543 PGYTMDKNGH

-1737 NTKKFGNEKAAD
+1737 NTQKFGNEKAAD

-1827 GNIEKD
+1827 GKIEKD
-1833 KEAGKSQR
+1833 GDAGKSQR

-1866 IHYQKQKQKLETE
+1866 VHYQKQKQKLETE

-1890 ELEEKIKQVTADAT
+1890 ELEEKIKQVTVDAT

-1931 SVWGGQAMREDA
+1931 SVLGGQAMREDA

-1951 VKSAYAGTDQEKS
+1951 VKSAYKGTDQEKS

-1971 TKQFETGA
+1971 AKGFETGA
-1979 TSATTKV
+1979 TYANTKV
-1986 NGAYTTN
+1986 NGQYVTN
-1993 GLASGK
+1993 GLQSGK

-2162 IESLQANEEKMK
+2162 IESLQANADKME

-2240 LLKDYLSQTAGDRA
+2240 LLADYLSQTAGDRA

-2264 GIDVKSGVDD
+2264 GIDVKT
-2274 GTGDKKERDTTY
+2274 GTGTGTGEKTERDTTY

-2293 RNVRNAAI
+2293 RNVRNSAL

-2314 AATGSKAIGNKF
+2314 AATGSKAIANKF

-2334 KMGQTSQFTDYLAGL
+2334 QMGQTSQFTDYLAGL

-2368 KKGKQKYTQVDPETG
+2368 KKGKQKYQQVDPETG

-2404 DMEEGYK
+2404 DMEQGYK

-2439 LALGFDELDIQAM
+2439 LALGYDELDIQTM

-2464 GKVTKAELETNAAL
+2464 GKVTEAELKTNAAL

-2517 GGMSAEAIRAAI
+2517 GGMSAESIRAAI
-2529 SDPAM
+2529 SDPAI

-2618 VMMEDLGNQSKI
+2618 VMMEDLNNQSKI

-2665 KKQREIEK
+2665 KKQRDIEK
-2673 LARSAEINFT
+2673 LTRSAEINFT

-2721 TKVAEINQQIIS
+2721 TKVAEINQQIIG

-2806 GQKIYDLELKKA
+2806 SQKTYDLELKKA
-2818 AVDKQILGIQDDI
+2818 AVDKEILGIQDEI
-2831 YDLELLKVAA
+2831 YALELLKVVA

-2855 TYGILLDQQNDLKA
+2855 TYGTLLDQQNDLKA

-2888 TSNDRNRI
+2888 TANDRNRI

-2929 VNSVSGTIKGAWD
+2929 INSVSGTIKGAWD

-2958 TQHIVTTYGTALGLP
+2958 TQHIITTYGSALGLPDPNAGSP

-2986 TDPNAGKT
+2986 TDT
-2994 DPTKSP
+2994 TTKSP

-3033 YAGEDTKGSTDS
+3033 YAGADTNGSTDS

-3051 RAAALLATSKAAAEK
+3051 RAAALLTTSKAAAEK

-3103 ITSKY
+3103 ITAKY
-3108 PGGRPSKLAKGGLID
+3108 PGGRPNKLAKGGLID

>member
-24 LQAGLSKFNQALT
+24 LQAGLSKFNQSLT

-59 ATGKFVASQKTI
+59 STGKFVASQKTI
-71 ASSTTAFTDALEKN
+71 ATSTTAFTDALEKN

-100 TMNSKTLKG
+100 TMNSKTLKN
-109 LFAQE
+109 LFTQE

-130 TQYVQLTNANG
+130 SQYIQLTNANG
-141 ELVKVLQV
+141 EFVKVLQV

-209 PLTILG
+209 PLSILG
-215 STASKVFREMEE
+215 STAAKVFREMEE

-471 SQAARALGLAGA
+471 SQAARALGLAGS

-525 LEAVTPIVQFASR
+525 LEAITPVVQFAAKM
-538 ILEKFNNL
+538 LEKFNNL

-584 FFAMLRGGVAKLN
+584 FFAMLRGGIAKLN

-613 ETENLAQTHALHL
+613 ETENLAQTQALHV
-626 SHKDLI
+626 SHTDLI
-632 STFNVEKTSVEA
+632 STFNVEKTSVDL
-644 LALAYQ
+644 LAAAYQ

-657 ALASGSPGL
+657 ALASGSPAL
-666 FNAVPGPAGAVS
+666 FNAVPGPKGAVS

-691 ESAGDSIL
+691 ESEGDSIL

-705 ETIVPTAQS
+705 ETIVPTALS

-723 IMGDDLPGFKKGK
+723 IMGDDLPGFIKGK
-736 VGLTEDDNAY
+736 RSLTADQDSFVTQTSRITPSQPGVADEMAKQLEFINKTSSENLLAYARATGRTVTDASEESLAEIRRSLVASVKEIFTTVATAAREKGKTLTVAAVKAATKKEGTAGPDSSVHEFYNPRAKQQLGSQFAHAETSSSVPIDQLSKTVTITHEKTQSDLLNIQRAIDASNKKNGTNVPMPTASPVSGFGYSLQGQVNKAMADGAPEIENFKGEKGRTVSTVDAFLEDFQDKGVTKWADSVKIGGGNFERLSGAIKEYDDRLLSAVQEWKQNNPGKTFTDADFQSIEQTVRTQVAGIDTELGQVLAKAREVVTGIRLHMTQEQRDIANADAVARGEKNSKGVAYSAENPKYDEGRSTYQAGGTERRTPEGLGRFSETVSDDLTEAETIAETKSPSKRTERLGVNIGEGLRIGLERKTKE
-746 VSSQSGGAGSGVVP
+746 VKSQADQ
-760 FIKKEL
+760 L
-766 ARIRDMEDAE
+766 
-776 LIKYAE
+776 AE
-782 ATGQKVTDT
+782 ASIPKVDTANQAKYDALKNDPEQRQIQKSIDRHYRDKFGSRKVPVPTSSESTET
-791 SVTSMESIRSTI
+791 SVTVDVDPKALMSDMSAVQAARQ
-803 VESFKKIV
+803 KAKQ
-811 ADTKREFGE
+811 
-820 LTKEGL
+820 L
-826 ETVGKKRF
+826 EK
-834 SQDRKFNDKGELT
+834 
-847 PGSSVMGQW
+847 
-856 APKFMQPYKK
+856 
-866 EFGHVGQT
+866 
-874 ERVEASRL
+874 EASDA
-882 SLNEEAQ
+882 EA
-889 RQVDG
+889 
-894 IREFYA
+894 A
-900 KKGKAAPD
+900 
-908 LKVADAHAFDLLG
+908 
-921 TLNGAMSNE
+921 
-930 KRARGYEEDNGVG
+930 
-943 SLGKDL
+943 
-949 ETDFT
+949 
-954 SRGVDKWREMT
+954 
-965 AIMGQDF
+965 
-972 EALKGQAKIYD
+972 
-983 DALAAKLREWNEI
+983 AAK
-996 QQQRIANNEPPE
+996 
-1008 LMTDD
+1008 
-1013 VFAKLEYEVRDG
+1013 V
-1025 IRSQIPEWNALIES
+1025 
-1039 AKQAVTE
+1039 
-1046 IRVSVGE
+1046 
-1053 DLAELNAFLETKGF
+1053 
-1067 RPNSLGDNTG
+1067 
-1077 NSKILNTAVRGNI
+1077 
-1090 ETGKPDGEL
+1090 
-1099 LGTQPMHEQGA
+1099 
-1110 PRIEATPEAIASA
+1110 
-1123 KEEGAKLGQAAI
+1123 
-1135 DGSKSS
+1135 
-1141 EGADTQSPSKK
+1141 
-1152 GKKVGKDIA
+1152 
-1161 DGIIEG
+1161 
-1167 MQEGQPQVEAQ
+1167 
-1178 SARLGDAAIPSAAET
+1178 
-1193 QAKVSKMDLGNKAFY
+1193 
-1208 DDLDTPELRDQRQ
+1208 
-1221 ILKSQDRQRRKLGS
+1221 
-1235 NVTVD
+1235 
-1240 SVSETPVTS
+1240 
-1249 QTSSLIIASTKRTE
+1249 RTE
-1263 AAAEQVAVSTEQA
+1263 AAKWEEVAAREGGKNMHTAENARDLKKLADEAEIRAAQARIKAAEAAQA
-1276 ATAQAQVVQQIRD
+1276 AA
-1289 ESKSRVTIK
+1289 
-1298 GNTVNI
+1298 
-1304 GQARAEADNA
+1304 
-1314 EKEAAESRKRAAA
+1314 
-1327 LEAEQAKQIKSKS
+1327 
-1340 PTTITDEM
+1340 
-1348 VLAAKEKANALELEA
+1348 ELE
-1363 AKKRQTAAMAELDG
+1363 G
-1377 KDIVIS
+1377 KTVVIS
-1383 EEDVKDIGNVQKIQ
+1383 DEDVRTPGEIQKIK
-1397 DKNQELVSNGTQQQG
+1397 DKDQEAISNGTQEQG

-1424 TAESTVLVADQT
+1424 TADSTVLVAEQT
-1436 DELATVTGDIIP
+1436 DEVATVTGDIVP
-1448 AQTENLDNV
+1448 AQNENLDNV
-1457 VTTAVLN
+1457 VTTANLN

-1475 GSTIDTAMS
+1475 NSTIDTAEF
-1484 QEDINKLQ
+1484 QEDITRLQ
-1492 EEEKFLREQMNSK
+1492 EEEKFLRDQLNGE
-1505 LAQQNASLTNSDLTQ
+1505 LAQQNAALAAGSDLSQ
-1520 TGKKRYTEAQ
+1520 TGKKRYTKDQ
-1530 ALDEAFGDGTDSN
+1530 ALAEAYGDGTESN
-1543 PGYTKDKNGH
+1543 PGYTMDKDGH
-1553 LLFDPELDAD
+1553 LLFDPELDEN

-1578 KKRGMRREKVGKVS
+1578 KKRGMRREKVGKFS

-1600 AATMVAGMAGA
+1600 MATVAAGAMGA

-1617 ALGAATTVA
+1617 ALGTATTVA

-1663 AESAKFVLATSAT
+1663 AESAKFVIATSAT

-1687 GNVGASQIM
+1687 GKVGASQIM

-1729 DTKKTFKE
+1729 ETKKTFKE

-1833 KEAGKSQR
+1833 GKAGKSQR

-1851 MNNLEMTTMMADQLE
+1851 MNNLEMTTMMSDQLE
-1866 IHYQKQKQKLETE
+1866 VHYETQKKKLEAE

-1890 ELEEKIKQVTADAT
+1890 ELEEKIKKVTADAT

-1909 MNNQLGTQIAM
+1909 MNSQLGTQIAL

-1951 VKSAYAGTDQEKS
+1951 VKAAYAGTGQEKS

-1971 TKQFETGA
+1971 TKGFETGSY
-1979 TSATTKV
+1979 SATTKV
-1986 NGAYTTN
+1986 NGQYTTN
-1993 GLASGK
+1993 GLASPK

-2036 NQLLTLSLTERGS
+2036 NQLLTLSLVERGS

-2080 GPQFDQNMETL
+2080 GPKFDQNMETL

-2104 ELVLKGGPAVLEEIQ
+2104 ELVLKGGPAVLEEIE
-2119 RRQDLLEK
+2119 RRQNLLEK

-2152 KKATPEDLQA
+2152 KKATPEDIQA
-2162 IESLQANEEKMK
+2162 IESLQKNTDKMA

-2187 LQKLAIGYTYEKGL
+2187 LQKLSIGYTYEKGL
-2201 NAEQI
+2201 NDEQI
-2206 QADAELF
+2206 AADAELF

-2226 LQDGTQAYKDARAL
+2226 LQDGTQAYKDARAKL
-2240 LLKDYLSQTAGDRA
+2240 LSDYMSQTAGDRA

-2264 GIDVKSGVDD
+2264 GIDVKGSGADD
-2274 GTGDKKERDTTY
+2274 GSGKTERDTTY

-2293 RNVRNAAI
+2293 RNVRNSAI
-2301 DAAGGFKELQRAI
+2301 DAAGGFKELQKAI
-2314 AATGSKAIGNKF
+2314 AATGSKSIGNKF

-2334 KMGQTSQFTDYLAGL
+2334 KMGQTSQFTDYLASL

-2404 DMEEGYK
+2404 DMEQGYK

-2439 LALGFDELDIQAM
+2439 LALGFDELDIQTM

-2511 VAMMQQ
+2511 VKMMQD

-2529 SDPAM
+2529 TDPAM

-2559 LSQIQDIPERKIIEI
+2559 LSQIEDIPERKIVEI

-2603 NTLTNS
+2603 NTVTNKE
-2609 QGNTFAGLQ
+2609 GNTFAGLQ
-2618 VMMEDLGNQSKI
+2618 VKIEDLNNQSKI

-2645 QKDVDADQRAI
+2645 QKEVDADQRNI

-2673 LARSAEINFT
+2673 LTRSAELNFT
-2683 RPIQALQERSSVLS
+2683 RPIQALQERSAVLS

-2721 TKVAEINQQIIS
+2721 TKVSEINQQIIN

-2757 QDMRASNAANYA
+2757 QEIRATNASNYA

-2777 KSRENEVGNLRGG
+2777 KARENEVGGLRGG
-2790 VSGKTQKE
+2790 VSGKSQKE
-2798 IEKEQWDI
+2798 IEAEQWDI
-2806 GQKIYDLELKKA
+2806 SQKIYDLELKKA
-2818 AVDKQILGIQDDI
+2818 AVDKEILGIQDAI
-2831 YDLELLKVAA
+2831 YTLEQNKQIAM
-2841 TDAIQVKTDAIAKI
+2841 DAIQVKTDAIAKI
-2855 TYGILLDQQNDLKA
+2855 TYGTLLDQQNDLKA

-2888 TSNDRNRI
+2888 IANDRSRI
-2896 IQGQTRAEWDL
+2896 IQGQTREQWDL

-2929 VNSVSGTIKGAWD
+2929 INSVSGTVKGAWD
-2942 DIKKSYDA
+2942 SIKSSYDA

-2958 TQHIVTTYGTALGLP
+2958 TQHIVTTYGAALGLP
-2973 DPNAGKTDPNAGK
+2973 DPNAGKNDPNAGK
-2986 TDPNAGKT
+2986 N

-3000 GKAWISDGKGGW
+3000 GAAWISDGKGGW
-3012 KKPTKPVGDYG
+3012 KQPTKPAGDYG
-3023 WSDTNGWVKG
+3023 WDDTKGWVKG
-3033 YAGEDTKGSTDS
+3033 YHGSTPPPGPHNGYGTNDS
-3045 ASEVNL
+3045 AAEANMRAKAL
-3051 RAAALLATSKAAAEK
+3051 EETKRLEAAAKKAEEERLAALEKQRLQAAAK
-3066 AERDLAAKQAEYD
+3066 AEG
-3079 SLMAGVAR
+3079 MARRYG
-3087 LRADGDNGLA
+3087 GY
-3097 NAAMNR
+3097 AM
-3103 ITSKY
+3103 S
-3108 PGGRPSKLAKGGLID
+3108 SGGLV
-3123 PTKFLAGGFSVGRDT
+3123 PKYFAAGGFARGTDT
-3138 VPAMLSPGEFV
+3138 VPAMLTPGEFV
-3149 MSKYAV
+3149 MSRYAV
-3155 DSYGTETMKGINSG
+3155 ESHGTDKMKAINSG
-3169 SQKLG
+3169 ASVG
-3174 SVYNYD
+3174 DSVYNYN
-3180 LTVNVRSD
+3180 LSVNVKSD
-3188 ANANEIA
+3188 ANPNEIA
-3195 NTVMSKIRQIDS
+3195 KTVIAQIKQIDS
-3207 MKLRGNNL
+3207 QRMRGTRI

>member
-24 LQAGLSKFNQALT
+24 LQAGLSKFNQSLT

-59 ATGKFVASQKTI
+59 STGKFVASQKTI
-71 ASSTTAFTDALEKN
+71 ATSTTAFTDALEKN

-100 TMNSKTLKG
+100 TMNSKTLKN
-109 LFAQE
+109 LFTQE

-130 TQYVQLTNANG
+130 SQYIQLTNANG
-141 ELVKVLQV
+141 EFVKVLQV

-209 PLTILG
+209 PLSILG
-215 STASKVFREMEE
+215 STAAKVFREMEE

-471 SQAARALGLAGA
+471 SQAARALGLAGS

-525 LEAVTPIVQFASR
+525 LEAITPVVQFAAKM
-538 ILEKFNNL
+538 LEKFNNL

-584 FFAMLRGGVAKLN
+584 FFAMLRGGIAKLN

-613 ETENLAQTHALHL
+613 ETENLAQTQALHV
-626 SHKDLI
+626 SHTDLI
-632 STFNVEKTSVEA
+632 STFNVEKTSVDL
-644 LALAYQ
+644 LAAAYQ

-657 ALASGSPGL
+657 ALASGSPAL
-666 FNAVPGPAGAVS
+666 FNAVPGPKGAVS

-691 ESAGDSIL
+691 ESEGDSIL

-705 ETIVPTAQS
+705 ETIVPTALS

-723 IMGDDLPGFKKGK
+723 IMGDDLPGFIKGK
-736 VGLTEDDNAY
+736 RSLTADQDSFVTQTSRITPSQPGVADEMAKQLEFINKTSSENLLAYARATGRTVTDASEASLAEIRRSLVASVKEIFTTVATAAREKGKTLTVAAVKAATKKEGTAGPDSSVHEFYNPRAKQQLGSQFAHAETSSSVPIDQLSKTVTITHEKTQSDLLNIQRAIDASNKKNGTNVPMPTASPVSGFGYSLQGQVNKAMADGAPEIENFKGEKGRTVSTVDAFLEDFQDKGVTKWADSVKIGGGNFERLSGAIKEYDDRLLSAVQEWKQNNPGKTFTDADFQSIEQTVRTQVAGIDTELGQVLAKAKEVVTGIRLHMTQEQRDIANADAVARGEKNSKGVAYSAENPKYDEGRSTYQAGGTERRTPEGLGRFSETVSDDLTEAETIAETKSPSKRTERLGVNIGEGLRIGLERKTKEVKSQADQLAEASIPKVDTANQAKYDALKNDPEQRQIQKSIDRHYRDKFGSKKVPVPTASESTETSLTVDVDPKALMSDMSAAKAARQKANELERQAADAEAAAAKIRTEAAKWEEVAAREKGKNMHTAENARDLKKLADEAEIRAAEARIKAAEADKAAAELE
-746 VSSQSGGAGSGVVP
+746 GGAGSS
-760 FIKKEL
+760 E
-766 ARIRDMEDAE
+766 
-776 LIKYAE
+776 
-782 ATGQKVTDT
+782 Q
-791 SVTSMESIRSTI
+791 
-803 VESFKKIV
+803 
-811 ADTKREFGE
+811 
-820 LTKEGL
+820 
-826 ETVGKKRF
+826 
-834 SQDRKFNDKGELT
+834 
-847 PGSSVMGQW
+847 
-856 APKFMQPYKK
+856 
-866 EFGHVGQT
+866 
-874 ERVEASRL
+874 
-882 SLNEEAQ
+882 
-889 RQVDG
+889 
-894 IREFYA
+894 
-900 KKGKAAPD
+900 
-908 LKVADAHAFDLLG
+908 
-921 TLNGAMSNE
+921 
-930 KRARGYEEDNGVG
+930 
-943 SLGKDL
+943 
-949 ETDFT
+949 
-954 SRGVDKWREMT
+954 
-965 AIMGQDF
+965 IM
-972 EALKGQAKIYD
+972 
-983 DALAAKLREWNEI
+983 
-996 QQQRIANNEPPE
+996 
-1008 LMTDD
+1008 
-1013 VFAKLEYEVRDG
+1013 
-1025 IRSQIPEWNALIES
+1025 
-1039 AKQAVTE
+1039 
-1046 IRVSVGE
+1046 
-1053 DLAELNAFLETKGF
+1053 
-1067 RPNSLGDNTG
+1067 
-1077 NSKILNTAVRGNI
+1077 
-1090 ETGKPDGEL
+1090 
-1099 LGTQPMHEQGA
+1099 
-1110 PRIEATPEAIASA
+1110 
-1123 KEEGAKLGQAAI
+1123 
-1135 DGSKSS
+1135 
-1141 EGADTQSPSKK
+1141 
-1152 GKKVGKDIA
+1152 
-1161 DGIIEG
+1161 
-1167 MQEGQPQVEAQ
+1167 
-1178 SARLGDAAIPSAAET
+1178 
-1193 QAKVSKMDLGNKAFY
+1193 
-1208 DDLDTPELRDQRQ
+1208 
-1221 ILKSQDRQRRKLGS
+1221 
-1235 NVTVD
+1235 
-1240 SVSETPVTS
+1240 
-1249 QTSSLIIASTKRTE
+1249 
-1263 AAAEQVAVSTEQA
+1263 
-1276 ATAQAQVVQQIRD
+1276 
-1289 ESKSRVTIK
+1289 
-1298 GNTVNI
+1298 
-1304 GQARAEADNA
+1304 
-1314 EKEAAESRKRAAA
+1314 
-1327 LEAEQAKQIKSKS
+1327 
-1340 PTTITDEM
+1340 
-1348 VLAAKEKANALELEA
+1348 
-1363 AKKRQTAAMAELDG
+1363 
-1377 KDIVIS
+1377 
-1383 EEDVKDIGNVQKIQ
+1383 
-1397 DKNQELVSNGTQQQG
+1397 SNGTVEAG
-1412 DGLRRIVEGTED
+1412 DGMRRIVDGTDD
-1424 TAESTVLVADQT
+1424 TVKSTTIVAENT

-1448 AQTENLDNV
+1448 AQTENLDSV
-1457 VTTAVLN
+1457 ITTATLN
-1464 DAIVGTTGDIH
+1464 DAIVGTTGDLH

-1492 EEEKFLREQMNSK
+1492 EQEKFLREQMNAK
-1505 LAQQNASLTNSDLTQ
+1505 LAQQNASLTNSDLSQ
-1520 TGKKRYTEAQ
+1520 TGKKRYTKDQ
-1530 ALDEAFGDGTDSN
+1530 ALNEAYGDGTPEN
-1543 PGYTKDKNGH
+1543 PGYTMDKDGH
-1553 LLFDPELDAD
+1553 LLFDPELDEN

-1578 KKRGMRREKVGKVS
+1578 KKRGMRREKVSKYS

-1600 AATMVAGMAGA
+1600 VATMAAGALGA

-1617 ALGAATTVA
+1617 ALGTATTVA

-1687 GNVGASQIM
+1687 GTVGASQIM

-1720 KFMSSDLGK
+1720 KFMSSDIGK

-1833 KEAGKSQR
+1833 GKAGKSQR

-1851 MNNLEMTTMMADQLE
+1851 MNNLEMTTMMSDQLE
-1866 IHYQKQKQKLETE
+1866 VHYETQKKKLEAE

-1890 ELEEKIKQVTADAT
+1890 ELEEKIKKVTADAT

-1909 MNNQLGTQIAM
+1909 MNSQLGTQIAL

-1971 TKQFETGA
+1971 AKGFETGA
-1979 TSATTKV
+1979 TYANTKV
-1986 NGAYTTN
+1986 NGQYVTN
-1993 GLASGK
+1993 GLQSGK

-2036 NQLLTLSLTERGS
+2036 NQLLTLSLVERGT

-2080 GPQFDQNMETL
+2080 GPKFDQNMETL

-2127 LKEETEAEDKK
+2127 LKTETEAEDKK

-2152 KKATPEDLQA
+2152 KKATPEDIQA
-2162 IESLQANEEKMK
+2162 IESLQANEEKMA

-2187 LQKLAIGYTYEKGL
+2187 LQKLSIGYTYEKGL

-2206 QADAELF
+2206 QADADLW

-2226 LQDGTQAYKDARAL
+2226 LQDGTQAYKDARAKL
-2240 LLKDYLSQTAGDRA
+2240 LEDYMSQTAGDRA

-2264 GIDVKSGVDD
+2264 GIDVKGSGADD
-2274 GTGDKKERDTTY
+2274 GGGKTERDTTY

-2293 RNVRNAAI
+2293 RNVRNSAL
-2301 DAAGGFKELQRAI
+2301 DAAGGFKELQKAI

-2334 KMGQTSQFTDYLAGL
+2334 QMGQTSQFTDYLASL

-2404 DMEEGYK
+2404 DMEQGYK

-2421 QLQSVTLA
+2421 QLQSLTLA
-2429 KQEIAARGKL
+2429 KQEISARGKL
-2439 LALGFDELDIQAM
+2439 LALGFDELDIQTM

-2529 SDPAM
+2529 TDPAM

-2544 FATLAKDAQDEFNHL
+2544 FGTLAKDAQDEFNHL
-2559 LSQIQDIPERKIIEI
+2559 LSQINEIPERKIIEL

-2588 TAAAEMFDAYKMIDE
+2588 NAAAEMFDAYKMIDE
-2603 NTLTNS
+2603 NTLKNAE
-2609 QGNTFAGLQ
+2609 GNTFAGLQ

-2645 QKDVDADQRAI
+2645 QKEVDADQRKI
-2656 ETNFTRPIE
+2656 EEDFTRPIE

-2673 LARSAEINFT
+2673 LTRSAELNFT
-2683 RPIQALQERSSVLS
+2683 RPIQALQERSAVLS

-2721 TKVAEINQQIIS
+2721 TKVAEINQQIIN

-2757 QDMRASNAANYA
+2757 QDIRAANASNYA
-2769 TSAQDALQ
+2769 TNAQDALQ
-2777 KSRENEVGNLRGG
+2777 KARENEVGGLRGG
-2790 VSGKTQKE
+2790 VSGLSQKQ
-2798 IEKEQWDI
+2798 IEAEQWDI
-2806 GQKIYDLELKKA
+2806 SQKTYDLELKKA
-2818 AVDKQILGIQDDI
+2818 AVDKEILAIQDQI
-2831 YDLELLKVAA
+2831 YTLEQNKQVAL
-2841 TDAIQVKTDAIAKI
+2841 DAIQVKTDAIAKI
-2855 TYGILLDQQNDLKA
+2855 TYGTLLDQQNKLKA
-2869 IQDKILPLQSQSDL
+2869 INDQILPLQSQSDL

-2888 TSNDRNRI
+2888 TANDRNRI
-2896 IQGQTRAEWDL
+2896 IQGMTRAEWDL

-2929 VNSVSGTIKGAWD
+2929 INSVSGTVKGAWD
-2942 DIKKSYDA
+2942 SIKSSYDA

-2958 TQHIVTTYGTALGLP
+2958 TQHIVTTYGAALGLP
-2973 DPNAGKTDPNAGK
+2973 DPNAGKS
-2986 TDPNAGKT
+2986 DPNAGKT

-3000 GKAWISDGKGGW
+3000 GAAWISDGKGGW
-3012 KKPTKPVGDYG
+3012 KKPDKPVGDYG
-3023 WSDTNGWVKG
+3023 WDDNKGWVKG
-3033 YAGEDTKGSTDS
+3033 YYGSTVPVTKTGDTTDSAAEANMRAKALEDTKRLEAEAKKAEEDR
-3045 ASEVNL
+3045 L
-3051 RAAALLATSKAAAEK
+3051 AALEK
-3066 AERDLAAKQAEYD
+3066 QRLQYAAK
-3079 SLMAGVAR
+3079 
-3087 LRADGDNGLA
+3087 ADG
-3097 NAAMNR
+3097 
-3103 ITSKY
+3103 
-3108 PGGRPSKLAKGGLID
+3108 LAKRYGGYTLSSGGLV
-3123 PTKFLAGGFSVGRDT
+3123 PKYFAAGGYARGTDT
-3138 VPAMLSPGEFV
+3138 VPAMLTPGEFV
-3149 MSKYAV
+3149 MSRYAV
-3155 DSYGTETMKGINSG
+3155 NTHGTDKMKAINSG
-3169 SQKLG
+3169 ASVG
-3174 SVYNYD
+3174 DSVYNYN
-3180 LTVNVRSD
+3180 LSVNVKSD
-3188 ANANEIA
+3188 ANPNEIA
-3195 NTVMSKIRQIDS
+3195 KTVIAQIKQIDS
-3207 MKLRGNNL
+3207 QRMRGTRI

>member
-1 VSDVNANIGIHFD
+1 MSDVNANIGIHFD

-85 KLSMG
+85 KLSMS
-90 QYFRYTAAAA
+90 QYFRYTGAAA
-100 TMNSKTLKG
+100 TMNSKTLKNV
-109 LFAQE
+109 FAQE

-209 PLTILG
+209 PLSILG
-215 STASKVFREMEE
+215 STAAKVFREMEE
-227 ATVRFT
+227 ATIKFT

-239 TTSIGDTDK
+239 TTSMGDTDK
-248 AVAEIQML
+248 AVIQIQRL

-271 EMAAKAAAMGLTG
+271 EMAASAAAMGLQG
-284 ADLQAQVTNATRLAV
+284 ADLQAQVTEATRLAV

-321 SADQLAAKINYL
+321 SAEQLAQKINFL

-397 NPSKKASEFLAG
+397 NPAKKTSEFLAG
-409 LGINIKGL
+409 LGINIKGI
-417 VNANAGDL
+417 VDSNAGNL
-425 KATVVGFARALDT
+425 KGTVVGLARALDT

-444 ARAIEQM
+444 ARAIEQL

-525 LEAVTPIVQFASR
+525 LEAVTPIVQFAGK

-559 VIGGIAPVVLMT
+559 LIGGIAPIVLMT

-604 GGFDYLTQA
+604 GSFDYLTQA

-644 LALAYQ
+644 LAAAYQ
-650 NAASQAR
+650 NASSQAR
-657 ALASGSPGL
+657 ALASGSPAL
-666 FNAVPGPAGAVS
+666 FNAVPGPKGAVS
-678 GLPKFADGKVPGN
+678 GLPKFANGKVPGN
-691 ESAGDSIL
+691 ESEGDSIL

-705 ETIVPTAQS
+705 ETIVPTALS
-714 KKYAPLLKA
+714 KKYAPLLKG
-723 IMGDDLPGFKKGK
+723 IMGDDLPGFKKGRYA
-736 VGLTEDDNAY
+736 DS
-746 VSSQSGGAGSGVVP
+746 VSQADRTYSASQAAGDSTAQDY
-760 FIKKEL
+760 IENEL
-766 ARIRDMEDAE
+766 GRIRQLSKNA

-782 ATGQKVTDT
+782 ATGKDVSDTSSKALEEIRDSIISDFKTIIAEVKAETGKVTEET
-791 SVTSMESIRSTI
+791 IASI
-803 VESFKKIV
+803 
-811 ADTKREFGE
+811 
-820 LTKEGL
+820 
-826 ETVGKKRF
+826 GKKF
-834 SQDRKFNDKGELT
+834 DPAK
-847 PGSSVMGQW
+847 GSSRMG
-856 APKFMQPYKK
+856 AYHPKFDQLQRQ
-866 EFGHVGQT
+866 EFSHVGQT
-874 ERVEASRL
+874 KRVDASEDDGLRL
-882 SLNEEAQ
+882 SPEA
-889 RQVDG
+889 RNQVELIKKFYGDG
-894 IREFYA
+894 GGSGNGQMPE
-900 KKGKAAPD
+900 
-908 LKVADAHAFDLLG
+908 LKVADAHGFMLQGKLNNAMSTRG
-921 TLNGAMSNE
+921 KSQSYEAKNGA
-930 KRARGYEEDNGVG
+930 G
-943 SLGKDL
+943 SLGV
-949 ETDFT
+949 DFQADFEKT
-954 SRGVDKWREMT
+954 GAEKWRAMTTMMGGDFDELKAQAETYDNLLIDKLKKWNADNAAKEVPEIFDDATFKSLESQVTTEMQKLAPEFAGIVEQAKRSIT
-965 AIMGQDF
+965 AI
-972 EALKGQAKIYD
+972 
-983 DALAAKLREWNEI
+983 
-996 QQQRIANNEPPE
+996 RIS
-1008 LMTDD
+1008 L
-1013 VFAKLEYEVRDG
+1013 
-1025 IRSQIPEWNALIES
+1025 
-1039 AKQAVTE
+1039 
-1046 IRVSVGE
+1046 GE
-1053 DLAELNAFLETKGF
+1053 DFDEVNAMLKANGAG
-1067 RPNSLGDNTG
+1067 SLGTNAN
-1077 NSKILNTAVRGNI
+1077 NSKILNHEARPEDPT
-1090 ETGKPDGEL
+1090 L
-1099 LGTQPMHEQGA
+1099 LGTMEPHSIADQVDADLTAAEQKA
-1110 PRIEATPEAIASA
+1110 E
-1123 KEEGAKLGQAAI
+1123 
-1135 DGSKSS
+1135 
-1141 EGADTQSPSKK
+1141 TQSPSKRTK
-1152 GKKVGKDIA
+1152 RLGKDIA
-1161 DGIIEG
+1161 DGLALGLAEG
-1167 MQEGQPQVEAQ
+1167 KDGVKAQ
-1178 SARLGDAAIPSAAET
+1178 SSQLTDAALPTASET
-1193 QAKVSKMDLGNKAFY
+1193 QAKVDKMDLGNKAFY

-1235 NVTVD
+1235 DVTVD

-1263 AAAEQVAVSTEQA
+1263 AAAEKLAVATEQA
-1276 ATAQAQVVQQIRD
+1276 ATAQTQVVQQIRD

-1304 GQARAEADNA
+1304 QKAREDADRAEN
-1314 EKEAAESRKRAAA
+1314 EAAITRARAAA
-1327 LEAEQAKQIKSKS
+1327 IEKEQAAQKARKS
-1340 PTTITDEM
+1340 PTTITDEQ
-1348 VLAAKEKANALELEA
+1348 VLAAKEKANA
-1363 AKKRQTAAMAELDG
+1363 AELKAAETRTALALAEAEG
-1377 KDIVIS
+1377 KNIVVS
-1383 EEDVKDIGNVQKIQ
+1383 DEDVKDIGKVQKIQ
-1397 DKNQELVSNGTQQQG
+1397 DKNQEVISNGTQQQG
-1412 DGLRRIVEGTED
+1412 DGLRRIVEGTDD
-1424 TAESTVLVADQT
+1424 TAESTLLVADQT
-1436 DELATVTGDIIP
+1436 DEIATVTGDIIP
-1448 AQTENLDNV
+1448 AQIGNLDSV
-1457 VTTAVLN
+1457 ITTGALN

-1484 QEDINKLQ
+1484 QEEINRLQ
-1492 EEEKFLREQMNSK
+1492 EEEKFLREQMNAN
-1505 LAQQNASLTNSDLTQ
+1505 LAKQNVALAGSDLSQ
-1520 TGKKRYTEAQ
+1520 TGKKRYTKDQ
-1530 ALDEAFGDGTDSN
+1530 ALAEAYGDGTDSN
-1543 PGYTKDKNGH
+1543 PGYTMDKNGQ

-1682 MGEMT
+1682 MGELT
-1687 GNVGASQIM
+1687 GTVGASQIM

-1714 PDKFGK
+1714 PNKFGN
-1720 KFMSSDLGK
+1720 KFMSSELGK

-1833 KEAGKSQR
+1833 GKAGKSQR

-1851 MNNLEMTTMMADQLE
+1851 MNNLEMTTMMSDQLE
-1866 IHYQKQKQKLETE
+1866 VHYETQKKKLEAE
-1879 LASTTNAQKRL
+1879 LSSTTNAQKRL
-1890 ELEEKIKQVTADAT
+1890 ELEEKIKKVTADAT

-1909 MNNQLGTQIAM
+1909 MNNQLGTQIAL

-1951 VKSAYAGTDQEKS
+1951 VKSAYAGTGQEKS
-1964 ADKFLKE
+1964 AEKFLKE

-1986 NGAYTTN
+1986 NGQYVTN
-1993 GLASGK
+1993 GLQSGK

-2036 NQLLTLSLTERGS
+2036 NQLLTLSLVERGS

-2072 KYMVQLEK
+2072 RYMVQLEK
-2080 GPQFDQNMETL
+2080 GPKFDQNMETL

-2104 ELVLKGGPAVLEEIQ
+2104 ELVLKGGPAVLEEIE
-2119 RRQDLLEK
+2119 RRQNLLEK
-2127 LKEETEAEDKK
+2127 LKEETEAEEKK
-2138 SGKTTTADEFLEKA
+2138 TGKKQSGDDFIKA
-2152 KKATPEDLQA
+2152 AIKATPEDTAAFEAL
-2162 IESLQANEEKMK
+2162 LANEKKM
-2174 EFRKLSR
+2174 EQFRKLSK

-2201 NAEQI
+2201 NDEQI
-2206 QADAELF
+2206 KADAELF

-2226 LQDGTQAYKDARAL
+2226 LQDGTQAYKDARAKL
-2240 LLKDYLSQTAGDRA
+2240 LADYMSQTAGDRA
-2254 QTNLDIGVVK
+2254 ETNLDIGVVT
-2264 GIDVKSGVDD
+2264 GISSNIPPGGPDS
-2274 GTGDKKERDTTY
+2274 GDKKERDTTY

-2293 RNVRNAAI
+2293 RNVRNSAI
-2301 DAAGGFKELQRAI
+2301 DAAGGMKELQKAI

-2334 KMGQTSQFTDYLAGL
+2334 NMGQTSQFTDYLASL

-2368 KKGKQKYTQVDPETG
+2368 KKGKQTYKQVDPVTG
-2383 KMVTKYQKFKAGDT
+2383 KMVTKTQKFKAGDT
-2397 VLTQKGR
+2397 VLTQAGR
-2404 DMEEGYK
+2404 DMEQGYK

-2439 LALGFDELDIQAM
+2439 LALGFDELDIQTM

-2511 VAMMQQ
+2511 VKMMQD

-2529 SDPAM
+2529 TDPAM

-2544 FATLAKDAQDEFNHL
+2544 FGTLAKDAQDEFNHL
-2559 LSQIQDIPERKIIEI
+2559 LSQIEDIPERKIVEI

-2603 NTLTNS
+2603 NTVTNKE
-2609 QGNTFAGLQ
+2609 GNTFAGLQ
-2618 VMMEDLGNQSKI
+2618 VKIEDLNNQSKI

-2645 QKDVDADQRAI
+2645 QKEVDADQRAI

-2665 KKQREIEK
+2665 KKQRDIEK
-2673 LARSAEINFT
+2673 LTRSAELNFT
-2683 RPIQALQERSSVLS
+2683 RPIQALQERSAVLS

-2721 TKVAEINQQIIS
+2721 TKVSEINQQIIN

-2757 QDMRASNAANYA
+2757 QEIRATNASNYA

-2777 KSRENEVGNLRGG
+2777 KARENEVGGLRGG
-2790 VSGKTQKE
+2790 VSKKSQKE
-2798 IEKEQWDI
+2798 IEAEQWDI
-2806 GQKIYDLELKKA
+2806 SQKTYELELKKA
-2818 AVDKQILGIQDDI
+2818 AVDKEILGIQDAI
-2831 YDLELLKVAA
+2831 YTLEQNKQIAM
-2841 TDAIQVKTDAIAKI
+2841 DAIQVKTDAIAKI
-2855 TYGILLDQQNDLKA
+2855 TFGTLLDQQNKLKA
-2869 IQDKILPLQSQSDL
+2869 INDQILPLQSQSDL

-2888 TSNDRNRI
+2888 TANDRSRI
-2896 IQGQTRAEWDL
+2896 IQGQTREQWDL

-2929 VNSVSGTIKGAWD
+2929 INSVSGTVKGAWD
-2942 DIKKSYDA
+2942 SIKSSYDA

-2958 TQHIVTTYGTALGLP
+2958 TQHIVTTYGAALGLP
-2973 DPNAGKTDPNAGK
+2973 DPNAGKADPNAGKTDPNAGK
-2986 TDPNAGKT
+2986 TGS
-2994 DPTKSP
+2994 TKSP
-3000 GKAWISDGKGGW
+3000 GAAWISDGKGGW
-3012 KKPTKPVGDYG
+3012 KQPTKPAGDYG
-3023 WSDTNGWVKG
+3023 WDDTKGWVKG
-3033 YAGEDTKGSTDS
+3033 YYGSTPPVVKTGSTTDS
-3045 ASEVNL
+3045 AAEANL
-3051 RAAALLATSKAAAEK
+3051 RANARAETERLAKEEEARLAALEKQRLQNAAK
-3066 AERDLAAKQAEYD
+3066 AEGMAKRY
-3079 SLMAGVAR
+3079 GGFVA
-3087 LRADGDNGLA
+3087 
-3097 NAAMNR
+3097 M
-3103 ITSKY
+3103 S
-3108 PGGRPSKLAKGGLID
+3108 SGGLV
-3123 PTKFLAGGFSVGRDT
+3123 PKYFAEGGFARGTDT
-3138 VPAMLSPGEFV
+3138 VPAMLTPGEFV
-3149 MSKYAV
+3149 MSRYAV
-3155 DSYGTETMKGINSG
+3155 NSHGTDKMKAINSG
-3169 SQKLG
+3169 ASVG
-3174 SVYNYD
+3174 DSVYNYN
-3180 LTVNVRSD
+3180 LSVNVKSD
-3188 ANANEIA
+3188 ANPDQIA
-3195 NTVMSKIRQIDS
+3195 KTVIAQIKQIDS
-3207 MKLRGNNL
+3207 QRVRGTRI

>member
-1 VSDVNANIGIHFD
+1 MSDVNANIGIHFD

-24 LQAGLSKFNQALT
+24 LQAGLSKFNQSLT

-59 ATGKFVASQKTI
+59 STGKFVASQKTI
-71 ASSTTAFTDALEKN
+71 ATSTTAFTDALEKN

-90 QYFRYTAAAA
+90 QYFRYTAAAG
-100 TMNSKTLKG
+100 TMNSKTLRN
-109 LFAQE
+109 LFTQE
-114 KDVLKR
+114 KDILKR

-141 ELVKVLQV
+141 EFVKVLQV

-209 PLTILG
+209 PLSILG
-215 STASKVFREMEE
+215 STAAKVFREMEE

-233 RVYGDM
+233 RVYGDL

-248 AVAEIQML
+248 AVAEIQLL

-271 EMAAKAAAMGLTG
+271 EMAATAAAMGLTG
-284 ADLQAQVTNATRLAV
+284 TDLQAQVINSTRLAV

-312 ISLQNAFGI
+312 ISLTNAFGV
-321 SADQLAAKINYL
+321 ATEDLAQKINFL

-383 EGANALKS
+383 QGANALKS
-391 GLASMI
+391 GLASLI
-397 NPSKKASEFLAG
+397 NPAEKSAKFLAE
-409 LGINIKGL
+409 LGININGI
-417 VNANAGDL
+417 VEANAGDL
-425 KATVVGFARALDT
+425 KGTVVGFAQALDT

-444 ARAIEQM
+444 ARAIEQL

-471 SQAARALGLAGA
+471 SQAARALDLAGS

-498 VENAVG
+498 VEDAVG

-525 LEAVTPIVQFASR
+525 LEAITPVVQFAAKM
-538 ILEKFNNL
+538 LEKFNNL

-559 VIGGIAPVVLMT
+559 IIGGIAPIVLMT

-584 FFAMLRGGVAKLN
+584 FFAMLRGGIAQLN

-613 ETENLAQTHALHL
+613 ETENLAQTQALHV
-626 SHKDLI
+626 SHTDLI
-632 STFNVEKTSVEA
+632 STFNVEKTSVDL
-644 LALAYQ
+644 LAAAYQ

-657 ALASGSPGL
+657 ALASGSPAL
-666 FNAVPGPAGAVS
+666 FNAVPGPKGAVS

-691 ESAGDSIL
+691 ESKGDSIL

-705 ETIVPTAQS
+705 ETIVPTALS
-714 KKYAPLLKA
+714 KKYAPLLKG
-723 IMGDDLPGFKKGK
+723 IMGDDLPGFKTGRYI
-736 VGLTEDDNAY
+736 DQA
-746 VSSQSGGAGSGVVP
+746 SQSDKRYSASQAAGDPSVQQY
-760 FIKKEL
+760 IDNEL
-766 ARIRDMEDAE
+766 GRIRNLSQGA

-782 ATGQKVTDT
+782 ATGKDVSDVSETALGK
-791 SVTSMESIRSTI
+791 IRDAI
-803 VESFKKIV
+803 VSDFKKIV
-811 ADTKREFGE
+811 EEVKAEAGKVTEAGIE
-820 LTKEGL
+820 SI
-826 ETVGKKRF
+826 GKKF
-834 SQDRKFNDKGELT
+834 DPAK
-847 PGSSVMGQW
+847 GSSRMGAY
-856 APKFMQPYKK
+856 APKFDQLQRK
-866 EFGHVGQT
+866 EFAHVGQT
-874 ERVEASRL
+874 KAMSSSYEQDDGLDLIPAARNQVEL
-882 SLNEEAQ
+882 IKKFYG
-889 RQVDG
+889 DG
-894 IREFYA
+894 GGSGSGEM
-900 KKGKAAPD
+900 PD
-908 LKVADAHAFDLLG
+908 LKVANAHAFMLKG
-921 TLNGAMSNE
+921 TLNNAMST
-930 KRARGYEEDNGVG
+930 KGKSQSYEAKNGAG
-943 SLGKDL
+943 SLGR
-949 ETDFT
+949 DFQADFEQT
-954 SRGVDKWREMT
+954 GAEKWKAMTTMMGGDFDQLKSQVEVYDNLLVDKLSKWN
-965 AIMGQDF
+965 ADN
-972 EALKGQAKIYD
+972 AAKPMPEIFD
-983 DALAAKLREWNEI
+983 DATFEMLESQVTLDL
-996 QQQRIANNEPPE
+996 QRIAPE
-1008 LMTDD
+1008 
-1013 VFAKLEYEVRDG
+1013 FASIVELAKTKITG
-1025 IRSQIPEWNALIES
+1025 IRISL
-1039 AKQAVTE
+1039 
-1046 IRVSVGE
+1046 GE
-1053 DLAELNAFLETKGF
+1053 DFDEVNAMLKANNAGT
-1067 RPNSLGDNTG
+1067 LGTSSS
-1077 NSKILNTAVRGNI
+1077 NSKILNHEAR
-1090 ETGKPDGEL
+1090 PDDPKM
-1099 LGTQPMHEQGA
+1099 LGTMRPQ
-1110 PRIEATPEAIASA
+1110 AIADA
-1123 KEEGAKLGQAAI
+1123 VDADLTAAEQ
-1135 DGSKSS
+1135 KA
-1141 EGADTQSPSKK
+1141 ETKSPSKRTQRL
-1152 GKKVGKDIA
+1152 GKDIA
-1161 DGIIEG
+1161 DGLALGLAEG
-1167 MQEGQPQVEAQ
+1167 KDGVKAQ
-1178 SARLGDAAIPSAAET
+1178 SSQLTDAALPTAAET
-1193 QAKVSKMDLGNKAFY
+1193 EARTSKMDLGNKAFY
-1208 DDLDTPELRDQRQ
+1208 DDLDTSEMRDERQ
-1221 ILKSQDRQRRKLGS
+1221 ILKSQDRQRRKLGATA
-1235 NVTVD
+1235 TVD
-1240 SVSETPVTS
+1240 SMSTAKVKK
-1249 QTSSLIIASTKRTE
+1249 QQKLIA
-1263 AAAEQVAVSTEQA
+1263 
-1276 ATAQAQVVQQIRD
+1276 
-1289 ESKSRVTIK
+1289 
-1298 GNTVNI
+1298 
-1304 GQARAEADNA
+1304 
-1314 EKEAAESRKRAAA
+1314 
-1327 LEAEQAKQIKSKS
+1327 
-1340 PTTITDEM
+1340 
-1348 VLAAKEKANALELEA
+1348 
-1363 AKKRQTAAMAELDG
+1363 
-1377 KDIVIS
+1377 
-1383 EEDVKDIGNVQKIQ
+1383 
-1397 DKNQELVSNGTQQQG
+1397 NGTKEQG
-1412 DGLRRIVEGTED
+1412 DLLRKTVDGSED
-1424 TAESTVLVADQT
+1424 LAESTTIVAEQT
-1436 DELATVTGDIIP
+1436 DEIATVTGDIVP
-1448 AQTENLDNV
+1448 AQTGNLDNV
-1457 VTTAVLN
+1457 MTTAALN

-1475 GSTIDTAMS
+1475 GSVIDTAMS
-1484 QEDINKLQ
+1484 QEEITQLQ
-1492 EEEKFLREQMNSK
+1492 EQEKFLREQLNGE
-1505 LAQQNASLTNSDLTQ
+1505 LAQQNAALAAGSDLSQ
-1520 TGKKRYTEAQ
+1520 TGKKRYTIDQ
-1530 ALDEAFGDGTDSN
+1530 ALDEAYGDGTPEN
-1543 PGYTKDKNGH
+1543 PGYTMDKNGR

-1563 GKKQPTTM
+1563 GKKRPTTM

-1578 KKRGMRREKVGKVS
+1578 KKRGMRREKVGKYS
-1592 GKATGALG
+1592 GKATGILG
-1600 AATMVAGMAGA
+1600 AATMVSGMAGA

-1714 PDKFGK
+1714 PEKFGK

-1737 NTKKFGNEKAAD
+1737 NTKKFGNEKAID

-1833 KEAGKSQR
+1833 GKAGKSQR
-1841 KDIAALAALN
+1841 KDIAAIAALN
-1851 MNNLEMTTMMADQLE
+1851 MNNLEMTTMMSDQLE
-1866 IHYQKQKQKLETE
+1866 VQYETQKKKLEAE
-1879 LASTTNAQKRL
+1879 LASTTNAQNRL
-1890 ELEEKIKQVTADAT
+1890 ELEEKIKKVTADAT

-1909 MNNQLGTQIAM
+1909 MNSQLVTQIAL

-1951 VKSAYAGTDQEKS
+1951 VKAAYKGTDQENS

-1971 TKQFETGA
+1971 TKGFETGA
-1979 TSATTKV
+1979 TYANTKV
-1986 NGAYTTN
+1986 NGQYVTN
-1993 GLASGK
+1993 GLQSGK

-2011 VGSKVLSPDEAMSY
+2011 VGGKVLRPDEAMSY

-2036 NQLLTLSLTERGS
+2036 NQLLTLSLVERGT

-2080 GPQFDQNMETL
+2080 GPKFDQNMETL

-2104 ELVLKGGPAVLEEIQ
+2104 ELVLKGGSAVLEEIQ

-2127 LKEETEAEDKK
+2127 LKTETEAEDKK
-2138 SGKTTTADEFLEKA
+2138 SGKTTTADEFLEKS
-2152 KKATPEDLQA
+2152 KKATPEDIQA
-2162 IESLQANEEKMK
+2162 IESLQKNVDKMA
-2174 EFRKLSR
+2174 EFRKLTR

-2201 NAEQI
+2201 NDEQI
-2206 QADAELF
+2206 KADAELF

-2226 LQDGTQAYKDARAL
+2226 LQDGTQAYKDARAKL
-2240 LLKDYLSQTAGDRA
+2240 LTDYMSQTAGDRA

-2264 GIDVKSGVDD
+2264 GIDIKGSGAD
-2274 GTGDKKERDTTY
+2274 GGGGKTERDTTY

-2293 RNVRNAAI
+2293 RNVRNSAL
-2301 DAAGGFKELQRAI
+2301 DAAGGFKELQKAI
-2314 AATGSKAIGNKF
+2314 AATGSKSIGNKF

-2334 KMGQTSQFTDYLAGL
+2334 KMGQTSQFTDYLASL

-2404 DMEEGYK
+2404 DMEQGYK

-2421 QLQSVTLA
+2421 QLQSLKLA
-2429 KQEIAARGKL
+2429 NQEISARGKL
-2439 LALGFDELDIQAM
+2439 LALGFDELDIQTM

-2529 SDPAM
+2529 SDPAI

-2544 FATLAKDAQDEFNHL
+2544 FGTLAKYAQDEFNDL
-2559 LSQIQDIPERKIIEI
+2559 LSQINEIPERKIIEL

-2588 TAAAEMFDAYKMIDE
+2588 NAAAEMFDAYKMIDE
-2603 NTLTNS
+2603 NTLTNKE
-2609 QGNTFAGLQ
+2609 GNTFAGLQ
-2618 VMMEDLGNQSKI
+2618 VQMEDLNNQAKI

-2645 QKDVDADQRAI
+2645 QKAVDADQRKI
-2656 ETNFTRPIE
+2656 EEDFTRPIE

-2673 LARSAEINFT
+2673 LTRSAELNFT
-2683 RPIQALQERSSVLS
+2683 RPIQALQERSSILS

-2721 TKVAEINQQIIS
+2721 TKVAEINQQIIN

-2757 QDMRASNAANYA
+2757 QDIRATNASNYA
-2769 TSAQDALQ
+2769 TNAQDALQ
-2777 KSRENEVGNLRGG
+2777 KARENEVGGLRGG
-2790 VSGKTQKE
+2790 VSGLSQKQ
-2798 IEKEQWDI
+2798 IEAEQYDI
-2806 GQKIYDLELKKA
+2806 SQKVYDLELKKA
-2818 AVDKQILGIQDDI
+2818 AVDKEILAIQDSI
-2831 YDLELLKVAA
+2831 YTLEQSRQVAL
-2841 TDAIQVKTDAIAKI
+2841 DAIQVKTDAIAKI
-2855 TYGILLDQQNDLKA
+2855 TFGTLLDQQNKLKA
-2869 IQDKILPLQSQSDL
+2869 INDQILPLQSQSDL

-2888 TSNDRNRI
+2888 TANDRNRI
-2896 IQGQTRAEWDL
+2896 IQGQTREEWDL

-2929 VNSVSGTIKGAWD
+2929 INSVSGTVKGAWD
-2942 DIKKSYDA
+2942 SIKSSYDA

-2994 DPTKSP
+2994 DPNAGKTDPQADAAAKVSP
-3000 GKAWISDGKGGW
+3000 SALA
-3012 KKPTKPVGDYG
+3012 
-3023 WSDTNGWVKG
+3023 
-3033 YAGEDTKGSTDS
+3033 AGESGAIGA
-3045 ASEVNL
+3045 ASIAAQL
-3051 RAAALLATSKAAAEK
+3051 TAAAKTAASVSNNTAQGTLNK
-3066 AERDLAAKQAEYD
+3066 LKKMGFM
-3079 SLMAGVAR
+3079 SSGGMVP
-3087 LRADGDNGLA
+3087 
-3097 NAAMNR
+3097 
-3103 ITSKY
+3103 KY
-3108 PGGRPSKLAKGGLID
+3108 FASGGMSRG
-3123 PTKFLAGGFSVGRDT
+3123 TDT
-3138 VPAMLSPGEFV
+3138 IPAMLTPGEFV
-3149 MSKYAV
+3149 MSRYAV
-3155 DSYGTETMKGINSG
+3155 DTHGTDKMKAINSG
-3169 SQKLG
+3169 ASLG
-3174 SVYNYD
+3174 DSVYNYN
-3180 LTVNVRSD
+3180 LSVNVKSD
-3188 ANANEIA
+3188 ANPNEIA
-3195 NTVMSKIRQIDS
+3195 KTVMAQIKQIDS
-3207 MKLRGNNL
+3207 QRMRGTRI